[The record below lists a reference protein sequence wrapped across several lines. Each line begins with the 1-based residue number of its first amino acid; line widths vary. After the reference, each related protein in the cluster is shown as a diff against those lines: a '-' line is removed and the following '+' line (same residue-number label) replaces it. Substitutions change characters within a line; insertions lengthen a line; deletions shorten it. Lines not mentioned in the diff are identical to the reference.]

1 MDFKSISLKTTA
13 SKKILAV
20 ILSVL
25 ILLTA
30 IPVGL
35 VTSAKAASADDCMAV
50 ELGGK
55 KVYFYGAD
63 TLEADETKD
72 TVIHYTV
79 SGQSDPSIYVDGK
92 SEVDTTGVDVDTKE
106 KTIDFGEWLGNQDK
120 WVAVQLDDTKTV
132 PSSEP
137 VDVEVDKDA
146 PVITISG
153 NATAWTKDDVTL
165 TVSAVDSKDGKDGVG
180 VAAYN
185 WGDGWSAVTTLKV
198 SENKTYTVSVKDRV
212 GNVAQ
217 ESVVVDK
224 IDKTAPKITNVKV
237 DPDEW
242 SNKVSYEVIA
252 EDSESGVKSYKMD
265 DGAWQDSNKFDV
277 TDNKEH
283 NFFAVDNAGNE
294 SESVAATATKYD
306 NKKPV
311 VNSVDVTYGGTSVS
325 NDSYTTS
332 NKKYE
337 FTVDAKDDESGVKE
351 YSVDSVTWQDSS
363 VFSLNG
369 GTTYYF
375 YVKDNA
381 GNVSEPFEVALK
393 KDDDAPVISKIDS
406 STDQPT
412 NSTITVKVEATDDV
426 AGIKSYKIDDKDW
439 QTSNTFEI
447 NDCQPHKFYVCDNA
461 VPSNVSE
468 AIEFTAKNYCDV
480 TPVVKSVD
488 LSNDK
493 DQKWTNQKITAT
505 VNADSV
511 KNTYGTEFAIVGYK
525 MDNGEWQT
533 SNEFKDA
540 IADKAEHKFY
550 VKDSAGCVSEAYV
563 VKSEK
568 YDAKVPELAENVE
581 FAQTNDNA
589 FAEALNWLTF
599 GRFFNKDLKVTV
611 KVTDLADTS
620 NNASGVDVDK
630 LKFVFENATTSIEF
644 SKDKFESVETENGVT
659 TFVITVDKD
668 ELENFKGSAHI
679 YITDNAGN
687 ETGDIPVTTA
697 NSNLGYVTDT
707 DFNFM
712 IENDAPVI
720 SNLKTQDDKT
730 LYKKEFNITFGVND
744 QVEAKEYS
752 GIAQV
757 KITANGATVYDKKF
771 NDSAVT
777 PNADI
782 SYTFNAPSEVKI
794 DKKECKVVFEIYVCD
809 NSGNVTTES
818 RTVIYDSSAPDI
830 NNVSCVPETIQWTNK
845 TTKVVVDASDN
856 YQLADNAYKMDGA
869 SNDETGWKKENTFE
883 INDGKNHTLYVRDK
897 AGNISSQSVN
907 AKYDITVPVI
917 SSVTLNPDL
926 KQWTNKAVTATVV
939 ADDKVGDSTK
949 EVAASGVKSYKMDNG
964 DWQDSN
970 QFKISD
976 NEEHKFYAIDNAGN
990 ESVAVSA
997 TATNFDDIKPV
1008 ISTVDVKYENTN
1020 INVSSDY
1027 TNSSKKYD
1035 FAVSGSDER
1044 SGIDSYGYSTSN
1056 DGQNITWLDKNSSD
1070 VSLNGGTTYYFYVKD
1085 NAGNVSEPFE
1095 VALKKDDDAP
1105 VISKID
1111 SSTDQPTNST
1121 ITVKVEAT
1129 DDVAGIKSY
1138 KIDDKDWQTSN
1149 TFEINDCQPHKF
1161 YVCDNAVPSNVS
1173 EAIEFTAKNYCDVT
1187 PVVKSVDLSN
1197 DKDQKW
1203 TNQKITATVNADSV
1217 KNTYGTE
1224 FAIVGY
1230 KMDNGEW
1237 QTSNEFKDAIADK
1250 AEHKFYVKDSAGCV
1264 SEAYVV
1270 KSEKYDA
1277 KVPELAE
1284 NVEFAQTNDN
1294 AFAEALNWLTF
1305 GRFFNKDLKVTV
1317 KVTDLADTSNNA
1329 SGVDVDKLKFVFENA
1344 TTSIEF
1350 SKDKFESV
1358 ETENGVTTF
1367 VITANN
1373 DELKNFKGTAHVYIT
1388 DNAGNET
1395 GDIPVTTENSNLA
1408 QNGSN
1413 KDFNFMIEND
1423 APVIDVKTNNASD
1436 SSIKNGYDF
1445 TLNVSDEQKDK
1456 NYSGIAQI
1464 KVTANDVPVYNKK
1477 YNDSAVTPNTG
1488 ITLTVNGNN
1497 QTVNGVT
1504 INNDKWNN
1512 GDIAFK
1518 ISTIDNAGNKSEKTI
1533 ICYYD
1538 HTAPIISK
1546 FKISKNDAEQVT
1558 VDDYGFFFK
1567 SATTI
1572 KVYAKDNN
1580 AKKVS
1585 ENEKKETEI
1594 KDAFA
1599 SGVASITVK
1608 TIESNGTITVNTYEV
1623 ANSDKIKQDNNG
1635 LYATVDIPAGF
1646 KGQIYALATDYTGN
1660 KPKDNTGKDH
1670 YVHPDGTIVENGEQH
1685 GQNSAIEIT
1694 NANKPVSQQSNT
1706 KKYSNSDKNV
1716 ALDKEQSYD
1725 STQNVPLY
1733 DKKAKFKVAVS
1744 DKVSGI
1750 KSVKYTLIE
1759 DGKESSDTLKI
1770 KTTKAADNN
1779 SKNND
1784 IKKAEIEKGD
1794 ELLTVST
1801 GNEDQSNKAKEVW
1814 TVSSKI
1820 TDNDINIATKIESD
1834 IVVDANYNDIV
1845 LKVELTDNAGNKSY
1859 DYVIFGIDRTAP
1871 EITVAYKSSAKPE
1884 TENYYSKTRSAYIT
1898 IKERNITSEDV
1909 QLLIEKCTN
1918 MERNFSASD
1927 KTEFRKGF
1935 NIEKNKIKNGSGNHD
1950 NRAYQIKVN
1959 FDKDG
1964 NYRIKTLKCVDTAKN
1979 ANTAVKHVKY
1989 ESSSNNDVVT
1999 AKNSTSFTIDKVKP
2013 VLKVSLDRNDQVH
2026 NKKYFNKTR
2035 TATITVTEH
2044 NFDTRDKADF
2054 VNNITASLNGKTI
2067 NKPSVS
2073 SFKRQGGSD
2082 KWVATVKFDADGDYT
2097 LAFKV
2102 TDKAGNVFDVKKNTS
2117 GVFSGNAASDFT
2129 IDKTAPTISITN
2141 ALANNRSYTTV
2152 PTIVLTEKDNNCSN
2166 ITSSVEGTYYDDNT
2180 KSLKKLS
2187 LKANSNGVLTAD
2199 HRTQNEV
2206 KYSVV
2211 EKDGIYTITVS
2222 CVDLAGNKSDTKTLR
2237 FTKNA
2242 EGSVFIPSADLSKLN
2257 NGYSNKAKLSKEL
2270 YIDEY
2275 SANEIKNADYYININ
2290 GKRVSEN
2297 IISRKLV
2304 KDSSSANGGWY
2315 HYRYTID
2322 NNAIRSEG
2330 EYSVYIKSSVTIDKN
2345 NTIHNNDSKNS
2356 KSHRIDINFT
2366 IDNTN
2371 PYVKI
2376 TGLDRHTFIKTDKVP
2391 VKFYITDSN
2400 LSYVKVWVYDSNT
2413 KFDENTAPTYY
2424 WKASHK
2430 KDEANIKDWT
2440 EENGMVNVGFELPS
2454 SNNRMNVRFEIKD
2467 KANNICS
2474 DDRDFNKDQIFVT
2487 GVEEGQRAGSFEV
2500 VNGNVVLKDISINE
2514 NLSFSAVASVI
2525 KDNIKLAVVIIVA
2538 IILVLAAIIIL
2549 PIIIKRRKKLDA
2561 EDEKLLD

>member
-92 SEVDTTGVDVDTKE
+92 SEVDTTGVDVDTNE

-146 PVITISG
+146 PVITTSG

-265 DGAWQDSNKFDV
+265 DGAWQDSNKFNV

-294 SESVAATATKYD
+294 SESFAATATKYD

-351 YSVDSVTWQDSS
+351 YSIDSVTWQDSS

-369 GTTYYF
+369 GATYSF

-381 GNVSEPFEVALK
+381 GNVSESFEVALK

-426 AGIKSYKIDDKDW
+426 AGIKSYKIDDGAW

-468 AIEFTAKNYCDV
+468 ATEFTAKNYCDV
-480 TPVVKSVD
+480 TPAVKSVD

-533 SNEFKDA
+533 SNEFNNA
-540 IADKAEHKFY
+540 IADKSEHKFY

-599 GRFFNKDLKVTV
+599 GKFFNKDLKVTV
-611 KVTDLADTS
+611 KVKDLADTT

-630 LKFVFENATTSIEF
+630 LKFVFEN
-644 SKDKFESVETENGVT
+644 G
-659 TFVITVDKD
+659 
-668 ELENFKGSAHI
+668 
-679 YITDNAGN
+679 
-687 ETGDIPVTTA
+687 
-697 NSNLGYVTDT
+697 
-707 DFNFM
+707 
-712 IENDAPVI
+712 
-720 SNLKTQDDKT
+720 
-730 LYKKEFNITFGVND
+730 
-744 QVEAKEYS
+744 
-752 GIAQV
+752 
-757 KITANGATVYDKKF
+757 
-771 NDSAVT
+771 
-777 PNADI
+777 
-782 SYTFNAPSEVKI
+782 
-794 DKKECKVVFEIYVCD
+794 
-809 NSGNVTTES
+809 
-818 RTVIYDSSAPDI
+818 
-830 NNVSCVPETIQWTNK
+830 
-845 TTKVVVDASDN
+845 
-856 YQLADNAYKMDGA
+856 
-869 SNDETGWKKENTFE
+869 
-883 INDGKNHTLYVRDK
+883 
-897 AGNISSQSVN
+897 
-907 AKYDITVPVI
+907 
-917 SSVTLNPDL
+917 
-926 KQWTNKAVTATVV
+926 
-939 ADDKVGDSTK
+939 
-949 EVAASGVKSYKMDNG
+949 
-964 DWQDSN
+964 
-970 QFKISD
+970 
-976 NEEHKFYAIDNAGN
+976 
-990 ESVAVSA
+990 
-997 TATNFDDIKPV
+997 
-1008 ISTVDVKYENTN
+1008 
-1020 INVSSDY
+1020 
-1027 TNSSKKYD
+1027 
-1035 FAVSGSDER
+1035 
-1044 SGIDSYGYSTSN
+1044 
-1056 DGQNITWLDKNSSD
+1056 
-1070 VSLNGGTTYYFYVKD
+1070 
-1085 NAGNVSEPFE
+1085 
-1095 VALKKDDDAP
+1095 
-1105 VISKID
+1105 
-1111 SSTDQPTNST
+1111 
-1121 ITVKVEAT
+1121 
-1129 DDVAGIKSY
+1129 
-1138 KIDDKDWQTSN
+1138 
-1149 TFEINDCQPHKF
+1149 
-1161 YVCDNAVPSNVS
+1161 
-1173 EAIEFTAKNYCDVT
+1173 
-1187 PVVKSVDLSN
+1187 
-1197 DKDQKW
+1197 
-1203 TNQKITATVNADSV
+1203 
-1217 KNTYGTE
+1217 
-1224 FAIVGY
+1224 
-1230 KMDNGEW
+1230 
-1237 QTSNEFKDAIADK
+1237 
-1250 AEHKFYVKDSAGCV
+1250 
-1264 SEAYVV
+1264 
-1270 KSEKYDA
+1270 
-1277 KVPELAE
+1277 
-1284 NVEFAQTNDN
+1284 
-1294 AFAEALNWLTF
+1294 
-1305 GRFFNKDLKVTV
+1305 
-1317 KVTDLADTSNNA
+1317 
-1329 SGVDVDKLKFVFENA
+1329 

-1367 VITANN
+1367 VITANK
-1373 DELKNFKGTAHVYIT
+1373 DEIKNFKGTAYVSVT
-1388 DNAGNET
+1388 DNAGNKS
-1395 GDIPVTTENSNLA
+1395 DIAVTTENSNLA
-1408 QNGSN
+1408 TDEND

-1423 APVIDVKTNNASD
+1423 APVIDGIDTTNNAT
-1436 SSIKNGYDF
+1436 IKNGYDF
-1445 TLNVSDEQKDK
+1445 TFNVKDEQKDK
-1456 NYSGIAQI
+1456 NYSGIEQI
-1464 KVTANDVPVYNKK
+1464 QVTANDVPVYDKK
-1477 YNDSAVTPNTG
+1477 YNDNAVTPNAG

-1504 INNDKWNN
+1504 INEWNN
-1512 GDIAFK
+1512 GDIVFK
-1518 ISTIDNAGNKSEKTI
+1518 ISARDNAGNKSEKTI
-1533 ICYYD
+1533 KYDYD

-1572 KVYAKDNN
+1572 KVYAEDN
-1580 AKKVS
+1580 KKVVKKD
-1585 ENEKKETEI
+1585 EINE
-1594 KDAFA
+1594 AFA
-1599 SGVASITVK
+1599 SGVASITVE
-1608 TIESNGTITVNTYEV
+1608 TLERDGTITVNTYEV

-1660 KPKDNTGKDH
+1660 KPKDKDTGEDL

-1801 GNEDQSNKAKEVW
+1801 GNEDQSNKAKEEW

-1820 TDNDINIATKIESD
+1820 TDNDINLATKIESD

-1845 LKVELTDNAGNKSY
+1845 LKIELTDNAGNKSY

-1979 ANTAVKHVKY
+1979 ANAAVKHVKY

-2222 CVDLAGNKSDTKTLR
+2222 CVDLAGNKSDTKILR

-2257 NGYSNKAKLSKEL
+2257 NDYSNKAKLSKEL

-2440 EENGMVNVGFELPS
+2440 EEDGMVNVGFELPS

-2467 KANNICS
+2467 KADNICS

>member
-351 YSVDSVTWQDSS
+351 YSIDSITWQDSS

-369 GTTYYF
+369 GATYSF

-393 KDDDAPVISKIDS
+393 KDDDAPVISKIDP

-426 AGIKSYKIDDKDW
+426 AGIKSYKIDDGAW

-468 AIEFTAKNYCDV
+468 ATEFTAKNYCDV

-505 VNADSV
+505 ENADSV

-563 VKSEK
+563 VKSQK

-581 FAQTNDNA
+581 FAQTNDNV

-599 GRFFNKDLKVTV
+599 GKFFNKDLKVTV

-659 TFVITVDKD
+659 TFVITVDKE

-720 SNLKTQDDKT
+720 D
-730 LYKKEFNITFGVND
+730 
-744 QVEAKEYS
+744 
-752 GIAQV
+752 
-757 KITANGATVYDKKF
+757 
-771 NDSAVT
+771 
-777 PNADI
+777 
-782 SYTFNAPSEVKI
+782 
-794 DKKECKVVFEIYVCD
+794 
-809 NSGNVTTES
+809 
-818 RTVIYDSSAPDI
+818 
-830 NNVSCVPETIQWTNK
+830 
-845 TTKVVVDASDN
+845 
-856 YQLADNAYKMDGA
+856 
-869 SNDETGWKKENTFE
+869 
-883 INDGKNHTLYVRDK
+883 
-897 AGNISSQSVN
+897 
-907 AKYDITVPVI
+907 
-917 SSVTLNPDL
+917 
-926 KQWTNKAVTATVV
+926 
-939 ADDKVGDSTK
+939 
-949 EVAASGVKSYKMDNG
+949 
-964 DWQDSN
+964 
-970 QFKISD
+970 
-976 NEEHKFYAIDNAGN
+976 
-990 ESVAVSA
+990 
-997 TATNFDDIKPV
+997 
-1008 ISTVDVKYENTN
+1008 
-1020 INVSSDY
+1020 
-1027 TNSSKKYD
+1027 
-1035 FAVSGSDER
+1035 
-1044 SGIDSYGYSTSN
+1044 GIDT
-1056 DGQNITWLDKNSSD
+1056 
-1070 VSLNGGTTYYFYVKD
+1070 
-1085 NAGNVSEPFE
+1085 
-1095 VALKKDDDAP
+1095 
-1105 VISKID
+1105 
-1111 SSTDQPTNST
+1111 
-1121 ITVKVEAT
+1121 
-1129 DDVAGIKSY
+1129 
-1138 KIDDKDWQTSN
+1138 
-1149 TFEINDCQPHKF
+1149 
-1161 YVCDNAVPSNVS
+1161 
-1173 EAIEFTAKNYCDVT
+1173 
-1187 PVVKSVDLSN
+1187 
-1197 DKDQKW
+1197 
-1203 TNQKITATVNADSV
+1203 
-1217 KNTYGTE
+1217 
-1224 FAIVGY
+1224 
-1230 KMDNGEW
+1230 
-1237 QTSNEFKDAIADK
+1237 
-1250 AEHKFYVKDSAGCV
+1250 
-1264 SEAYVV
+1264 
-1270 KSEKYDA
+1270 
-1277 KVPELAE
+1277 
-1284 NVEFAQTNDN
+1284 
-1294 AFAEALNWLTF
+1294 
-1305 GRFFNKDLKVTV
+1305 
-1317 KVTDLADTSNNA
+1317 
-1329 SGVDVDKLKFVFENA
+1329 
-1344 TTSIEF
+1344 
-1350 SKDKFESV
+1350 
-1358 ETENGVTTF
+1358 
-1367 VITANN
+1367 
-1373 DELKNFKGTAHVYIT
+1373 
-1388 DNAGNET
+1388 
-1395 GDIPVTTENSNLA
+1395 
-1408 QNGSN
+1408 
-1413 KDFNFMIEND
+1413 
-1423 APVIDVKTNNASD
+1423 TNNAT
-1436 SSIKNGYDF
+1436 IKKGYDF
-1445 TLNVSDEQKDK
+1445 TFNVKDEQKDK
-1456 NYSGIAQI
+1456 NYSGIEQI
-1464 KVTANDVPVYNKK
+1464 KVTANDVPVYDKK
-1477 YNDSAVTPNTG
+1477 YNDNAVTPNAG

-1504 INNDKWNN
+1504 INEWNN
-1512 GDIAFK
+1512 GDIVFK
-1518 ISTIDNAGNKSEKTI
+1518 ISARDNAGNKSEKTI
-1533 ICYYD
+1533 KYDYD

-1572 KVYAKDNN
+1572 KVYAEDN
-1580 AKKVS
+1580 KKVVKKD
-1585 ENEKKETEI
+1585 EINE
-1594 KDAFA
+1594 AFA
-1599 SGVASITVK
+1599 SGVASITVE
-1608 TIESNGTITVNTYEV
+1608 TLERDGTITVNTYEV

-1660 KPKDNTGKDH
+1660 KSKDKDTGEDL

-1779 SKNND
+1779 NK

-1801 GNEDQSNKAKEVW
+1801 GNEDQSNKAKEEW

-1820 TDNDINIATKIESD
+1820 TDNDINIATKVESD

-1859 DYVIFGIDRTAP
+1859 DYIIFGIDRTAP

-1918 MERNFSASD
+1918 MERNFSSSD
-1927 KTEFRKGF
+1927 KTEFRKGL

-2180 KSLKKLS
+2180 KLLKKLS

-2257 NGYSNKAKLSKEL
+2257 NDYSNKAKLSKEL

-2330 EYSVYIKSSVTIDKN
+2330 EYSVYIKSSVTIDKS

-2413 KFDENTAPTYY
+2413 KFDENTVPTYY

-2467 KANNICS
+2467 KADNICS

>member
-294 SESVAATATKYD
+294 SESFAATATKYD

-337 FTVDAKDDESGVKE
+337 FTVDTKDDESGVKE
-351 YSVDSVTWQDSS
+351 YSIDSVTWQDSS

-369 GTTYYF
+369 GATYSF

-393 KDDDAPVISKIDS
+393 KDDDAPVISKIAP
-406 STDQPT
+406 STEQPT

-426 AGIKSYKIDDKDW
+426 AGIKSYKIDDGAW

-468 AIEFTAKNYCDV
+468 ATEFTAKNYCDV
-480 TPVVKSVD
+480 TPAVKSVD

-533 SNEFKDA
+533 SNEFNNA

-599 GRFFNKDLKVTV
+599 GKFFNKDLKITV
-611 KVTDLADTS
+611 KVTDLADTT

-668 ELENFKGSAHI
+668 ELKNFKGSAHI

-744 QVEAKEYS
+744 QVDAKEYS

-794 DKKECKVVFEIYVCD
+794 NEDCKVVFKIYVCD

-818 RTVIYDSSAPDI
+818 RTVIYDSVPPEI
-830 NNVSCVPETIQWTNK
+830 KNVSCVPGTKQWTNK

-883 INDGKNHTLYVRDK
+883 ISDGKNHTLYVRDK

-907 AKYDITVPVI
+907 AKYDITAPVI

-949 EVAASGVKSYKMDNG
+949 EVAASRVKSYKMDNG
-964 DWQDSN
+964 DWQASN

-1105 VISKID
+1105 VISKIAP
-1111 SSTDQPTNST
+1111 STEQPTNST

-1138 KIDDKDWQTSN
+1138 KIDDGAWQTSN

-1173 EAIEFTAKNYCDVT
+1173 EATEFTAKNYCDVT
-1187 PVVKSVDLSN
+1187 PAVKSVDLSN

-1237 QTSNEFKDAIADK
+1237 QTSNEFNNAIADK

-1305 GRFFNKDLKVTV
+1305 GKFFNKDLKITV
-1317 KVTDLADTSNNA
+1317 KVTDLADTTNNA

-1367 VITANN
+1367 VITVDK
-1373 DELKNFKGTAHVYIT
+1373 DELKNFKGSAHIYIT

-1423 APVIDVKTNNASD
+1423 APVIDGIKTNNASD

-1445 TLNVSDEQKDK
+1445 TFNVSDEQKDK

-1464 KVTANDVPVYNKK
+1464 QVTANDVPVYNKK
-1477 YNDSAVTPNTG
+1477 YNDNAVTPNTG

-1512 GDIAFK
+1512 GNIAFK
-1518 ISTIDNAGNKSEKTI
+1518 ISAIDNAGNKI
-1533 ICYYD
+1533 IKCYYD

-1546 FKISKNDAEQVT
+1546 FKILKNDAKQVT

-1572 KVYAKDNN
+1572 KVYAEDKND
-1580 AKKVS
+1580 KKVS
-1585 ENEKKETEI
+1585 ENEENGEKETEI
-1594 KDAFA
+1594 KEAFA

-1608 TIESNGTITVNTYEV
+1608 TIESNGTIIVNTYEV

-1646 KGQIYALATDYTGN
+1646 KGQIYALATDYIGN
-1660 KPKDNTGKDH
+1660 KPKD

-1801 GNEDQSNKAKEVW
+1801 GNEDQSNKAKEEW

-1820 TDNDINIATKIESD
+1820 TDNDINLATKIESD

-1979 ANTAVKHVKY
+1979 ANTAVEHVKY

-2257 NGYSNKAKLSKEL
+2257 NDYSNKAKLSKEL

-2391 VKFYITDSN
+2391 VNFYITDSN

-2440 EENGMVNVGFELPS
+2440 EEDGMVNVGFELPS

-2467 KANNICS
+2467 KADNICS

>member
-283 NFFAVDNAGNE
+283 
-294 SESVAATATKYD
+294 
-306 NKKPV
+306 
-311 VNSVDVTYGGTSVS
+311 
-325 NDSYTTS
+325 
-332 NKKYE
+332 
-337 FTVDAKDDESGVKE
+337 
-351 YSVDSVTWQDSS
+351 
-363 VFSLNG
+363 
-369 GTTYYF
+369 
-375 YVKDNA
+375 
-381 GNVSEPFEVALK
+381 
-393 KDDDAPVISKIDS
+393 
-406 STDQPT
+406 
-412 NSTITVKVEATDDV
+412 
-426 AGIKSYKIDDKDW
+426 
-439 QTSNTFEI
+439 
-447 NDCQPHKFYVCDNA
+447 
-461 VPSNVSE
+461 
-468 AIEFTAKNYCDV
+468 
-480 TPVVKSVD
+480 
-488 LSNDK
+488 
-493 DQKWTNQKITAT
+493 
-505 VNADSV
+505 
-511 KNTYGTEFAIVGYK
+511 
-525 MDNGEWQT
+525 
-533 SNEFKDA
+533 
-540 IADKAEHKFY
+540 
-550 VKDSAGCVSEAYV
+550 
-563 VKSEK
+563 
-568 YDAKVPELAENVE
+568 
-581 FAQTNDNA
+581 
-589 FAEALNWLTF
+589 
-599 GRFFNKDLKVTV
+599 
-611 KVTDLADTS
+611 
-620 NNASGVDVDK
+620 
-630 LKFVFENATTSIEF
+630 
-644 SKDKFESVETENGVT
+644 
-659 TFVITVDKD
+659 
-668 ELENFKGSAHI
+668 
-679 YITDNAGN
+679 
-687 ETGDIPVTTA
+687 
-697 NSNLGYVTDT
+697 
-707 DFNFM
+707 
-712 IENDAPVI
+712 
-720 SNLKTQDDKT
+720 
-730 LYKKEFNITFGVND
+730 
-744 QVEAKEYS
+744 
-752 GIAQV
+752 
-757 KITANGATVYDKKF
+757 
-771 NDSAVT
+771 
-777 PNADI
+777 
-782 SYTFNAPSEVKI
+782 
-794 DKKECKVVFEIYVCD
+794 
-809 NSGNVTTES
+809 
-818 RTVIYDSSAPDI
+818 
-830 NNVSCVPETIQWTNK
+830 
-845 TTKVVVDASDN
+845 
-856 YQLADNAYKMDGA
+856 
-869 SNDETGWKKENTFE
+869 
-883 INDGKNHTLYVRDK
+883 
-897 AGNISSQSVN
+897 
-907 AKYDITVPVI
+907 
-917 SSVTLNPDL
+917 
-926 KQWTNKAVTATVV
+926 
-939 ADDKVGDSTK
+939 
-949 EVAASGVKSYKMDNG
+949 
-964 DWQDSN
+964 
-970 QFKISD
+970 
-976 NEEHKFYAIDNAGN
+976 KFYAIDNAGN

-1085 NAGNVSEPFE
+1085 NAGNVSVPFE

-1111 SSTDQPTNST
+1111 PSTDQPTNST

-1138 KIDDKDWQTSN
+1138 KIDDGDWQTSN

-1173 EAIEFTAKNYCDVT
+1173 EATEFTAKNYCDVT
-1187 PVVKSVDLSN
+1187 PAVKSVDLSN

-1294 AFAEALNWLTF
+1294 VFAEALNWLTF
-1305 GRFFNKDLKVTV
+1305 GKFFNKDLKVTV

-1344 TTSIEF
+1344 TSIEF

-1367 VITANN
+1367 VITANK
-1373 DELKNFKGTAHVYIT
+1373 DEIKNFKGTAYVSVT
-1388 DNAGNET
+1388 DNAGNKS
-1395 GDIPVTTENSNLA
+1395 DIAVTTENSNLA
-1408 QNGSN
+1408 TDEND

-1423 APVIDVKTNNASD
+1423 APVIDGIDTTNNAT
-1436 SSIKNGYDF
+1436 IKKGYDF
-1445 TLNVSDEQKDK
+1445 TFNVKDEQKDK
-1456 NYSGIAQI
+1456 NYSGIEQI
-1464 KVTANDVPVYNKK
+1464 KVTANDVPVYDKK
-1477 YNDSAVTPNTG
+1477 YNDNAVTPNAG

-1504 INNDKWNN
+1504 INEWNN
-1512 GDIAFK
+1512 GDIVFK
-1518 ISTIDNAGNKSEKTI
+1518 ISARDNAGNKSEKTI
-1533 ICYYD
+1533 KYDYD

-1572 KVYAKDNN
+1572 KVYAEDN
-1580 AKKVS
+1580 KKVVKKD
-1585 ENEKKETEI
+1585 EINE
-1594 KDAFA
+1594 AFA
-1599 SGVASITVK
+1599 SGVASITVE
-1608 TIESNGTITVNTYEV
+1608 TLERDGTITVNTYEV

-1660 KPKDNTGKDH
+1660 KSKDKDTGEDL

-1779 SKNND
+1779 NK

-1801 GNEDQSNKAKEVW
+1801 GNEDQSNKAKEEW

-1820 TDNDINIATKIESD
+1820 TDNDINIATKVESD

-1859 DYVIFGIDRTAP
+1859 DYIIFGIDRTAP

-1918 MERNFSASD
+1918 MERNFSSSD
-1927 KTEFRKGF
+1927 KTEFRKGL

-2257 NGYSNKAKLSKEL
+2257 NDYSNKAKLSKEL

-2330 EYSVYIKSSVTIDKN
+2330 EYSVYIKSSVTIDKS

-2376 TGLDRHTFIKTDKVP
+2376 TGLDRHIFIKTDKVP

-2413 KFDENTAPTYY
+2413 KFDENTVPTYY

-2467 KANNICS
+2467 KADNICS

>member
-106 KTIDFGEWLGNQDK
+106 KAIDFGEWLGNQDK

-185 WGDGWSAVTTLKV
+185 WGDGWSTVTTLKV

-265 DGAWQDSNKFDV
+265 DGSWQDSNKFDV

-351 YSVDSVTWQDSS
+351 YSIDSVTWQDSS

-381 GNVSEPFEVALK
+381 GNVSEPFEVVLK
-393 KDDDAPVISKIDS
+393 KDDDAPVISKIDP

-426 AGIKSYKIDDKDW
+426 AGIKSYKIDDGAW

-468 AIEFTAKNYCDV
+468 ATEFTAKNYCDV
-480 TPVVKSVD
+480 TPSVKSVD

-540 IADKAEHKFY
+540 VADKAEHKFY

-599 GRFFNKDLKVTV
+599 GKFFNKDLKVTV

-687 ETGDIPVTTA
+687 ETCDIAVTTA

-730 LYKKEFNITFGVND
+730 LYKEDFNITFGVND
-744 QVEAKEYS
+744 QVDAKEYS

-782 SYTFNAPSEVKI
+782 SYTFNAPSEVEI
-794 DKKECKVVFEIYVCD
+794 DKKECKVVLEIYVCD

-830 NNVSCVPETIQWTNK
+830 NNVSCVPGTEQWTNK

-856 YQLADNAYKMDGA
+856 YQLADNAYKIDGA

-964 DWQDSN
+964 DWQASN

-976 NEEHKFYAIDNAGN
+976 NEEHKFYAIDNAEN

-1056 DGQNITWLDKNSSD
+1056 DGQNITWLDNNSSD

-1111 SSTDQPTNST
+1111 PSTDQPTNST

-1138 KIDDKDWQTSN
+1138 KIDDGAWQTSN

-1173 EAIEFTAKNYCDVT
+1173 EATEFTAKNYCDVT
-1187 PVVKSVDLSN
+1187 PSVKSVDLSN

-1237 QTSNEFKDAIADK
+1237 QTSNEFKDAVADK

-1284 NVEFAQTNDN
+1284 NVEFAQTNGN
-1294 AFAEALNWLTF
+1294 AFAKALNWLTF
-1305 GRFFNKDLKVTV
+1305 GKFFNEKLEITV
-1317 KVTDLADTSNNA
+1317 KVTDLADTTNNV
-1329 SGVDVDKLKFVFENA
+1329 SGVDVDKLKFVFENGK
-1344 TTSIEF
+1344 TSIEF
-1350 SKDKFESV
+1350 SKDKFKSV

-1367 VITANN
+1367 VITANR
-1373 DELKNFKGTAHVYIT
+1373 DEIKNFKGTAHVSVT
-1388 DNAGNET
+1388 DNAGNKS
-1395 GDIPVTTENSNLA
+1395 DIAVTTENSNLA
-1408 QNGSN
+1408 TDEND

-1436 SSIKNGYDF
+1436 PNIKNGYDF

-1456 NYSGIAQI
+1456 NYSGIEQI
-1464 KVTANDVPVYNKK
+1464 QVTVNDVPVYDKK
-1477 YNDSAVTPNTG
+1477 YNDNAVTPNTG

-1504 INNDKWNN
+1504 INDKWNN

-1518 ISTIDNAGNKSEKTI
+1518 ISARDNAGNKSEKTI

-1801 GNEDQSNKAKEVW
+1801 GNEDQSNKAKEKW

-1820 TDNDINIATKIESD
+1820 TDNDINLATKIESD

-2026 NKKYFNKTR
+2026 NKKYFNKAR

-2330 EYSVYIKSSVTIDKN
+2330 EYSVYIKSSVKIDKN

>member
-35 VTSAKAASADDCMAV
+35 VTSAKAASADDCMSV

-146 PVITISG
+146 PVITTSG

-294 SESVAATATKYD
+294 SESFAATATKYD

-325 NDSYTTS
+325 NDSYTAS

-351 YSVDSVTWQDSS
+351 YSIDSVTWQDSS

-468 AIEFTAKNYCDV
+468 ATEFTAKNYCDV

-581 FAQTNDNA
+581 FAQTNGNA
-589 FAEALNWLTF
+589 FAKALNWLTF
-599 GRFFNKDLKVTV
+599 GKFFNKDLKVTV

-668 ELENFKGSAHI
+668 ELENFKG
-679 YITDNAGN
+679 
-687 ETGDIPVTTA
+687 
-697 NSNLGYVTDT
+697 
-707 DFNFM
+707 
-712 IENDAPVI
+712 
-720 SNLKTQDDKT
+720 
-730 LYKKEFNITFGVND
+730 
-744 QVEAKEYS
+744 
-752 GIAQV
+752 
-757 KITANGATVYDKKF
+757 
-771 NDSAVT
+771 
-777 PNADI
+777 
-782 SYTFNAPSEVKI
+782 
-794 DKKECKVVFEIYVCD
+794 
-809 NSGNVTTES
+809 
-818 RTVIYDSSAPDI
+818 
-830 NNVSCVPETIQWTNK
+830 
-845 TTKVVVDASDN
+845 
-856 YQLADNAYKMDGA
+856 
-869 SNDETGWKKENTFE
+869 
-883 INDGKNHTLYVRDK
+883 
-897 AGNISSQSVN
+897 
-907 AKYDITVPVI
+907 
-917 SSVTLNPDL
+917 
-926 KQWTNKAVTATVV
+926 
-939 ADDKVGDSTK
+939 
-949 EVAASGVKSYKMDNG
+949 
-964 DWQDSN
+964 
-970 QFKISD
+970 
-976 NEEHKFYAIDNAGN
+976 
-990 ESVAVSA
+990 
-997 TATNFDDIKPV
+997 
-1008 ISTVDVKYENTN
+1008 
-1020 INVSSDY
+1020 
-1027 TNSSKKYD
+1027 
-1035 FAVSGSDER
+1035 
-1044 SGIDSYGYSTSN
+1044 
-1056 DGQNITWLDKNSSD
+1056 
-1070 VSLNGGTTYYFYVKD
+1070 
-1085 NAGNVSEPFE
+1085 
-1095 VALKKDDDAP
+1095 
-1105 VISKID
+1105 
-1111 SSTDQPTNST
+1111 
-1121 ITVKVEAT
+1121 
-1129 DDVAGIKSY
+1129 
-1138 KIDDKDWQTSN
+1138 
-1149 TFEINDCQPHKF
+1149 
-1161 YVCDNAVPSNVS
+1161 
-1173 EAIEFTAKNYCDVT
+1173 
-1187 PVVKSVDLSN
+1187 
-1197 DKDQKW
+1197 
-1203 TNQKITATVNADSV
+1203 
-1217 KNTYGTE
+1217 
-1224 FAIVGY
+1224 
-1230 KMDNGEW
+1230 
-1237 QTSNEFKDAIADK
+1237 
-1250 AEHKFYVKDSAGCV
+1250 
-1264 SEAYVV
+1264 
-1270 KSEKYDA
+1270 
-1277 KVPELAE
+1277 
-1284 NVEFAQTNDN
+1284 
-1294 AFAEALNWLTF
+1294 
-1305 GRFFNKDLKVTV
+1305 
-1317 KVTDLADTSNNA
+1317 
-1329 SGVDVDKLKFVFENA
+1329 
-1344 TTSIEF
+1344 
-1350 SKDKFESV
+1350 
-1358 ETENGVTTF
+1358 
-1367 VITANN
+1367 
-1373 DELKNFKGTAHVYIT
+1373 TAHVYIT

-1423 APVIDVKTNNASD
+1423 APVIDGIKTNNASD

-1445 TLNVSDEQKDK
+1445 TFNVSDEQKDK

-1464 KVTANDVPVYNKK
+1464 QVTANDVPVYNKK
-1477 YNDSAVTPNTG
+1477 YNDNAVTPNTG

-1512 GDIAFK
+1512 GNIAFK
-1518 ISTIDNAGNKSEKTI
+1518 ISAIDNAGNKI
-1533 ICYYD
+1533 IKCYYD

-1546 FKISKNDAEQVT
+1546 FKILKNDAKQVT

-1572 KVYAKDNN
+1572 KVYAEDKND
-1580 AKKVS
+1580 KKVS
-1585 ENEKKETEI
+1585 ENEENGEKETEI
-1594 KDAFA
+1594 KEAFA

-1608 TIESNGTITVNTYEV
+1608 TIESNGTIIVNTYEV

-1646 KGQIYALATDYTGN
+1646 KGQIYALATDYIGN
-1660 KPKDNTGKDH
+1660 KPKD

-1801 GNEDQSNKAKEVW
+1801 GNEDQSNKAKEEW

-1820 TDNDINIATKIESD
+1820 TDNDINLATKIESD

-1979 ANTAVKHVKY
+1979 ANTAVEHVKY

-2044 NFDTRDKADF
+2044 NFDTRDKANF

-2257 NGYSNKAKLSKEL
+2257 NDYSNKAKLSKEL

-2322 NNAIRSEG
+2322 SNAIRSEG

-2440 EENGMVNVGFELPS
+2440 EEDGMVNVGFELPS

-2467 KANNICS
+2467 KADNICS

>member
-351 YSVDSVTWQDSS
+351 YSIDSITWQDSS

-369 GTTYYF
+369 GATYSF

-393 KDDDAPVISKIDS
+393 KDDDAPVISKIDP

-426 AGIKSYKIDDKDW
+426 AGIKSYKIDDGAW

-468 AIEFTAKNYCDV
+468 ATEFTAKNYCDV

-505 VNADSV
+505 ENADSV

-563 VKSEK
+563 VKSQK

-581 FAQTNDNA
+581 FAQTNDNV

-599 GRFFNKDLKVTV
+599 GKFFNKDLKVTV

-659 TFVITVDKD
+659 TFVITVDKE

-720 SNLKTQDDKT
+720 D
-730 LYKKEFNITFGVND
+730 
-744 QVEAKEYS
+744 
-752 GIAQV
+752 
-757 KITANGATVYDKKF
+757 
-771 NDSAVT
+771 
-777 PNADI
+777 
-782 SYTFNAPSEVKI
+782 
-794 DKKECKVVFEIYVCD
+794 
-809 NSGNVTTES
+809 
-818 RTVIYDSSAPDI
+818 
-830 NNVSCVPETIQWTNK
+830 
-845 TTKVVVDASDN
+845 
-856 YQLADNAYKMDGA
+856 
-869 SNDETGWKKENTFE
+869 
-883 INDGKNHTLYVRDK
+883 
-897 AGNISSQSVN
+897 
-907 AKYDITVPVI
+907 
-917 SSVTLNPDL
+917 
-926 KQWTNKAVTATVV
+926 
-939 ADDKVGDSTK
+939 
-949 EVAASGVKSYKMDNG
+949 
-964 DWQDSN
+964 
-970 QFKISD
+970 
-976 NEEHKFYAIDNAGN
+976 
-990 ESVAVSA
+990 
-997 TATNFDDIKPV
+997 
-1008 ISTVDVKYENTN
+1008 
-1020 INVSSDY
+1020 
-1027 TNSSKKYD
+1027 
-1035 FAVSGSDER
+1035 
-1044 SGIDSYGYSTSN
+1044 GIDT
-1056 DGQNITWLDKNSSD
+1056 
-1070 VSLNGGTTYYFYVKD
+1070 
-1085 NAGNVSEPFE
+1085 
-1095 VALKKDDDAP
+1095 
-1105 VISKID
+1105 
-1111 SSTDQPTNST
+1111 
-1121 ITVKVEAT
+1121 
-1129 DDVAGIKSY
+1129 
-1138 KIDDKDWQTSN
+1138 
-1149 TFEINDCQPHKF
+1149 
-1161 YVCDNAVPSNVS
+1161 
-1173 EAIEFTAKNYCDVT
+1173 
-1187 PVVKSVDLSN
+1187 
-1197 DKDQKW
+1197 
-1203 TNQKITATVNADSV
+1203 
-1217 KNTYGTE
+1217 
-1224 FAIVGY
+1224 
-1230 KMDNGEW
+1230 
-1237 QTSNEFKDAIADK
+1237 
-1250 AEHKFYVKDSAGCV
+1250 
-1264 SEAYVV
+1264 
-1270 KSEKYDA
+1270 
-1277 KVPELAE
+1277 
-1284 NVEFAQTNDN
+1284 
-1294 AFAEALNWLTF
+1294 
-1305 GRFFNKDLKVTV
+1305 
-1317 KVTDLADTSNNA
+1317 
-1329 SGVDVDKLKFVFENA
+1329 
-1344 TTSIEF
+1344 
-1350 SKDKFESV
+1350 
-1358 ETENGVTTF
+1358 
-1367 VITANN
+1367 
-1373 DELKNFKGTAHVYIT
+1373 
-1388 DNAGNET
+1388 
-1395 GDIPVTTENSNLA
+1395 
-1408 QNGSN
+1408 
-1413 KDFNFMIEND
+1413 
-1423 APVIDVKTNNASD
+1423 TNNAT
-1436 SSIKNGYDF
+1436 IKKGYDF
-1445 TLNVSDEQKDK
+1445 TFNVKDEQKDK
-1456 NYSGIAQI
+1456 NYSGIEQI
-1464 KVTANDVPVYNKK
+1464 KVTANDVPVYDKK
-1477 YNDSAVTPNTG
+1477 YNDNAVTPNAG

-1504 INNDKWNN
+1504 INEWNN
-1512 GDIAFK
+1512 GDIVFK
-1518 ISTIDNAGNKSEKTI
+1518 ISARDNAGNKSEKTI
-1533 ICYYD
+1533 KYDYD

-1572 KVYAKDNN
+1572 KVYAEDN
-1580 AKKVS
+1580 KKVVKKD
-1585 ENEKKETEI
+1585 EINE
-1594 KDAFA
+1594 AFA
-1599 SGVASITVK
+1599 SGVASITVE
-1608 TIESNGTITVNTYEV
+1608 TLERDGTITVNTYEV

-1660 KPKDNTGKDH
+1660 KSKDKDTGEDL

-1706 KKYSNSDKNV
+1706 KKYGNSDKNV

-1779 SKNND
+1779 NK

-1801 GNEDQSNKAKEVW
+1801 GNEDQSNKAKEEW

-1820 TDNDINIATKIESD
+1820 TDNDINIATKVESD

-1859 DYVIFGIDRTAP
+1859 DYIIFGIDRTAP

-1918 MERNFSASD
+1918 MERNFSSSD
-1927 KTEFRKGF
+1927 KTEFRKGL

-2180 KSLKKLS
+2180 KLLKKLS

-2257 NGYSNKAKLSKEL
+2257 NDYSNKAKLSKEL

-2330 EYSVYIKSSVTIDKN
+2330 EYSVYIKSSVTIDKS

-2413 KFDENTAPTYY
+2413 KFDENTVPTYY

-2467 KANNICS
+2467 KADNICS

>member
-137 VDVEVDKDA
+137 VDVEVDKVA

-165 TVSAVDSKDGKDGVG
+165 TVSAVDSKDGKEGVG

-265 DGAWQDSNKFDV
+265 DGAWQDLNKFDV

-325 NDSYTTS
+325 NDSYTAS

-351 YSVDSVTWQDSS
+351 YSIDSITWQDSS

-369 GTTYYF
+369 GATYSF

-393 KDDDAPVISKIDS
+393 KDDDAPVISKIDP

-468 AIEFTAKNYCDV
+468 ATEFTAKNYCDV

-540 IADKAEHKFY
+540 IADKSEHKFY

-589 FAEALNWLTF
+589 FAKALNWLTF
-599 GRFFNKDLKVTV
+599 GKFFNKDLKVTV

-630 LKFVFENATTSIEF
+630 LKFVFENATTSTEF

-687 ETGDIPVTTA
+687 ETGDIPVTT
-697 NSNLGYVTDT
+697 
-707 DFNFM
+707 
-712 IENDAPVI
+712 
-720 SNLKTQDDKT
+720 
-730 LYKKEFNITFGVND
+730 
-744 QVEAKEYS
+744 
-752 GIAQV
+752 
-757 KITANGATVYDKKF
+757 
-771 NDSAVT
+771 
-777 PNADI
+777 
-782 SYTFNAPSEVKI
+782 
-794 DKKECKVVFEIYVCD
+794 
-809 NSGNVTTES
+809 
-818 RTVIYDSSAPDI
+818 
-830 NNVSCVPETIQWTNK
+830 
-845 TTKVVVDASDN
+845 
-856 YQLADNAYKMDGA
+856 
-869 SNDETGWKKENTFE
+869 
-883 INDGKNHTLYVRDK
+883 
-897 AGNISSQSVN
+897 
-907 AKYDITVPVI
+907 
-917 SSVTLNPDL
+917 
-926 KQWTNKAVTATVV
+926 
-939 ADDKVGDSTK
+939 
-949 EVAASGVKSYKMDNG
+949 
-964 DWQDSN
+964 
-970 QFKISD
+970 
-976 NEEHKFYAIDNAGN
+976 
-990 ESVAVSA
+990 
-997 TATNFDDIKPV
+997 
-1008 ISTVDVKYENTN
+1008 
-1020 INVSSDY
+1020 
-1027 TNSSKKYD
+1027 
-1035 FAVSGSDER
+1035 
-1044 SGIDSYGYSTSN
+1044 
-1056 DGQNITWLDKNSSD
+1056 
-1070 VSLNGGTTYYFYVKD
+1070 
-1085 NAGNVSEPFE
+1085 
-1095 VALKKDDDAP
+1095 
-1105 VISKID
+1105 
-1111 SSTDQPTNST
+1111 
-1121 ITVKVEAT
+1121 
-1129 DDVAGIKSY
+1129 
-1138 KIDDKDWQTSN
+1138 
-1149 TFEINDCQPHKF
+1149 
-1161 YVCDNAVPSNVS
+1161 
-1173 EAIEFTAKNYCDVT
+1173 
-1187 PVVKSVDLSN
+1187 
-1197 DKDQKW
+1197 
-1203 TNQKITATVNADSV
+1203 
-1217 KNTYGTE
+1217 
-1224 FAIVGY
+1224 
-1230 KMDNGEW
+1230 
-1237 QTSNEFKDAIADK
+1237 
-1250 AEHKFYVKDSAGCV
+1250 
-1264 SEAYVV
+1264 
-1270 KSEKYDA
+1270 
-1277 KVPELAE
+1277 
-1284 NVEFAQTNDN
+1284 
-1294 AFAEALNWLTF
+1294 
-1305 GRFFNKDLKVTV
+1305 
-1317 KVTDLADTSNNA
+1317 
-1329 SGVDVDKLKFVFENA
+1329 
-1344 TTSIEF
+1344 
-1350 SKDKFESV
+1350 
-1358 ETENGVTTF
+1358 
-1367 VITANN
+1367 
-1373 DELKNFKGTAHVYIT
+1373 
-1388 DNAGNET
+1388 
-1395 GDIPVTTENSNLA
+1395 ENSNLA
-1408 QNGSN
+1408 TDEND

-1423 APVIDVKTNNASD
+1423 APVIDGIDTTNNAT
-1436 SSIKNGYDF
+1436 IKNGYDF
-1445 TLNVSDEQKDK
+1445 TFNVKDEQKDK
-1456 NYSGIAQI
+1456 NYSGIEQI
-1464 KVTANDVPVYNKK
+1464 QVTANDVPVYDKK
-1477 YNDSAVTPNTG
+1477 YNDNAVTPNAG

-1504 INNDKWNN
+1504 INEWNN
-1512 GDIAFK
+1512 GDIVFK
-1518 ISTIDNAGNKSEKTI
+1518 ISARDNAGNKSEKTI
-1533 ICYYD
+1533 KYDYD

-1572 KVYAKDNN
+1572 KVYAEDN
-1580 AKKVS
+1580 KKVVKKD
-1585 ENEKKETEI
+1585 EINE
-1594 KDAFA
+1594 AFA
-1599 SGVASITVK
+1599 SGVASITVE
-1608 TIESNGTITVNTYEV
+1608 TLERDGTITVNTYEV

-1660 KPKDNTGKDH
+1660 KPKDKDTGEDL

-1801 GNEDQSNKAKEVW
+1801 GNEDQSNKAKEEW

-1820 TDNDINIATKIESD
+1820 TDNDINLATKVESD

-1918 MERNFSASD
+1918 MERNFSSSD

-2257 NGYSNKAKLSKEL
+2257 NDYSNKAKLSKEL

-2440 EENGMVNVGFELPS
+2440 EEDGMVNVGFELPS

-2467 KANNICS
+2467 KADNICS

>member
-212 GNVAQ
+212 SNVVQ

-265 DGAWQDSNKFDV
+265 DGDWQDSNKFDV

-351 YSVDSVTWQDSS
+351 YSIDSVTWQDSS

-393 KDDDAPVISKIDS
+393 KDDDAPVISKIAP

-426 AGIKSYKIDDKDW
+426 AGIKSYKIDDGAW

-468 AIEFTAKNYCDV
+468 ATEFTAKNYCDV

-581 FAQTNDNA
+581 FAQTNDNV

-599 GRFFNKDLKVTV
+599 GKFFNKELKITV
-611 KVTDLADTS
+611 KVTDLSDGS
-620 NNASGVDVDK
+620 NNVSGVDVDK

-659 TFVITVDKD
+659 TFVITANKD

-730 LYKKEFNITFGVND
+730 LYKEDFNITFGVND

-782 SYTFNAPSEVKI
+782 SYTFNAPSEVEI

-830 NNVSCVPETIQWTNK
+830 NNVSCVPGTEQWTNK

-883 INDGKNHTLYVRDK
+883 ISDGKNHTLYVRDK

-907 AKYDITVPVI
+907 AKYDITAPVI

-964 DWQDSN
+964 DWQASN

-976 NEEHKFYAIDNAGN
+976 NEEHKFYAIDNAEN

-1105 VISKID
+1105 VISKIAP
-1111 SSTDQPTNST
+1111 STDQPTNST

-1138 KIDDKDWQTSN
+1138 KIDDGAWQTSN

-1173 EAIEFTAKNYCDVT
+1173 EATEFTAKNYCDVT

-1250 AEHKFYVKDSAGCV
+1250 AEHKFYVKDSAGCI

-1284 NVEFAQTNDN
+1284 NVEFAQTNGN
-1294 AFAEALNWLTF
+1294 AFAKALNLLTF
-1305 GRFFNKDLKVTV
+1305 GKFFNEKLEITV
-1317 KVTDLADTSNNA
+1317 KVTDLADTTNNV
-1329 SGVDVDKLKFVFENA
+1329 SGVDVDKLKFVFENGK
-1344 TTSIEF
+1344 TSIEF
-1350 SKDKFESV
+1350 SKDKFKSV

-1367 VITANN
+1367 VITANR
-1373 DELKNFKGTAHVYIT
+1373 DEIKNFKGTAHVSVT
-1388 DNAGNET
+1388 DNAGNKS
-1395 GDIPVTTENSNLA
+1395 DIAVTTENSNLA
-1408 QNGSN
+1408 TDEND

-1436 SSIKNGYDF
+1436 PNIKNGYDF

-1456 NYSGIAQI
+1456 NYSGIEQI
-1464 KVTANDVPVYNKK
+1464 QVTVNDVPVYDKK
-1477 YNDSAVTPNTG
+1477 YNDNAVTPNTG

-1504 INNDKWNN
+1504 INDKWNN

-1518 ISTIDNAGNKSEKTI
+1518 ISARDNAGNKSEKTI

-1801 GNEDQSNKAKEVW
+1801 GNVDQSNKAKEEW

-1918 MERNFSASD
+1918 MERNFSSSD

-2257 NGYSNKAKLSKEL
+2257 NDYSNKAKLSKEL

-2304 KDSSSANGGWY
+2304 KDSNSANGGWY

-2413 KFDENTAPTYY
+2413 EFDENTAPTYY

-2440 EENGMVNVGFELPS
+2440 EEDGMVNVGFELPS

>member
-351 YSVDSVTWQDSS
+351 YSIDSITWQDSS

-369 GTTYYF
+369 GATYSF

-393 KDDDAPVISKIDS
+393 KDDDAPVISKIAP
-406 STDQPT
+406 STEQPT

-426 AGIKSYKIDDKDW
+426 AGIKSYKIDDGAW

-468 AIEFTAKNYCDV
+468 ATEFTAKNYCDV
-480 TPVVKSVD
+480 TPAVKSVD

-533 SNEFKDA
+533 SNEFNNA

-599 GRFFNKDLKVTV
+599 GKFFNKDLKITV
-611 KVTDLADTS
+611 KVTDLADTT

-644 SKDKFESVETENGVT
+644 LKDKFESVETENGVT

-668 ELENFKGSAHI
+668 ELKNFKGSAHI

-744 QVEAKEYS
+744 QVDAKEYS

-794 DKKECKVVFEIYVCD
+794 NEDCKVVFKIYVCD

-818 RTVIYDSSAPDI
+818 RTVIYDSVPPEI
-830 NNVSCVPETIQWTNK
+830 KNVSCVPGTKQWTNK

-883 INDGKNHTLYVRDK
+883 ISDGKNHTLYVRDK

-907 AKYDITVPVI
+907 AKYDITAPVI

-949 EVAASGVKSYKMDNG
+949 EVAASRVKSYKMDNG
-964 DWQDSN
+964 DWQASN

-1105 VISKID
+1105 VISKIAP
-1111 SSTDQPTNST
+1111 STEQPTNST

-1138 KIDDKDWQTSN
+1138 KIDDGAWQTSN

-1173 EAIEFTAKNYCDVT
+1173 EATEFTAKNYCDVT
-1187 PVVKSVDLSN
+1187 PAVKSVDLSN

-1237 QTSNEFKDAIADK
+1237 QTSNEFKDAIDNK

-1270 KSEKYDA
+1270 KSQKYDA

-1284 NVEFAQTNDN
+1284 NVEFAQTNGN
-1294 AFAEALNWLTF
+1294 AFAKALNWLTF
-1305 GRFFNKDLKVTV
+1305 GKFFNEKLEITV

-1329 SGVDVDKLKFVFENA
+1329 SGVDVDKLKFVFENG

-1367 VITANN
+1367 VITV
-1373 DELKNFKGTAHVYIT
+1373 DKEELENFKGTAHVYIT

-1423 APVIDVKTNNASD
+1423 APVIDGIKTNNASD

-1445 TLNVSDEQKDK
+1445 TFNVSDEQKDK

-1464 KVTANDVPVYNKK
+1464 QVTANDVPVYNKK
-1477 YNDSAVTPNTG
+1477 YNDNAVTPNTG

-1512 GDIAFK
+1512 GNIAFK
-1518 ISTIDNAGNKSEKTI
+1518 ISAIDNAGNKI
-1533 ICYYD
+1533 IKCYYD

-1546 FKISKNDAEQVT
+1546 FKILKNDAKQVT

-1572 KVYAKDNN
+1572 KVYAEDKND
-1580 AKKVS
+1580 KKVS
-1585 ENEKKETEI
+1585 ENEENGEKETEI
-1594 KDAFA
+1594 KEAFA

-1608 TIESNGTITVNTYEV
+1608 TIESNGTIIVNTYEV

-1646 KGQIYALATDYTGN
+1646 KGQIYALATDYIGN
-1660 KPKDNTGKDH
+1660 KPKD

-1759 DGKESSDTLKI
+1759 DGKESSDTLKT

-1801 GNEDQSNKAKEVW
+1801 GNEDQSNKAKEEW

-1820 TDNDINIATKIESD
+1820 TDNDINLATKIESD

-1979 ANTAVKHVKY
+1979 ANTAVEHVKY

-2257 NGYSNKAKLSKEL
+2257 NDYSNKAKLSKEL

-2440 EENGMVNVGFELPS
+2440 EEDGMVNVGFELPS

-2467 KANNICS
+2467 KADNICS

>member
-137 VDVEVDKDA
+137 VDVEVDKVA

-165 TVSAVDSKDGKDGVG
+165 TVSAVDSKDGKEGVG

-351 YSVDSVTWQDSS
+351 YSIDSITWQDSS

-369 GTTYYF
+369 GATYSF

-393 KDDDAPVISKIDS
+393 KDDDAPVISKIDP

-468 AIEFTAKNYCDV
+468 ATEFTAKNYCDV

-568 YDAKVPELAENVE
+568 YDAKAPELIKGNNAVN
-581 FAQTNDNA
+581 FAQTNNNV

-599 GRFFNKDLKVTV
+599 GKFFNKELKITV
-611 KVTDLADTS
+611 KVTDLSDGS
-620 NNASGVDVDK
+620 NNVSGVDVDK
-630 LKFVFENATTSIEF
+630 LKFVFENTTSIEF
-644 SKDKFESVETENGVT
+644 SKDKFDSIETEDGVT

-668 ELENFKGSAHI
+668 EI
-679 YITDNAGN
+679 
-687 ETGDIPVTTA
+687 
-697 NSNLGYVTDT
+697 
-707 DFNFM
+707 
-712 IENDAPVI
+712 
-720 SNLKTQDDKT
+720 
-730 LYKKEFNITFGVND
+730 
-744 QVEAKEYS
+744 
-752 GIAQV
+752 
-757 KITANGATVYDKKF
+757 
-771 NDSAVT
+771 
-777 PNADI
+777 
-782 SYTFNAPSEVKI
+782 
-794 DKKECKVVFEIYVCD
+794 
-809 NSGNVTTES
+809 
-818 RTVIYDSSAPDI
+818 
-830 NNVSCVPETIQWTNK
+830 
-845 TTKVVVDASDN
+845 
-856 YQLADNAYKMDGA
+856 
-869 SNDETGWKKENTFE
+869 
-883 INDGKNHTLYVRDK
+883 
-897 AGNISSQSVN
+897 
-907 AKYDITVPVI
+907 
-917 SSVTLNPDL
+917 
-926 KQWTNKAVTATVV
+926 
-939 ADDKVGDSTK
+939 
-949 EVAASGVKSYKMDNG
+949 
-964 DWQDSN
+964 
-970 QFKISD
+970 
-976 NEEHKFYAIDNAGN
+976 
-990 ESVAVSA
+990 
-997 TATNFDDIKPV
+997 
-1008 ISTVDVKYENTN
+1008 
-1020 INVSSDY
+1020 
-1027 TNSSKKYD
+1027 
-1035 FAVSGSDER
+1035 
-1044 SGIDSYGYSTSN
+1044 
-1056 DGQNITWLDKNSSD
+1056 
-1070 VSLNGGTTYYFYVKD
+1070 
-1085 NAGNVSEPFE
+1085 
-1095 VALKKDDDAP
+1095 
-1105 VISKID
+1105 
-1111 SSTDQPTNST
+1111 
-1121 ITVKVEAT
+1121 
-1129 DDVAGIKSY
+1129 
-1138 KIDDKDWQTSN
+1138 
-1149 TFEINDCQPHKF
+1149 
-1161 YVCDNAVPSNVS
+1161 
-1173 EAIEFTAKNYCDVT
+1173 
-1187 PVVKSVDLSN
+1187 
-1197 DKDQKW
+1197 
-1203 TNQKITATVNADSV
+1203 
-1217 KNTYGTE
+1217 
-1224 FAIVGY
+1224 
-1230 KMDNGEW
+1230 
-1237 QTSNEFKDAIADK
+1237 
-1250 AEHKFYVKDSAGCV
+1250 
-1264 SEAYVV
+1264 
-1270 KSEKYDA
+1270 
-1277 KVPELAE
+1277 
-1284 NVEFAQTNDN
+1284 
-1294 AFAEALNWLTF
+1294 
-1305 GRFFNKDLKVTV
+1305 
-1317 KVTDLADTSNNA
+1317 
-1329 SGVDVDKLKFVFENA
+1329 
-1344 TTSIEF
+1344 
-1350 SKDKFESV
+1350 
-1358 ETENGVTTF
+1358 
-1367 VITANN
+1367 
-1373 DELKNFKGTAHVYIT
+1373 KNFKGTAHVYIT

-1445 TLNVSDEQKDK
+1445 TFNVSDEQKDK

-1464 KVTANDVPVYNKK
+1464 QVTANNVLVYNKK
-1477 YNDSAVTPNTG
+1477 YNDNAVTPNTG

-1497 QTVNGVT
+1497 QTINGVT
-1504 INNDKWNN
+1504 INEWNN

-1518 ISTIDNAGNKSEKTI
+1518 ISTVDNAGNKSEKTI

-1580 AKKVS
+1580 DKKVS
-1585 ENEKKETEI
+1585 ENEKDGKKETEI

-1623 ANSDKIKQDNNG
+1623 ANSDKIKRDNNG

-1660 KPKDNTGKDH
+1660 KPKDEATGEDH

-1716 ALDKEQSYD
+1716 ALDKVQSYD

-1733 DKKAKFKVAVS
+1733 DKKAKFKIAVS

-1801 GNEDQSNKAKEVW
+1801 GNEDQSNKAKEEW

-1820 TDNDINIATKIESD
+1820 TDNDINIATKVESD

-2257 NGYSNKAKLSKEL
+2257 NDYSNKAKLSKEL

-2322 NNAIRSEG
+2322 SNAIRSEG

-2440 EENGMVNVGFELPS
+2440 EEDGMVNVGFELPS

-2467 KANNICS
+2467 KADNICS

>member
-79 SGQSDPSIYVDGK
+79 SGQSDPSIYIDGK

-185 WGDGWSAVTTLKV
+185 WGEGWSAVTTLKV

-212 GNVAQ
+212 GNIAQ

-224 IDKTAPKITNVKV
+224 IDKTAPEITNVQV

-252 EDSESGVKSYKMD
+252 KDGESGVKSYKMD

-277 TDNKEH
+277 NDNKEH

-306 NKKPV
+306 NKKPL

-325 NDSYTTS
+325 NDSYTAS

-351 YSVDSVTWQDSS
+351 YSIDSVTWQDSS

-369 GTTYYF
+369 GATYSF

-381 GNVSEPFEVALK
+381 GNVSEPFEVTLK
-393 KDDDAPVISKIDS
+393 KDDDAPVISKIAP

-426 AGIKSYKIDDKDW
+426 AGIKSYKIDDGAW

-447 NDCQPHKFYVCDNA
+447 NDCKPHKFYVCDNA

-468 AIEFTAKNYCDV
+468 ATEFVATNYCDV

-488 LSNDK
+488 LSDK
-493 DQKWTNQKITAT
+493 EQAWTNQKITAT

-533 SNEFKDA
+533 SNEFKNA

-568 YDAKVPELAENVE
+568 YDAKVPELAGNVE

-599 GRFFNKDLKVTV
+599 GRFFNKDLKITV
-611 KVTDLADTS
+611 KVTDPSSDS
-620 NNASGVDVDK
+620 DNVSGVDADK

-644 SKDKFESVETENGVT
+644 SKDKFDSIETENGVT

-668 ELENFKGSAHI
+668 ELENIKGSAHI

-687 ETGDIPVTTA
+687 ETGDIAVTTA

-720 SNLKTQDDKT
+720 D
-730 LYKKEFNITFGVND
+730 
-744 QVEAKEYS
+744 
-752 GIAQV
+752 
-757 KITANGATVYDKKF
+757 
-771 NDSAVT
+771 
-777 PNADI
+777 
-782 SYTFNAPSEVKI
+782 
-794 DKKECKVVFEIYVCD
+794 
-809 NSGNVTTES
+809 
-818 RTVIYDSSAPDI
+818 
-830 NNVSCVPETIQWTNK
+830 
-845 TTKVVVDASDN
+845 
-856 YQLADNAYKMDGA
+856 
-869 SNDETGWKKENTFE
+869 
-883 INDGKNHTLYVRDK
+883 
-897 AGNISSQSVN
+897 
-907 AKYDITVPVI
+907 
-917 SSVTLNPDL
+917 
-926 KQWTNKAVTATVV
+926 
-939 ADDKVGDSTK
+939 
-949 EVAASGVKSYKMDNG
+949 
-964 DWQDSN
+964 
-970 QFKISD
+970 
-976 NEEHKFYAIDNAGN
+976 
-990 ESVAVSA
+990 
-997 TATNFDDIKPV
+997 
-1008 ISTVDVKYENTN
+1008 
-1020 INVSSDY
+1020 
-1027 TNSSKKYD
+1027 
-1035 FAVSGSDER
+1035 
-1044 SGIDSYGYSTSN
+1044 GIDT
-1056 DGQNITWLDKNSSD
+1056 
-1070 VSLNGGTTYYFYVKD
+1070 
-1085 NAGNVSEPFE
+1085 
-1095 VALKKDDDAP
+1095 
-1105 VISKID
+1105 
-1111 SSTDQPTNST
+1111 
-1121 ITVKVEAT
+1121 
-1129 DDVAGIKSY
+1129 
-1138 KIDDKDWQTSN
+1138 
-1149 TFEINDCQPHKF
+1149 
-1161 YVCDNAVPSNVS
+1161 
-1173 EAIEFTAKNYCDVT
+1173 
-1187 PVVKSVDLSN
+1187 
-1197 DKDQKW
+1197 
-1203 TNQKITATVNADSV
+1203 
-1217 KNTYGTE
+1217 
-1224 FAIVGY
+1224 
-1230 KMDNGEW
+1230 
-1237 QTSNEFKDAIADK
+1237 
-1250 AEHKFYVKDSAGCV
+1250 
-1264 SEAYVV
+1264 
-1270 KSEKYDA
+1270 
-1277 KVPELAE
+1277 
-1284 NVEFAQTNDN
+1284 
-1294 AFAEALNWLTF
+1294 
-1305 GRFFNKDLKVTV
+1305 
-1317 KVTDLADTSNNA
+1317 
-1329 SGVDVDKLKFVFENA
+1329 
-1344 TTSIEF
+1344 
-1350 SKDKFESV
+1350 
-1358 ETENGVTTF
+1358 
-1367 VITANN
+1367 
-1373 DELKNFKGTAHVYIT
+1373 
-1388 DNAGNET
+1388 
-1395 GDIPVTTENSNLA
+1395 
-1408 QNGSN
+1408 
-1413 KDFNFMIEND
+1413 
-1423 APVIDVKTNNASD
+1423 TNNAT
-1436 SSIKNGYDF
+1436 IKNGYDF
-1445 TLNVSDEQKDK
+1445 TFNVKDEQKDK

-1464 KVTANDVPVYNKK
+1464 QVTANNVLVYNKK
-1477 YNDSAVTPNTG
+1477 CNDNAVTPNAEG
-1488 ITLTVNGNN
+1488 IKLTVNGNN
-1497 QTVNGVT
+1497 KTVNGVT
-1504 INNDKWNN
+1504 INEWNN
-1512 GDIAFK
+1512 GDIKFK
-1518 ISTIDNAGNKSEKTI
+1518 ISAQDNAGNKSEKTI
-1533 ICYYD
+1533 KYDYD

-1546 FKISKNDAEQVT
+1546 FEISKKEAEQVAF
-1558 VDDYGFFFK
+1558 DDYGFFFK

-1572 KVYAKDNN
+1572 KVYAEDN
-1580 AKKVS
+1580 KKVVKKD
-1585 ENEKKETEI
+1585 EINE
-1594 KDAFA
+1594 AFA

-1608 TIESNGTITVNTYEV
+1608 TMESNGTITVNTYEV
-1623 ANSDKIKQDNNG
+1623 ANSDKIKQDKNG
-1635 LYATVDIPAGF
+1635 LYALVDIPAGF

-1660 KPKDNTGKDH
+1660 KPKDKDKDL

-1685 GQNSAIEIT
+1685 GDNSAIEIT

-1706 KKYSNSDKNV
+1706 KKYSNSDTNV

-1779 SKNND
+1779 NK
-1784 IKKAEIEKGD
+1784 IKRAEIEKGD

-1801 GNEDQSNKAKEVW
+1801 GNEDQSNKAKEEW

-1871 EITVAYKSSAKPE
+1871 EITVAYESSAKPE

-1898 IKERNITSEDV
+1898 IKERNITTEDV

-1979 ANTAVKHVKY
+1979 ANTAVEYVKY

-2013 VLKVSLDRNDQVH
+2013 VLKVSLDLNNQVH

-2044 NFDTRDKADF
+2044 NFDTSDKADF

-2141 ALANNRSYTTV
+2141 ALANNHSYKTV

-2257 NGYSNKAKLSKEL
+2257 NGYSNSANLSKEL

-2290 GKRVSEN
+2290 GKRVSTKS

-2304 KDSSSANGGWY
+2304 KDNGSANGGWY

-2322 NNAIRSEG
+2322 NKEISAEG

-2356 KSHRIDINFT
+2356 KSHRIDISFT

-2376 TGLDRHTFIKTDKVP
+2376 TGLDRHTFIKTNKVP

-2413 KFDENTAPTYY
+2413 EFDENTAPTYY

-2430 KDEANIKDWT
+2430 KDEASVKDWT
-2440 EENGMVNVGFELPS
+2440 EEDGMVNVGFELPS
-2454 SNNRMNVRFEIKD
+2454 SNNRMNIRFEIKD

-2474 DDRDFNKDQIFVT
+2474 DDSDFNKDQIFVT
-2487 GVEEGQRAGSFEV
+2487 GVEEGQRAESFEV

-2561 EDEKLLD
+2561 EDEELLD

>member
-351 YSVDSVTWQDSS
+351 YSIDSITWQDSS

-369 GTTYYF
+369 GATYYF

-393 KDDDAPVISKIDS
+393 KDDDAPVISKIDP

-468 AIEFTAKNYCDV
+468 ATEFTAKNYCDV

-540 IADKAEHKFY
+540 IDNKAEHKFY

-563 VKSEK
+563 VKSQK

-581 FAQTNDNA
+581 FAQTNDNV
-589 FAEALNWLTF
+589 FAETLNWLSF
-599 GRFFNKDLKVTV
+599 GKFFNKELKITV
-611 KVTDLADTS
+611 KVKDLADTT
-620 NNASGVDVDK
+620 NNVSGVDADK
-630 LKFVFENATTSIEF
+630 LKFVFEN
-644 SKDKFESVETENGVT
+644 
-659 TFVITVDKD
+659 
-668 ELENFKGSAHI
+668 
-679 YITDNAGN
+679 
-687 ETGDIPVTTA
+687 
-697 NSNLGYVTDT
+697 
-707 DFNFM
+707 
-712 IENDAPVI
+712 
-720 SNLKTQDDKT
+720 
-730 LYKKEFNITFGVND
+730 
-744 QVEAKEYS
+744 
-752 GIAQV
+752 
-757 KITANGATVYDKKF
+757 
-771 NDSAVT
+771 
-777 PNADI
+777 
-782 SYTFNAPSEVKI
+782 
-794 DKKECKVVFEIYVCD
+794 
-809 NSGNVTTES
+809 
-818 RTVIYDSSAPDI
+818 
-830 NNVSCVPETIQWTNK
+830 
-845 TTKVVVDASDN
+845 
-856 YQLADNAYKMDGA
+856 
-869 SNDETGWKKENTFE
+869 
-883 INDGKNHTLYVRDK
+883 GK
-897 AGNISSQSVN
+897 
-907 AKYDITVPVI
+907 
-917 SSVTLNPDL
+917 
-926 KQWTNKAVTATVV
+926 
-939 ADDKVGDSTK
+939 
-949 EVAASGVKSYKMDNG
+949 
-964 DWQDSN
+964 
-970 QFKISD
+970 
-976 NEEHKFYAIDNAGN
+976 
-990 ESVAVSA
+990 
-997 TATNFDDIKPV
+997 
-1008 ISTVDVKYENTN
+1008 
-1020 INVSSDY
+1020 
-1027 TNSSKKYD
+1027 
-1035 FAVSGSDER
+1035 
-1044 SGIDSYGYSTSN
+1044 
-1056 DGQNITWLDKNSSD
+1056 
-1070 VSLNGGTTYYFYVKD
+1070 
-1085 NAGNVSEPFE
+1085 
-1095 VALKKDDDAP
+1095 
-1105 VISKID
+1105 
-1111 SSTDQPTNST
+1111 
-1121 ITVKVEAT
+1121 
-1129 DDVAGIKSY
+1129 
-1138 KIDDKDWQTSN
+1138 
-1149 TFEINDCQPHKF
+1149 
-1161 YVCDNAVPSNVS
+1161 
-1173 EAIEFTAKNYCDVT
+1173 
-1187 PVVKSVDLSN
+1187 
-1197 DKDQKW
+1197 
-1203 TNQKITATVNADSV
+1203 
-1217 KNTYGTE
+1217 
-1224 FAIVGY
+1224 
-1230 KMDNGEW
+1230 
-1237 QTSNEFKDAIADK
+1237 
-1250 AEHKFYVKDSAGCV
+1250 
-1264 SEAYVV
+1264 
-1270 KSEKYDA
+1270 
-1277 KVPELAE
+1277 
-1284 NVEFAQTNDN
+1284 
-1294 AFAEALNWLTF
+1294 
-1305 GRFFNKDLKVTV
+1305 
-1317 KVTDLADTSNNA
+1317 
-1329 SGVDVDKLKFVFENA
+1329 
-1344 TTSIEF
+1344 TSIEF

-1367 VITANN
+1367 VITANK
-1373 DELKNFKGTAHVYIT
+1373 DEIKNFKGTAYVSVT
-1388 DNAGNET
+1388 DNAGNKS
-1395 GDIPVTTENSNLA
+1395 DIAVTTENSNLA
-1408 QNGSN
+1408 TDEND

-1423 APVIDVKTNNASD
+1423 APVIDGIKTNNASD

-1445 TLNVSDEQKDK
+1445 TFNVSDEQKDK

-1464 KVTANDVPVYNKK
+1464 QVTANDVPVYNKK
-1477 YNDSAVTPNTG
+1477 YNDNAVTPNTG

-1512 GDIAFK
+1512 GNIAFK
-1518 ISTIDNAGNKSEKTI
+1518 ISAIDNAGNKI
-1533 ICYYD
+1533 IKCYYD

-1546 FKISKNDAEQVT
+1546 FKILKNDAKQVT

-1572 KVYAKDNN
+1572 KVYAEDKND
-1580 AKKVS
+1580 KKVF
-1585 ENEKKETEI
+1585 ENEENGEKETEI
-1594 KDAFA
+1594 KEAFA

-1608 TIESNGTITVNTYEV
+1608 TIESNGTIIVNTYEV

-1646 KGQIYALATDYTGN
+1646 KGQIYALATDYIGN
-1660 KPKDNTGKDH
+1660 KPKD

-1779 SKNND
+1779 NK

-1801 GNEDQSNKAKEVW
+1801 GNEDQSNKAKEEW

-1820 TDNDINIATKIESD
+1820 TDNDINIATKVESD

-1859 DYVIFGIDRTAP
+1859 DYIIFGIDRTAP

-1918 MERNFSASD
+1918 MERNFSSSD
-1927 KTEFRKGF
+1927 KTEFRKGL

-2257 NGYSNKAKLSKEL
+2257 NDYSNKAKLSKEL

-2322 NNAIRSEG
+2322 NNAIRSDG
-2330 EYSVYIKSSVTIDKN
+2330 EYSVYIKSSVTIDKS

-2413 KFDENTAPTYY
+2413 KFDENTVPTYY

-2440 EENGMVNVGFELPS
+2440 EENGMVNVDFELPS

-2467 KANNICS
+2467 KADNICS

>member
-132 PSSEP
+132 PSSEA

-351 YSVDSVTWQDSS
+351 YSIDSITWQDSS

-369 GTTYYF
+369 GATYSF

-393 KDDDAPVISKIDS
+393 KDDDAPVISKIDP

-426 AGIKSYKIDDKDW
+426 AGIKSYKIDDGAW

-468 AIEFTAKNYCDV
+468 ATEFTAKNYCDV

-505 VNADSV
+505 ENADSV

-563 VKSEK
+563 VKSQK

-581 FAQTNDNA
+581 FAQTNDNV

-599 GRFFNKDLKVTV
+599 GKFFNKDLKVTV

-659 TFVITVDKD
+659 TFVITVDKE

-679 YITDNAGN
+679 YITYNAGN

-720 SNLKTQDDKT
+720 D
-730 LYKKEFNITFGVND
+730 
-744 QVEAKEYS
+744 
-752 GIAQV
+752 
-757 KITANGATVYDKKF
+757 
-771 NDSAVT
+771 
-777 PNADI
+777 
-782 SYTFNAPSEVKI
+782 
-794 DKKECKVVFEIYVCD
+794 
-809 NSGNVTTES
+809 
-818 RTVIYDSSAPDI
+818 
-830 NNVSCVPETIQWTNK
+830 
-845 TTKVVVDASDN
+845 
-856 YQLADNAYKMDGA
+856 
-869 SNDETGWKKENTFE
+869 
-883 INDGKNHTLYVRDK
+883 
-897 AGNISSQSVN
+897 
-907 AKYDITVPVI
+907 
-917 SSVTLNPDL
+917 
-926 KQWTNKAVTATVV
+926 
-939 ADDKVGDSTK
+939 
-949 EVAASGVKSYKMDNG
+949 
-964 DWQDSN
+964 
-970 QFKISD
+970 
-976 NEEHKFYAIDNAGN
+976 
-990 ESVAVSA
+990 
-997 TATNFDDIKPV
+997 
-1008 ISTVDVKYENTN
+1008 
-1020 INVSSDY
+1020 
-1027 TNSSKKYD
+1027 
-1035 FAVSGSDER
+1035 
-1044 SGIDSYGYSTSN
+1044 GIDT
-1056 DGQNITWLDKNSSD
+1056 
-1070 VSLNGGTTYYFYVKD
+1070 
-1085 NAGNVSEPFE
+1085 
-1095 VALKKDDDAP
+1095 
-1105 VISKID
+1105 
-1111 SSTDQPTNST
+1111 
-1121 ITVKVEAT
+1121 
-1129 DDVAGIKSY
+1129 
-1138 KIDDKDWQTSN
+1138 
-1149 TFEINDCQPHKF
+1149 
-1161 YVCDNAVPSNVS
+1161 
-1173 EAIEFTAKNYCDVT
+1173 
-1187 PVVKSVDLSN
+1187 
-1197 DKDQKW
+1197 
-1203 TNQKITATVNADSV
+1203 
-1217 KNTYGTE
+1217 
-1224 FAIVGY
+1224 
-1230 KMDNGEW
+1230 
-1237 QTSNEFKDAIADK
+1237 
-1250 AEHKFYVKDSAGCV
+1250 
-1264 SEAYVV
+1264 
-1270 KSEKYDA
+1270 
-1277 KVPELAE
+1277 
-1284 NVEFAQTNDN
+1284 
-1294 AFAEALNWLTF
+1294 
-1305 GRFFNKDLKVTV
+1305 
-1317 KVTDLADTSNNA
+1317 
-1329 SGVDVDKLKFVFENA
+1329 
-1344 TTSIEF
+1344 
-1350 SKDKFESV
+1350 
-1358 ETENGVTTF
+1358 
-1367 VITANN
+1367 
-1373 DELKNFKGTAHVYIT
+1373 
-1388 DNAGNET
+1388 
-1395 GDIPVTTENSNLA
+1395 
-1408 QNGSN
+1408 
-1413 KDFNFMIEND
+1413 
-1423 APVIDVKTNNASD
+1423 TNNAT
-1436 SSIKNGYDF
+1436 IKKGYDF
-1445 TLNVSDEQKDK
+1445 TFNVKDEQKDK
-1456 NYSGIAQI
+1456 NYSGIEQI
-1464 KVTANDVPVYNKK
+1464 KVTANDVPVYDKK
-1477 YNDSAVTPNTG
+1477 YNDNAVTPNAG

-1504 INNDKWNN
+1504 INEWNN
-1512 GDIAFK
+1512 GDIVFK
-1518 ISTIDNAGNKSEKTI
+1518 ISARDNAGNKSEKTI
-1533 ICYYD
+1533 KYDYD

-1572 KVYAKDNN
+1572 KVYAEDN
-1580 AKKVS
+1580 KKVVKKD
-1585 ENEKKETEI
+1585 EINE
-1594 KDAFA
+1594 AFA
-1599 SGVASITVK
+1599 SGVASITVE
-1608 TIESNGTITVNTYEV
+1608 TLERDGTITVNTYEV

-1660 KPKDNTGKDH
+1660 KSKDKDTGEDL

-1779 SKNND
+1779 NK

-1801 GNEDQSNKAKEVW
+1801 GNEDQSNKAKEEW

-1820 TDNDINIATKIESD
+1820 TDNDINIATKVESD

-1859 DYVIFGIDRTAP
+1859 DYIIFGIDRTAP

-1918 MERNFSASD
+1918 MERNFSSSD
-1927 KTEFRKGF
+1927 KTEFRKGL

-2180 KSLKKLS
+2180 KLLKKLS

-2257 NGYSNKAKLSKEL
+2257 NDYSNKAKLSKEL

-2330 EYSVYIKSSVTIDKN
+2330 EYSVYIKSSVTIDKS

-2413 KFDENTAPTYY
+2413 KFDENTVPTYY

-2467 KANNICS
+2467 KADNICS

>member
-146 PVITISG
+146 PVITTSG

-294 SESVAATATKYD
+294 SESFAATATKYD

-351 YSVDSVTWQDSS
+351 YSIDSVTWQDSS

-393 KDDDAPVISKIDS
+393 KDDDAPVISKIDP

-468 AIEFTAKNYCDV
+468 ATEFTAKNYCDV

-550 VKDSAGCVSEAYV
+550 VKDSARCVSEAYV

-568 YDAKVPELAENVE
+568 YDAKAPELAENVE
-581 FAQTNDNA
+581 FAQTNGNA
-589 FAEALNWLTF
+589 FAKALNWLTF
-599 GRFFNKDLKVTV
+599 GKFFNEKLEITV
-611 KVTDLADTS
+611 KVKDLADTT

-630 LKFVFENATTSIEF
+630 LKFVFENGTTSIEF

-668 ELENFKGSAHI
+668 ELKNFKGSAHI

-687 ETGDIPVTTA
+687 ETGDIAVTTA

-707 DFNFM
+707 GFNFM

-730 LYKKEFNITFGVND
+730 LYKEKFNITFGVND
-744 QVEAKEYS
+744 QVAAKEYS

-782 SYTFNAPSEVKI
+782 SYTFNAPSEVEI

-818 RTVIYDSSAPDI
+818 RTVIYDSVPPEI
-830 NNVSCVPETIQWTNK
+830 KNVSCVPGTEQWTNK

-907 AKYDITVPVI
+907 AKYDITAPVI

-949 EVAASGVKSYKMDNG
+949 EVAASAVKSYKMDNG
-964 DWQDSN
+964 DWQASN

-976 NEEHKFYAIDNAGN
+976 NKEHKFYAIDNADN

-1008 ISTVDVKYENTN
+1008 ISAVDVKYENTN

-1111 SSTDQPTNST
+1111 PSTDQPTNST

-1173 EAIEFTAKNYCDVT
+1173 EATEFTAKNYCDVT

-1250 AEHKFYVKDSAGCV
+1250 AEHKFYVKDSARCV

-1277 KVPELAE
+1277 KAPELAE
-1284 NVEFAQTNDN
+1284 NVEFAQTNGN
-1294 AFAEALNWLTF
+1294 AFAKALNWLTF
-1305 GRFFNKDLKVTV
+1305 GKFFNEKLEITV
-1317 KVTDLADTSNNA
+1317 KVKDLADTTNNA
-1329 SGVDVDKLKFVFENA
+1329 SGVDVDKLKFVFENG

-1367 VITANN
+1367 VITANK
-1373 DELKNFKGTAHVYIT
+1373 DEIKNFKGTAYVSVT
-1388 DNAGNET
+1388 DNAGNKS
-1395 GDIPVTTENSNLA
+1395 DIAVTTENSNLA
-1408 QNGSN
+1408 TDEND

-1423 APVIDVKTNNASD
+1423 APVIDGIDTTNNAT
-1436 SSIKNGYDF
+1436 IKNGYDF
-1445 TLNVSDEQKDK
+1445 TFNVKDEQKDK
-1456 NYSGIAQI
+1456 NYSGIEQI
-1464 KVTANDVPVYNKK
+1464 QVTANDVPVYDKK
-1477 YNDSAVTPNTG
+1477 YNDNAVTPNTG

-1504 INNDKWNN
+1504 INEWNN
-1512 GDIAFK
+1512 GDIVFK
-1518 ISTIDNAGNKSEKTI
+1518 ISARDNAGNKSEKTI
-1533 ICYYD
+1533 KYDYD

-1572 KVYAKDNN
+1572 KVYAEDN
-1580 AKKVS
+1580 KKVVKKD
-1585 ENEKKETEI
+1585 EINE
-1594 KDAFA
+1594 AFA

-1660 KPKDNTGKDH
+1660 KPKDKDTGEDL

-1685 GQNSAIEIT
+1685 GQNSAIEIA

-1779 SKNND
+1779 NK

-1801 GNEDQSNKAKEVW
+1801 GNEDQSNKAKEEW

-1820 TDNDINIATKIESD
+1820 TDNDINLATKVESD

-1918 MERNFSASD
+1918 MERNFSSSD

-2141 ALANNRSYTTV
+2141 ALANNCSYTTV

-2199 HRTQNEV
+2199 HRTQNEA

-2257 NGYSNKAKLSKEL
+2257 NDYSNKAKLSKEL

-2275 SANEIKNADYYININ
+2275 SVNEIKNADYYININ

-2440 EENGMVNVGFELPS
+2440 EEDGMVNVGFELPS

-2467 KANNICS
+2467 KADNICS

>member
-1 MDFKSISLKTTA
+1 MNFKSISLKTTV

-106 KTIDFGEWLGNQDK
+106 KTIDFGEWLNNQDK

-180 VAAYN
+180 VATYN
-185 WGDGWSAVTTLKV
+185 WGDGWSSVTTLKV

-224 IDKTAPKITNVKV
+224 IDKTAPEITNVQV

-252 EDSESGVKSYKMD
+252 KDSESGVKSYKMD

-294 SESVAATATKYD
+294 SKSVAATATKYD

-311 VNSVDVTYGGTSVS
+311 VNSVDVTYGGTPVS

-337 FTVDAKDDESGVKE
+337 FAVNAEDDESGVKE
-351 YSVDSVTWQDSS
+351 YSIDSVTWQDSS

-369 GTTYYF
+369 GATYSF
-375 YVKDNA
+375 YAKDNA
-381 GNVSEPFEVALK
+381 GNISEPFEVTLK
-393 KDDDAPVISKIDS
+393 KDDDAPVISS
-406 STDQPT
+406 VVPSTDQPT

-426 AGIKSYKIDDKDW
+426 SGIKSYKMDDGAW

-447 NDCQPHKFYVCDNA
+447 NDCLPHKFYVCDNA

-468 AIEFTAKNYCDV
+468 AAEFTAKNYCDV

-488 LSNDK
+488 LSDK
-493 DQKWTNQKITAT
+493 EQAWTNQKITAT

-511 KNTYGTEFAIVGYK
+511 KSTYGTEFAIVGYK

-568 YDAKVPELAENVE
+568 YDAQVPELAENVE

-589 FAEALNWLTF
+589 FAKALNWLTF
-599 GRFFNKDLKVTV
+599 GKFFNKDLKITV
-611 KVTDLADTS
+611 KVTDPSSDS
-620 NNASGVDVDK
+620 DNVSGVDADK

-644 SKDKFESVETENGVT
+644 SKDKFDSIETEDGVT

-687 ETGDIPVTTA
+687 ETGDIAVTTA

-730 LYKKEFNITFGVND
+730 LYKEEFDITFGVND
-744 QVEAKEYS
+744 QVDAKEYS

-757 KITANGATVYDKKF
+757 KITANNVLVYNKKF

-782 SYTFNAPSEVKI
+782 AYTFNAPSEVKI
-794 DKKECKVVFEIYVCD
+794 NEEECKVVFEIYVSD

-818 RTVIYDSSAPDI
+818 RTVIYDSIAPKI
-830 NNVSCVPETIQWTNK
+830 KNVFCVPGTDQWTNK

-856 YQLADNAYKMDGA
+856 YQLADNAYKIDGA
-869 SNDETGWKKENTFE
+869 SDDETGWQKKNTFE

-907 AKYDITVPVI
+907 AKYDITAPVI

-949 EVAASGVKSYKMDNG
+949 EIEASGVKSYKMDNG
-964 DWQDSN
+964 DWQASN

-976 NEEHKFYAIDNAGN
+976 NKEHKFYAIDNAEN
-990 ESVAVSA
+990 ESIAVSA

-1008 ISTVDVKYENTN
+1008 ISAVDVKYENTN
-1020 INVSSDY
+1020 INVSLDY

-1070 VSLNGGTTYYFYVKD
+1070 VSLNGGTTYYFYAKD

-1095 VALKKDDDAP
+1095 VALNKDDDAP

-1111 SSTDQPTNST
+1111 PSTDQPTNST

-1129 DDVAGIKSY
+1129 DDVSGIKSY
-1138 KIDDKDWQTSN
+1138 KMDDGAWQTSN
-1149 TFEINDCQPHKF
+1149 TFEINDCLPHKF

-1173 EAIEFTAKNYCDVT
+1173 EAAEFTAKNYCDVT
-1187 PVVKSVDLSN
+1187 PVVKSVDLS
-1197 DKDQKW
+1197 DKEQAW

-1217 KNTYGTE
+1217 KSTYGTE

-1277 KVPELAE
+1277 QVPELAE

-1305 GRFFNKDLKVTV
+1305 GKFFNKELKITV
-1317 KVTDLADTSNNA
+1317 KVTDPSSEIHNV
-1329 SGVDVDKLKFVFENA
+1329 SGVDADKLKFVFEN

-1367 VITANN
+1367 VITANK
-1373 DELKNFKGTAHVYIT
+1373 DEIKNFIGTAYVSVT
-1388 DNAGNET
+1388 DNAGNKS
-1395 GDIPVTTENSNLA
+1395 DIAVTNENSNLA
-1408 QNGSN
+1408 QNEN
-1413 KDFNFMIEND
+1413 NDFNFMIEND
-1423 APVIDVKTNNASD
+1423 APVIDGIDTTNNAT
-1436 SSIKNGYDF
+1436 IKNGYDF
-1445 TLNVSDEQKDK
+1445 TFNVKDEQKDK

-1464 KVTANDVPVYNKK
+1464 QVTANKVLIYNKK
-1477 YNDSAVTPNTG
+1477 FNDSAVTPNAEG
-1488 ITLTVNGNN
+1488 IKLTVNGNN
-1497 QTVNGVT
+1497 KTVNEKT
-1504 INNDKWNN
+1504 INEWNN
-1512 GDIAFK
+1512 GDIEFK
-1518 ISTIDNAGNKSEKTI
+1518 IYAQDNAGNKSEKTI
-1533 ICYYD
+1533 KCYYD
-1538 HTAPIISK
+1538 NTAPIISK
-1546 FKISKNDAEQVT
+1546 FEISKNDAEQVT

-1572 KVYAKDNN
+1572 KVYTEDNN
-1580 AKKVS
+1580 DKKVS
-1585 ENEKKETEI
+1585 EADGKKEI
-1594 KDAFA
+1594 KEAFA
-1599 SGVASITVK
+1599 SGVESITVK
-1608 TIESNGTITVNTYEV
+1608 TIESDGTITVNTYEV
-1623 ANSDKIKQDNNG
+1623 ANSDKIKQDKNG
-1635 LYATVDIPAGF
+1635 LYALVDIPAGF
-1646 KGQIYALATDYTGN
+1646 KGQIYALATDYAGN
-1660 KPKDNTGKDH
+1660 KPTVKVNDKDEDH

-1685 GQNSAIEIT
+1685 GQSSAIEIT

-1779 SKNND
+1779 SKNNE

-1801 GNEDQSNKAKEVW
+1801 GNEDQSNKAKEEW

-1871 EITVAYKSSAKPE
+1871 EITVAYESSAKPE

-1898 IKERNITSEDV
+1898 IKERNITTEDV

-1927 KTEFRKGF
+1927 KTEFCKGF
-1935 NIEKNKIKNGSGNHD
+1935 NIKKNKIKNGSGNHD
-1950 NRAYQIKVN
+1950 NRTYQIKVN

-1979 ANTAVKHVKY
+1979 ANIAVEYVKY

-2013 VLKVSLDRNDQVH
+2013 VFKVSLDLNDQVH

-2044 NFDTRDKADF
+2044 NFDTSDKADF

-2141 ALANNRSYTTV
+2141 ALANNHSYKTV

-2257 NGYSNKAKLSKEL
+2257 NGYSNSAKLSKKL

-2290 GKRVSEN
+2290 GKRVSKN

-2304 KDSSSANGGWY
+2304 KDNSSANGGWY

-2322 NNAIRSEG
+2322 NNAISAEG

-2356 KSHRIDINFT
+2356 KSHRIDISFT

-2376 TGLDRHTFIKTDKVP
+2376 TGLDRHTFIRTDKVP

-2413 KFDENTAPTYY
+2413 DFDENVAPTYY

-2430 KDEANIKDWT
+2430 KDEANVKDWT
-2440 EENGMVNVGFELPS
+2440 EEDGMVNVGFELPS
-2454 SNNRMNVRFEIKD
+2454 SNNRMNIRFEIED
-2467 KANNICS
+2467 KAGNRCS
-2474 DDRDFNKDQIFVT
+2474 DDSDFNKDQIFVT
-2487 GVEEGQRAGSFEV
+2487 GVEEGQRAESFEISDSSV
-2500 VNGNVVLKDISINE
+2500 VVLKDISINK

-2561 EDEKLLD
+2561 EDEELLD

>member
-283 NFFAVDNAGNE
+283 KFYAIDNAGNE
-294 SESVAATATKYD
+294 SVAVSATATNFDDIKPVISTVDVKYENTNINVSSDYTNSSKKYD
-306 NKKPV
+306 FAV
-311 VNSVDVTYGGTSVS
+311 SGSDERSGIDSYGYSTS
-325 NDSYTTS
+325 NDGQ
-332 NKKYE
+332 NI
-337 FTVDAKDDESGVKE
+337 
-351 YSVDSVTWQDSS
+351 TWLDKNSS
-363 VFSLNG
+363 DVSLNG

-381 GNVSEPFEVALK
+381 GNVSVPFEVALK
-393 KDDDAPVISKIDS
+393 KDDDAPVISKIDP

-468 AIEFTAKNYCDV
+468 ATEFTAKNYCDV
-480 TPVVKSVD
+480 TPAVKSVD

-599 GRFFNKDLKVTV
+599 GK
-611 KVTDLADTS
+611 
-620 NNASGVDVDK
+620 
-630 LKFVFENATTSIEF
+630 
-644 SKDKFESVETENGVT
+644 
-659 TFVITVDKD
+659 
-668 ELENFKGSAHI
+668 
-679 YITDNAGN
+679 
-687 ETGDIPVTTA
+687 
-697 NSNLGYVTDT
+697 
-707 DFNFM
+707 
-712 IENDAPVI
+712 
-720 SNLKTQDDKT
+720 
-730 LYKKEFNITFGVND
+730 
-744 QVEAKEYS
+744 
-752 GIAQV
+752 
-757 KITANGATVYDKKF
+757 
-771 NDSAVT
+771 
-777 PNADI
+777 
-782 SYTFNAPSEVKI
+782 
-794 DKKECKVVFEIYVCD
+794 
-809 NSGNVTTES
+809 
-818 RTVIYDSSAPDI
+818 
-830 NNVSCVPETIQWTNK
+830 
-845 TTKVVVDASDN
+845 
-856 YQLADNAYKMDGA
+856 
-869 SNDETGWKKENTFE
+869 
-883 INDGKNHTLYVRDK
+883 
-897 AGNISSQSVN
+897 
-907 AKYDITVPVI
+907 
-917 SSVTLNPDL
+917 
-926 KQWTNKAVTATVV
+926 
-939 ADDKVGDSTK
+939 
-949 EVAASGVKSYKMDNG
+949 
-964 DWQDSN
+964 
-970 QFKISD
+970 
-976 NEEHKFYAIDNAGN
+976 
-990 ESVAVSA
+990 
-997 TATNFDDIKPV
+997 
-1008 ISTVDVKYENTN
+1008 
-1020 INVSSDY
+1020 
-1027 TNSSKKYD
+1027 
-1035 FAVSGSDER
+1035 
-1044 SGIDSYGYSTSN
+1044 
-1056 DGQNITWLDKNSSD
+1056 
-1070 VSLNGGTTYYFYVKD
+1070 
-1085 NAGNVSEPFE
+1085 
-1095 VALKKDDDAP
+1095 
-1105 VISKID
+1105 
-1111 SSTDQPTNST
+1111 
-1121 ITVKVEAT
+1121 
-1129 DDVAGIKSY
+1129 
-1138 KIDDKDWQTSN
+1138 
-1149 TFEINDCQPHKF
+1149 
-1161 YVCDNAVPSNVS
+1161 
-1173 EAIEFTAKNYCDVT
+1173 
-1187 PVVKSVDLSN
+1187 
-1197 DKDQKW
+1197 
-1203 TNQKITATVNADSV
+1203 
-1217 KNTYGTE
+1217 
-1224 FAIVGY
+1224 
-1230 KMDNGEW
+1230 
-1237 QTSNEFKDAIADK
+1237 
-1250 AEHKFYVKDSAGCV
+1250 
-1264 SEAYVV
+1264 
-1270 KSEKYDA
+1270 
-1277 KVPELAE
+1277 
-1284 NVEFAQTNDN
+1284 
-1294 AFAEALNWLTF
+1294 
-1305 GRFFNKDLKVTV
+1305 FFNKDLKVTV

-1367 VITANN
+1367 VITANK
-1373 DELKNFKGTAHVYIT
+1373 DEIKNFKGTAYVSVT
-1388 DNAGNET
+1388 DNAGNKS
-1395 GDIPVTTENSNLA
+1395 DIAVTTENSNLA
-1408 QNGSN
+1408 TDEND

-1423 APVIDVKTNNASD
+1423 APVIDGIDTTNNAT
-1436 SSIKNGYDF
+1436 IKKGYDF
-1445 TLNVSDEQKDK
+1445 TFNVKDEQKDK
-1456 NYSGIAQI
+1456 NYSGIEQI
-1464 KVTANDVPVYNKK
+1464 KVTANDVPVYDKK
-1477 YNDSAVTPNTG
+1477 YNDNAVTPNAG

-1504 INNDKWNN
+1504 INEWNN
-1512 GDIAFK
+1512 GDIVFK
-1518 ISTIDNAGNKSEKTI
+1518 ISARDNAGNKSEKTI
-1533 ICYYD
+1533 KYDYD

-1572 KVYAKDNN
+1572 KVYAEDN
-1580 AKKVS
+1580 KKVVKKD
-1585 ENEKKETEI
+1585 EINE
-1594 KDAFA
+1594 AFA
-1599 SGVASITVK
+1599 SGVASITVE
-1608 TIESNGTITVNTYEV
+1608 TLERDGTITVNTYEV

-1660 KPKDNTGKDH
+1660 KSKDKDTGEDL

-1801 GNEDQSNKAKEVW
+1801 GNEDQSNKAKEEW

-1820 TDNDINIATKIESD
+1820 TDNDINIATKVESD

-1859 DYVIFGIDRTAP
+1859 DYIIFGIDRTAP

-1918 MERNFSASD
+1918 MERNFSSSD
-1927 KTEFRKGF
+1927 KTEFRKGL

-2257 NGYSNKAKLSKEL
+2257 NDYSNKAKLSKEL

-2330 EYSVYIKSSVTIDKN
+2330 EYSVYIKSSVTIDKS

-2413 KFDENTAPTYY
+2413 KFDENTVPTYY

-2467 KANNICS
+2467 KADNICS

>member
-294 SESVAATATKYD
+294 SESFAATATKYD

-337 FTVDAKDDESGVKE
+337 FTVDTKDDESGVKE
-351 YSVDSVTWQDSS
+351 YSIDSVTWQDSS

-369 GTTYYF
+369 GATYSF

-393 KDDDAPVISKIDS
+393 KDDDAPVISKIAP

-426 AGIKSYKIDDKDW
+426 AGIKSYKIDDGAW

-468 AIEFTAKNYCDV
+468 ATEFTAKNYCDV
-480 TPVVKSVD
+480 TPAVKSVD

-540 IADKAEHKFY
+540 IDNKAEHKFY

-599 GRFFNKDLKVTV
+599 GKFFNKDLKITV
-611 KVTDLADTS
+611 KVTDLADTT

-668 ELENFKGSAHI
+668 ELKNFKGSAHI
-679 YITDNAGN
+679 
-687 ETGDIPVTTA
+687 
-697 NSNLGYVTDT
+697 
-707 DFNFM
+707 
-712 IENDAPVI
+712 
-720 SNLKTQDDKT
+720 
-730 LYKKEFNITFGVND
+730 
-744 QVEAKEYS
+744 
-752 GIAQV
+752 
-757 KITANGATVYDKKF
+757 
-771 NDSAVT
+771 
-777 PNADI
+777 
-782 SYTFNAPSEVKI
+782 
-794 DKKECKVVFEIYVCD
+794 
-809 NSGNVTTES
+809 
-818 RTVIYDSSAPDI
+818 
-830 NNVSCVPETIQWTNK
+830 
-845 TTKVVVDASDN
+845 
-856 YQLADNAYKMDGA
+856 
-869 SNDETGWKKENTFE
+869 
-883 INDGKNHTLYVRDK
+883 
-897 AGNISSQSVN
+897 
-907 AKYDITVPVI
+907 
-917 SSVTLNPDL
+917 
-926 KQWTNKAVTATVV
+926 
-939 ADDKVGDSTK
+939 
-949 EVAASGVKSYKMDNG
+949 
-964 DWQDSN
+964 
-970 QFKISD
+970 
-976 NEEHKFYAIDNAGN
+976 
-990 ESVAVSA
+990 
-997 TATNFDDIKPV
+997 
-1008 ISTVDVKYENTN
+1008 
-1020 INVSSDY
+1020 
-1027 TNSSKKYD
+1027 
-1035 FAVSGSDER
+1035 
-1044 SGIDSYGYSTSN
+1044 
-1056 DGQNITWLDKNSSD
+1056 
-1070 VSLNGGTTYYFYVKD
+1070 
-1085 NAGNVSEPFE
+1085 
-1095 VALKKDDDAP
+1095 
-1105 VISKID
+1105 
-1111 SSTDQPTNST
+1111 
-1121 ITVKVEAT
+1121 
-1129 DDVAGIKSY
+1129 
-1138 KIDDKDWQTSN
+1138 
-1149 TFEINDCQPHKF
+1149 
-1161 YVCDNAVPSNVS
+1161 
-1173 EAIEFTAKNYCDVT
+1173 
-1187 PVVKSVDLSN
+1187 
-1197 DKDQKW
+1197 
-1203 TNQKITATVNADSV
+1203 
-1217 KNTYGTE
+1217 
-1224 FAIVGY
+1224 
-1230 KMDNGEW
+1230 
-1237 QTSNEFKDAIADK
+1237 
-1250 AEHKFYVKDSAGCV
+1250 
-1264 SEAYVV
+1264 
-1270 KSEKYDA
+1270 
-1277 KVPELAE
+1277 
-1284 NVEFAQTNDN
+1284 
-1294 AFAEALNWLTF
+1294 
-1305 GRFFNKDLKVTV
+1305 
-1317 KVTDLADTSNNA
+1317 
-1329 SGVDVDKLKFVFENA
+1329 
-1344 TTSIEF
+1344 
-1350 SKDKFESV
+1350 
-1358 ETENGVTTF
+1358 
-1367 VITANN
+1367 
-1373 DELKNFKGTAHVYIT
+1373 YIT

-1423 APVIDVKTNNASD
+1423 APVIDGIKTNNASD

-1445 TLNVSDEQKDK
+1445 TFNVSDEQKDK

-1464 KVTANDVPVYNKK
+1464 QVTANDVPVYNKK
-1477 YNDSAVTPNTG
+1477 YNDNAVTPNTG

-1512 GDIAFK
+1512 GNIAFK
-1518 ISTIDNAGNKSEKTI
+1518 ISAIDNAGNKI
-1533 ICYYD
+1533 IKCYYD

-1546 FKISKNDAEQVT
+1546 FKILKNDAKQVT

-1572 KVYAKDNN
+1572 KVYAEDKND
-1580 AKKVS
+1580 KKVS
-1585 ENEKKETEI
+1585 ENEENGEKETEI
-1594 KDAFA
+1594 KEAFA

-1608 TIESNGTITVNTYEV
+1608 TIESNGTIIVNTYEV

-1646 KGQIYALATDYTGN
+1646 KGQIYALATDYIGN
-1660 KPKDNTGKDH
+1660 KPKD

-1801 GNEDQSNKAKEVW
+1801 GNEDQSNKAKEEW

-1820 TDNDINIATKIESD
+1820 TDNDINLATKIESD

-1979 ANTAVKHVKY
+1979 ANTAVEHVKY

-2257 NGYSNKAKLSKEL
+2257 NDYSNKAKLSKEL

-2391 VKFYITDSN
+2391 VNFYITDSN

-2440 EENGMVNVGFELPS
+2440 EEDGMVNVGFELPS

-2467 KANNICS
+2467 KADNICS

>member
-351 YSVDSVTWQDSS
+351 YSIDSITWQDSS

-369 GTTYYF
+369 GATYYF

-468 AIEFTAKNYCDV
+468 ATEFTAKNYCDV

-540 IADKAEHKFY
+540 IDDKAEHKFY

-581 FAQTNDNA
+581 FAQTNGNA
-589 FAEALNWLTF
+589 FAKALNWLTF
-599 GRFFNKDLKVTV
+599 GKFFNEKLEITV

-644 SKDKFESVETENGVT
+644 SKDKFKSVETENGVT
-659 TFVITVDKD
+659 TFVITANKE
-668 ELENFKGSAHI
+668 ELENFKGTAHV

-687 ETGDIPVTTA
+687 ETGDIAVTTA

-794 DKKECKVVFEIYVCD
+794 NEDCKVVFKIYVCD

-818 RTVIYDSSAPDI
+818 RTVIYDSVPPEI
-830 NNVSCVPETIQWTNK
+830 KNVSCVPGTKQWTNK

-883 INDGKNHTLYVRDK
+883 ISDGKNHTLYVRDK

-907 AKYDITVPVI
+907 AKYDITAPVI

-949 EVAASGVKSYKMDNG
+949 EVAASAVKSYKMDNG
-964 DWQDSN
+964 DWQASN

-976 NEEHKFYAIDNAGN
+976 NKEHKFYAIDNAEN

-1008 ISTVDVKYENTN
+1008 ISAVDVKYENTN

-1173 EAIEFTAKNYCDVT
+1173 EATEFTAKNYCDVT

-1237 QTSNEFKDAIADK
+1237 QTSNEFKDAIDDK

-1270 KSEKYDA
+1270 KSQKYDA

-1294 AFAEALNWLTF
+1294 VFAETLNWLSF
-1305 GRFFNKDLKVTV
+1305 GKFFNKELKITV
-1317 KVTDLADTSNNA
+1317 KVTDLADTSNNV
-1329 SGVDVDKLKFVFENA
+1329 SGVDADKLKFVFENGK
-1344 TTSIEF
+1344 TSIEF

-1367 VITANN
+1367 VITVDK
-1373 DELKNFKGTAHVYIT
+1373 DELENFKGTAHVYIT

-1423 APVIDVKTNNASD
+1423 APVIDGIKTNNASD

-1445 TLNVSDEQKDK
+1445 TFNVSDEQKDK

-1464 KVTANDVPVYNKK
+1464 QVTANDVPVYNKK
-1477 YNDSAVTPNTG
+1477 YNDNAVTPNTG

-1512 GDIAFK
+1512 GNIAFK
-1518 ISTIDNAGNKSEKTI
+1518 ISAIDNAGNKI
-1533 ICYYD
+1533 IKCYYD

-1546 FKISKNDAEQVT
+1546 FKILKNDAKQVT

-1572 KVYAKDNN
+1572 KVYAEDKND
-1580 AKKVS
+1580 KKVF
-1585 ENEKKETEI
+1585 ENEENGEKETEI
-1594 KDAFA
+1594 KEAFA

-1608 TIESNGTITVNTYEV
+1608 TIESNGTIIVNTYEV

-1646 KGQIYALATDYTGN
+1646 KGQIYALATDYIGN
-1660 KPKDNTGKDH
+1660 KPKD

-1801 GNEDQSNKAKEVW
+1801 GNEDQSNKAKEEW

-1820 TDNDINIATKIESD
+1820 TDNDINLATKVESD

-1918 MERNFSASD
+1918 MERNFSSSD

-2257 NGYSNKAKLSKEL
+2257 NDYSNKAKLSKEL

-2440 EENGMVNVGFELPS
+2440 EEDGMVNVGFELPS

-2467 KANNICS
+2467 KADNICS

>member
-283 NFFAVDNAGNE
+283 
-294 SESVAATATKYD
+294 
-306 NKKPV
+306 
-311 VNSVDVTYGGTSVS
+311 
-325 NDSYTTS
+325 
-332 NKKYE
+332 
-337 FTVDAKDDESGVKE
+337 
-351 YSVDSVTWQDSS
+351 
-363 VFSLNG
+363 
-369 GTTYYF
+369 
-375 YVKDNA
+375 
-381 GNVSEPFEVALK
+381 
-393 KDDDAPVISKIDS
+393 
-406 STDQPT
+406 
-412 NSTITVKVEATDDV
+412 
-426 AGIKSYKIDDKDW
+426 
-439 QTSNTFEI
+439 
-447 NDCQPHKFYVCDNA
+447 
-461 VPSNVSE
+461 
-468 AIEFTAKNYCDV
+468 
-480 TPVVKSVD
+480 
-488 LSNDK
+488 
-493 DQKWTNQKITAT
+493 
-505 VNADSV
+505 
-511 KNTYGTEFAIVGYK
+511 
-525 MDNGEWQT
+525 
-533 SNEFKDA
+533 
-540 IADKAEHKFY
+540 
-550 VKDSAGCVSEAYV
+550 
-563 VKSEK
+563 
-568 YDAKVPELAENVE
+568 
-581 FAQTNDNA
+581 
-589 FAEALNWLTF
+589 
-599 GRFFNKDLKVTV
+599 
-611 KVTDLADTS
+611 
-620 NNASGVDVDK
+620 
-630 LKFVFENATTSIEF
+630 
-644 SKDKFESVETENGVT
+644 
-659 TFVITVDKD
+659 
-668 ELENFKGSAHI
+668 
-679 YITDNAGN
+679 
-687 ETGDIPVTTA
+687 
-697 NSNLGYVTDT
+697 
-707 DFNFM
+707 
-712 IENDAPVI
+712 
-720 SNLKTQDDKT
+720 
-730 LYKKEFNITFGVND
+730 
-744 QVEAKEYS
+744 
-752 GIAQV
+752 
-757 KITANGATVYDKKF
+757 
-771 NDSAVT
+771 
-777 PNADI
+777 
-782 SYTFNAPSEVKI
+782 
-794 DKKECKVVFEIYVCD
+794 
-809 NSGNVTTES
+809 
-818 RTVIYDSSAPDI
+818 
-830 NNVSCVPETIQWTNK
+830 
-845 TTKVVVDASDN
+845 
-856 YQLADNAYKMDGA
+856 
-869 SNDETGWKKENTFE
+869 
-883 INDGKNHTLYVRDK
+883 
-897 AGNISSQSVN
+897 
-907 AKYDITVPVI
+907 
-917 SSVTLNPDL
+917 
-926 KQWTNKAVTATVV
+926 
-939 ADDKVGDSTK
+939 
-949 EVAASGVKSYKMDNG
+949 
-964 DWQDSN
+964 
-970 QFKISD
+970 
-976 NEEHKFYAIDNAGN
+976 KFYAIDNAGN

-1085 NAGNVSEPFE
+1085 NAGNVSVPFE

-1111 SSTDQPTNST
+1111 PSTDQPTNST

-1138 KIDDKDWQTSN
+1138 KIDDGDWQTSN

-1173 EAIEFTAKNYCDVT
+1173 EATEFTAKNYCDVT
-1187 PVVKSVDLSN
+1187 PAVKSVDLSN

-1294 AFAEALNWLTF
+1294 VFAEALNWLTF
-1305 GRFFNKDLKVTV
+1305 GKFFNKDLKVTV

-1367 VITANN
+1367 VITANK
-1373 DELKNFKGTAHVYIT
+1373 DEIKNFKGTAYVSVT
-1388 DNAGNET
+1388 DNAGNKS
-1395 GDIPVTTENSNLA
+1395 DIAVTTENSNLA
-1408 QNGSN
+1408 TDEND

-1423 APVIDVKTNNASD
+1423 APVIDGIDTTNNAT
-1436 SSIKNGYDF
+1436 IKKGYDF
-1445 TLNVSDEQKDK
+1445 TFNVKDEQKDK
-1456 NYSGIAQI
+1456 NYSGIEQI
-1464 KVTANDVPVYNKK
+1464 KVTANDVPVYDKK
-1477 YNDSAVTPNTG
+1477 YNDNAVTPNAG

-1504 INNDKWNN
+1504 INEWNN
-1512 GDIAFK
+1512 GDIVFK
-1518 ISTIDNAGNKSEKTI
+1518 ISARDNAGNKSEKTI
-1533 ICYYD
+1533 KYDYD

-1572 KVYAKDNN
+1572 KVYAEDN
-1580 AKKVS
+1580 KKVVKKD
-1585 ENEKKETEI
+1585 EINE
-1594 KDAFA
+1594 AFA
-1599 SGVASITVK
+1599 SGVASITVE
-1608 TIESNGTITVNTYEV
+1608 TLERDGTITVNTYEV

-1660 KPKDNTGKDH
+1660 KSKDKDTGEDL

-1744 DKVSGI
+1744 DKVS
-1750 KSVKYTLIE
+1750 
-1759 DGKESSDTLKI
+1759 DRDT
-1770 KTTKAADNN
+1770 D
-1779 SKNND
+1779 
-1784 IKKAEIEKGD
+1784 
-1794 ELLTVST
+1794 
-1801 GNEDQSNKAKEVW
+1801 
-1814 TVSSKI
+1814 
-1820 TDNDINIATKIESD
+1820 
-1834 IVVDANYNDIV
+1834 
-1845 LKVELTDNAGNKSY
+1845 
-1859 DYVIFGIDRTAP
+1859 
-1871 EITVAYKSSAKPE
+1871 
-1884 TENYYSKTRSAYIT
+1884 
-1898 IKERNITSEDV
+1898 
-1909 QLLIEKCTN
+1909 
-1918 MERNFSASD
+1918 
-1927 KTEFRKGF
+1927 
-1935 NIEKNKIKNGSGNHD
+1935 
-1950 NRAYQIKVN
+1950 
-1959 FDKDG
+1959 
-1964 NYRIKTLKCVDTAKN
+1964 YRICC
-1979 ANTAVKHVKY
+1979 
-1989 ESSSNNDVVT
+1989 
-1999 AKNSTSFTIDKVKP
+1999 I
-2013 VLKVSLDRNDQVH
+2013 
-2026 NKKYFNKTR
+2026 
-2035 TATITVTEH
+2035 
-2044 NFDTRDKADF
+2044 
-2054 VNNITASLNGKTI
+2054 
-2067 NKPSVS
+2067 
-2073 SFKRQGGSD
+2073 
-2082 KWVATVKFDADGDYT
+2082 
-2097 LAFKV
+2097 
-2102 TDKAGNVFDVKKNTS
+2102 
-2117 GVFSGNAASDFT
+2117 
-2129 IDKTAPTISITN
+2129 
-2141 ALANNRSYTTV
+2141 
-2152 PTIVLTEKDNNCSN
+2152 
-2166 ITSSVEGTYYDDNT
+2166 
-2180 KSLKKLS
+2180 
-2187 LKANSNGVLTAD
+2187 
-2199 HRTQNEV
+2199 
-2206 KYSVV
+2206 
-2211 EKDGIYTITVS
+2211 
-2222 CVDLAGNKSDTKTLR
+2222 
-2237 FTKNA
+2237 
-2242 EGSVFIPSADLSKLN
+2242 
-2257 NGYSNKAKLSKEL
+2257 
-2270 YIDEY
+2270 
-2275 SANEIKNADYYININ
+2275 
-2290 GKRVSEN
+2290 
-2297 IISRKLV
+2297 
-2304 KDSSSANGGWY
+2304 
-2315 HYRYTID
+2315 
-2322 NNAIRSEG
+2322 
-2330 EYSVYIKSSVTIDKN
+2330 
-2345 NTIHNNDSKNS
+2345 
-2356 KSHRIDINFT
+2356 
-2366 IDNTN
+2366 
-2371 PYVKI
+2371 
-2376 TGLDRHTFIKTDKVP
+2376 
-2391 VKFYITDSN
+2391 
-2400 LSYVKVWVYDSNT
+2400 
-2413 KFDENTAPTYY
+2413 
-2424 WKASHK
+2424 
-2430 KDEANIKDWT
+2430 
-2440 EENGMVNVGFELPS
+2440 
-2454 SNNRMNVRFEIKD
+2454 
-2467 KANNICS
+2467 
-2474 DDRDFNKDQIFVT
+2474 
-2487 GVEEGQRAGSFEV
+2487 
-2500 VNGNVVLKDISINE
+2500 
-2514 NLSFSAVASVI
+2514 
-2525 KDNIKLAVVIIVA
+2525 
-2538 IILVLAAIIIL
+2538 
-2549 PIIIKRRKKLDA
+2549 
-2561 EDEKLLD
+2561 

>member
-351 YSVDSVTWQDSS
+351 YSIDSITWQDSS

-369 GTTYYF
+369 GATYSF

-393 KDDDAPVISKIDS
+393 KDDDAPVISKIDP

-426 AGIKSYKIDDKDW
+426 AGIKSYKIDDGAW

-468 AIEFTAKNYCDV
+468 ATEFTAKNYCDV

-505 VNADSV
+505 ENADSV

-563 VKSEK
+563 VKSQK

-581 FAQTNDNA
+581 FAQTNDNV

-599 GRFFNKDLKVTV
+599 GKFFNKDLKVTV

-659 TFVITVDKD
+659 TFVITVDKE

-720 SNLKTQDDKT
+720 D
-730 LYKKEFNITFGVND
+730 
-744 QVEAKEYS
+744 
-752 GIAQV
+752 
-757 KITANGATVYDKKF
+757 
-771 NDSAVT
+771 
-777 PNADI
+777 
-782 SYTFNAPSEVKI
+782 
-794 DKKECKVVFEIYVCD
+794 
-809 NSGNVTTES
+809 
-818 RTVIYDSSAPDI
+818 
-830 NNVSCVPETIQWTNK
+830 
-845 TTKVVVDASDN
+845 
-856 YQLADNAYKMDGA
+856 
-869 SNDETGWKKENTFE
+869 
-883 INDGKNHTLYVRDK
+883 
-897 AGNISSQSVN
+897 
-907 AKYDITVPVI
+907 
-917 SSVTLNPDL
+917 
-926 KQWTNKAVTATVV
+926 
-939 ADDKVGDSTK
+939 
-949 EVAASGVKSYKMDNG
+949 
-964 DWQDSN
+964 
-970 QFKISD
+970 
-976 NEEHKFYAIDNAGN
+976 
-990 ESVAVSA
+990 
-997 TATNFDDIKPV
+997 
-1008 ISTVDVKYENTN
+1008 
-1020 INVSSDY
+1020 
-1027 TNSSKKYD
+1027 
-1035 FAVSGSDER
+1035 
-1044 SGIDSYGYSTSN
+1044 GIDT
-1056 DGQNITWLDKNSSD
+1056 
-1070 VSLNGGTTYYFYVKD
+1070 
-1085 NAGNVSEPFE
+1085 
-1095 VALKKDDDAP
+1095 
-1105 VISKID
+1105 
-1111 SSTDQPTNST
+1111 
-1121 ITVKVEAT
+1121 
-1129 DDVAGIKSY
+1129 
-1138 KIDDKDWQTSN
+1138 
-1149 TFEINDCQPHKF
+1149 
-1161 YVCDNAVPSNVS
+1161 
-1173 EAIEFTAKNYCDVT
+1173 
-1187 PVVKSVDLSN
+1187 
-1197 DKDQKW
+1197 
-1203 TNQKITATVNADSV
+1203 
-1217 KNTYGTE
+1217 
-1224 FAIVGY
+1224 
-1230 KMDNGEW
+1230 
-1237 QTSNEFKDAIADK
+1237 
-1250 AEHKFYVKDSAGCV
+1250 
-1264 SEAYVV
+1264 
-1270 KSEKYDA
+1270 
-1277 KVPELAE
+1277 
-1284 NVEFAQTNDN
+1284 
-1294 AFAEALNWLTF
+1294 
-1305 GRFFNKDLKVTV
+1305 
-1317 KVTDLADTSNNA
+1317 
-1329 SGVDVDKLKFVFENA
+1329 
-1344 TTSIEF
+1344 
-1350 SKDKFESV
+1350 
-1358 ETENGVTTF
+1358 
-1367 VITANN
+1367 
-1373 DELKNFKGTAHVYIT
+1373 
-1388 DNAGNET
+1388 
-1395 GDIPVTTENSNLA
+1395 
-1408 QNGSN
+1408 
-1413 KDFNFMIEND
+1413 
-1423 APVIDVKTNNASD
+1423 TNNAT
-1436 SSIKNGYDF
+1436 IKKGYDF
-1445 TLNVSDEQKDK
+1445 TFNVKDEQKDK
-1456 NYSGIAQI
+1456 NYSGIEQI
-1464 KVTANDVPVYNKK
+1464 KVTANDVPVYDKK
-1477 YNDSAVTPNTG
+1477 YNDNAVTPNAG

-1504 INNDKWNN
+1504 INEWNN
-1512 GDIAFK
+1512 GDIVFK
-1518 ISTIDNAGNKSEKTI
+1518 ISARDNAGNKSEKTI
-1533 ICYYD
+1533 KYDYD

-1572 KVYAKDNN
+1572 KVYAEDN
-1580 AKKVS
+1580 KKVVKKD
-1585 ENEKKETEI
+1585 EINE
-1594 KDAFA
+1594 AFA
-1599 SGVASITVK
+1599 SGVASITVE
-1608 TIESNGTITVNTYEV
+1608 TLERDGTITVNTYEV

-1660 KPKDNTGKDH
+1660 KSKDKDTGEDL

-1779 SKNND
+1779 NK

-1801 GNEDQSNKAKEVW
+1801 GNEDQSNKAKEEW

-1820 TDNDINIATKIESD
+1820 TDNDINIATKVESD

-1859 DYVIFGIDRTAP
+1859 DYIIFGIDRTAP

-1918 MERNFSASD
+1918 MERNFSSSD
-1927 KTEFRKGF
+1927 KTEFRKGL

-2257 NGYSNKAKLSKEL
+2257 NDYSNKAKLSKEL

-2330 EYSVYIKSSVTIDKN
+2330 EYSVYIKSSVTIDKS

-2413 KFDENTAPTYY
+2413 KFDENTVPTYY

-2467 KANNICS
+2467 KADNICS

>member
-351 YSVDSVTWQDSS
+351 YSIDSITWQDSS

-369 GTTYYF
+369 GATYSF

-393 KDDDAPVISKIDS
+393 KDDDAPVISKIDP

-426 AGIKSYKIDDKDW
+426 AGIKSYKIDDGAW

-468 AIEFTAKNYCDV
+468 ATEFTAKNYCDV
-480 TPVVKSVD
+480 TPVVKSID

-505 VNADSV
+505 ENADSV

-563 VKSEK
+563 VKSQK

-581 FAQTNDNA
+581 FAQTNDNV

-599 GRFFNKDLKVTV
+599 GKFFNKDLKVTV

-659 TFVITVDKD
+659 TFVITVDKE

-720 SNLKTQDDKT
+720 D
-730 LYKKEFNITFGVND
+730 
-744 QVEAKEYS
+744 
-752 GIAQV
+752 
-757 KITANGATVYDKKF
+757 
-771 NDSAVT
+771 
-777 PNADI
+777 
-782 SYTFNAPSEVKI
+782 
-794 DKKECKVVFEIYVCD
+794 
-809 NSGNVTTES
+809 
-818 RTVIYDSSAPDI
+818 
-830 NNVSCVPETIQWTNK
+830 
-845 TTKVVVDASDN
+845 
-856 YQLADNAYKMDGA
+856 
-869 SNDETGWKKENTFE
+869 
-883 INDGKNHTLYVRDK
+883 
-897 AGNISSQSVN
+897 
-907 AKYDITVPVI
+907 
-917 SSVTLNPDL
+917 
-926 KQWTNKAVTATVV
+926 
-939 ADDKVGDSTK
+939 
-949 EVAASGVKSYKMDNG
+949 
-964 DWQDSN
+964 
-970 QFKISD
+970 
-976 NEEHKFYAIDNAGN
+976 
-990 ESVAVSA
+990 
-997 TATNFDDIKPV
+997 
-1008 ISTVDVKYENTN
+1008 
-1020 INVSSDY
+1020 
-1027 TNSSKKYD
+1027 
-1035 FAVSGSDER
+1035 
-1044 SGIDSYGYSTSN
+1044 GIDT
-1056 DGQNITWLDKNSSD
+1056 
-1070 VSLNGGTTYYFYVKD
+1070 
-1085 NAGNVSEPFE
+1085 
-1095 VALKKDDDAP
+1095 
-1105 VISKID
+1105 
-1111 SSTDQPTNST
+1111 
-1121 ITVKVEAT
+1121 
-1129 DDVAGIKSY
+1129 
-1138 KIDDKDWQTSN
+1138 
-1149 TFEINDCQPHKF
+1149 
-1161 YVCDNAVPSNVS
+1161 
-1173 EAIEFTAKNYCDVT
+1173 
-1187 PVVKSVDLSN
+1187 
-1197 DKDQKW
+1197 
-1203 TNQKITATVNADSV
+1203 
-1217 KNTYGTE
+1217 
-1224 FAIVGY
+1224 
-1230 KMDNGEW
+1230 
-1237 QTSNEFKDAIADK
+1237 
-1250 AEHKFYVKDSAGCV
+1250 
-1264 SEAYVV
+1264 
-1270 KSEKYDA
+1270 
-1277 KVPELAE
+1277 
-1284 NVEFAQTNDN
+1284 
-1294 AFAEALNWLTF
+1294 
-1305 GRFFNKDLKVTV
+1305 
-1317 KVTDLADTSNNA
+1317 
-1329 SGVDVDKLKFVFENA
+1329 
-1344 TTSIEF
+1344 
-1350 SKDKFESV
+1350 
-1358 ETENGVTTF
+1358 
-1367 VITANN
+1367 
-1373 DELKNFKGTAHVYIT
+1373 
-1388 DNAGNET
+1388 
-1395 GDIPVTTENSNLA
+1395 
-1408 QNGSN
+1408 
-1413 KDFNFMIEND
+1413 
-1423 APVIDVKTNNASD
+1423 TNNAT
-1436 SSIKNGYDF
+1436 IKKGYDF
-1445 TLNVSDEQKDK
+1445 TFNVKDEQKDK
-1456 NYSGIAQI
+1456 NYSGIEQI
-1464 KVTANDVPVYNKK
+1464 KVTANDVPVYDKK
-1477 YNDSAVTPNTG
+1477 YNDNAVTPNAG

-1504 INNDKWNN
+1504 INEWNN
-1512 GDIAFK
+1512 GDIVFK
-1518 ISTIDNAGNKSEKTI
+1518 ISARDNAGNKSEKTI
-1533 ICYYD
+1533 KYDYD

-1572 KVYAKDNN
+1572 KVYAEDN
-1580 AKKVS
+1580 KKVVKKD
-1585 ENEKKETEI
+1585 EINE
-1594 KDAFA
+1594 AFA
-1599 SGVASITVK
+1599 SGVASITVE
-1608 TIESNGTITVNTYEV
+1608 TLERDGTITVNTYEV

-1660 KPKDNTGKDH
+1660 KSKDKDTGEDL

-1779 SKNND
+1779 NK

-1801 GNEDQSNKAKEVW
+1801 GNEDQSNKAKEEW

-1820 TDNDINIATKIESD
+1820 TDNDINIATKVESD

-1859 DYVIFGIDRTAP
+1859 DYIIFGIDRTAP

-1918 MERNFSASD
+1918 MERNFSSSD
-1927 KTEFRKGF
+1927 KTEFRKGL

-2180 KSLKKLS
+2180 KLLKKLS

-2257 NGYSNKAKLSKEL
+2257 NDYSNKAKLSKEL

-2330 EYSVYIKSSVTIDKN
+2330 EYSVYIKSSVTIDKS

-2413 KFDENTAPTYY
+2413 KFDENTVPTYY

-2467 KANNICS
+2467 KADNICS

>member
-146 PVITISG
+146 PVITISS

-325 NDSYTTS
+325 NDSYTAS

-351 YSVDSVTWQDSS
+351 YSIDSITWQDSS

-369 GTTYYF
+369 GATYSF

-393 KDDDAPVISKIDS
+393 KDDDAPVISKIAP

-426 AGIKSYKIDDKDW
+426 AGIKSYKIDDGAW

-468 AIEFTAKNYCDV
+468 ATEFTAKNYCDV

-540 IADKAEHKFY
+540 IADKEEHKFY

-581 FAQTNDNA
+581 FAQTNGNA

-599 GRFFNKDLKVTV
+599 GK
-611 KVTDLADTS
+611 
-620 NNASGVDVDK
+620 
-630 LKFVFENATTSIEF
+630 
-644 SKDKFESVETENGVT
+644 
-659 TFVITVDKD
+659 
-668 ELENFKGSAHI
+668 
-679 YITDNAGN
+679 
-687 ETGDIPVTTA
+687 
-697 NSNLGYVTDT
+697 
-707 DFNFM
+707 
-712 IENDAPVI
+712 
-720 SNLKTQDDKT
+720 
-730 LYKKEFNITFGVND
+730 
-744 QVEAKEYS
+744 
-752 GIAQV
+752 
-757 KITANGATVYDKKF
+757 
-771 NDSAVT
+771 
-777 PNADI
+777 
-782 SYTFNAPSEVKI
+782 
-794 DKKECKVVFEIYVCD
+794 
-809 NSGNVTTES
+809 
-818 RTVIYDSSAPDI
+818 
-830 NNVSCVPETIQWTNK
+830 
-845 TTKVVVDASDN
+845 
-856 YQLADNAYKMDGA
+856 
-869 SNDETGWKKENTFE
+869 
-883 INDGKNHTLYVRDK
+883 
-897 AGNISSQSVN
+897 
-907 AKYDITVPVI
+907 
-917 SSVTLNPDL
+917 
-926 KQWTNKAVTATVV
+926 
-939 ADDKVGDSTK
+939 
-949 EVAASGVKSYKMDNG
+949 
-964 DWQDSN
+964 
-970 QFKISD
+970 
-976 NEEHKFYAIDNAGN
+976 
-990 ESVAVSA
+990 
-997 TATNFDDIKPV
+997 
-1008 ISTVDVKYENTN
+1008 
-1020 INVSSDY
+1020 
-1027 TNSSKKYD
+1027 
-1035 FAVSGSDER
+1035 
-1044 SGIDSYGYSTSN
+1044 
-1056 DGQNITWLDKNSSD
+1056 
-1070 VSLNGGTTYYFYVKD
+1070 
-1085 NAGNVSEPFE
+1085 
-1095 VALKKDDDAP
+1095 
-1105 VISKID
+1105 
-1111 SSTDQPTNST
+1111 
-1121 ITVKVEAT
+1121 
-1129 DDVAGIKSY
+1129 
-1138 KIDDKDWQTSN
+1138 
-1149 TFEINDCQPHKF
+1149 
-1161 YVCDNAVPSNVS
+1161 
-1173 EAIEFTAKNYCDVT
+1173 
-1187 PVVKSVDLSN
+1187 
-1197 DKDQKW
+1197 
-1203 TNQKITATVNADSV
+1203 
-1217 KNTYGTE
+1217 
-1224 FAIVGY
+1224 
-1230 KMDNGEW
+1230 
-1237 QTSNEFKDAIADK
+1237 
-1250 AEHKFYVKDSAGCV
+1250 
-1264 SEAYVV
+1264 
-1270 KSEKYDA
+1270 
-1277 KVPELAE
+1277 
-1284 NVEFAQTNDN
+1284 
-1294 AFAEALNWLTF
+1294 
-1305 GRFFNKDLKVTV
+1305 FFNKDLKVTV

-1367 VITANN
+1367 VITANK
-1373 DELKNFKGTAHVYIT
+1373 DELENFKGSAHVYIT

-1395 GDIPVTTENSNLA
+1395 GDIPVTTANSNL
-1408 QNGSN
+1408 GYVTDT
-1413 KDFNFMIEND
+1413 DFNFMIEND
-1423 APVIDVKTNNASD
+1423 APVINGIDTTNNAT
-1436 SSIKNGYDF
+1436 IKNGYDF
-1445 TLNVSDEQKDK
+1445 TFNVKDEQKDK
-1456 NYSGIAQI
+1456 NYSGIEQI
-1464 KVTANDVPVYNKK
+1464 QVTANEISVYNEKF
-1477 YNDSAVTPNTG
+1477 NGSAITPNAG

-1504 INNDKWNN
+1504 INEWNN
-1512 GDIAFK
+1512 GDIKFK
-1518 ISTIDNAGNKSEKTI
+1518 ISARDNAGNKSEKTI

-1546 FKISKNDAEQVT
+1546 FKILKNDAKQVT

-1572 KVYAKDNN
+1572 KVYAEDKND
-1580 AKKVS
+1580 KKVF
-1585 ENEKKETEI
+1585 ENEENGEKETEI
-1594 KDAFA
+1594 KEAFA

-1608 TIESNGTITVNTYEV
+1608 TIESNGTIIVNTYEV

-1646 KGQIYALATDYTGN
+1646 KGQIYALATDYIGN
-1660 KPKDNTGKDH
+1660 KPKD

-1801 GNEDQSNKAKEVW
+1801 GNEDQSNKAKEEW

-1820 TDNDINIATKIESD
+1820 TDNDINIATKVESD

-2257 NGYSNKAKLSKEL
+2257 NGYSNKAKLSKKL

-2413 KFDENTAPTYY
+2413 EFDENTAPTYY

-2440 EENGMVNVGFELPS
+2440 EEDGMVNVGFELPS

-2467 KANNICS
+2467 KADNICS

>member
-185 WGDGWSAVTTLKV
+185 LGDGWSAVTTLKV

-224 IDKTAPKITNVKV
+224 IDKTVPKITNVKV

-265 DGAWQDSNKFDV
+265 DGAWQDSNKFNV

-351 YSVDSVTWQDSS
+351 YSIDSITWHDSS

-369 GTTYYF
+369 GATYSF

-393 KDDDAPVISKIDS
+393 KDDDAPVISKIAP

-468 AIEFTAKNYCDV
+468 ATEFTAKNYCDV

-563 VKSEK
+563 VKSQK

-581 FAQTNDNA
+581 FAQTNDNV
-589 FAEALNWLTF
+589 FAETLNWLSF
-599 GRFFNKDLKVTV
+599 GKFFNKELKITV
-611 KVTDLADTS
+611 KVKDLADTS

-668 ELENFKGSAHI
+668 ELENFKG
-679 YITDNAGN
+679 
-687 ETGDIPVTTA
+687 
-697 NSNLGYVTDT
+697 
-707 DFNFM
+707 
-712 IENDAPVI
+712 
-720 SNLKTQDDKT
+720 
-730 LYKKEFNITFGVND
+730 
-744 QVEAKEYS
+744 
-752 GIAQV
+752 
-757 KITANGATVYDKKF
+757 
-771 NDSAVT
+771 
-777 PNADI
+777 
-782 SYTFNAPSEVKI
+782 
-794 DKKECKVVFEIYVCD
+794 
-809 NSGNVTTES
+809 
-818 RTVIYDSSAPDI
+818 
-830 NNVSCVPETIQWTNK
+830 
-845 TTKVVVDASDN
+845 
-856 YQLADNAYKMDGA
+856 
-869 SNDETGWKKENTFE
+869 
-883 INDGKNHTLYVRDK
+883 
-897 AGNISSQSVN
+897 
-907 AKYDITVPVI
+907 
-917 SSVTLNPDL
+917 
-926 KQWTNKAVTATVV
+926 
-939 ADDKVGDSTK
+939 
-949 EVAASGVKSYKMDNG
+949 
-964 DWQDSN
+964 
-970 QFKISD
+970 
-976 NEEHKFYAIDNAGN
+976 
-990 ESVAVSA
+990 
-997 TATNFDDIKPV
+997 
-1008 ISTVDVKYENTN
+1008 
-1020 INVSSDY
+1020 
-1027 TNSSKKYD
+1027 
-1035 FAVSGSDER
+1035 
-1044 SGIDSYGYSTSN
+1044 
-1056 DGQNITWLDKNSSD
+1056 
-1070 VSLNGGTTYYFYVKD
+1070 
-1085 NAGNVSEPFE
+1085 
-1095 VALKKDDDAP
+1095 
-1105 VISKID
+1105 
-1111 SSTDQPTNST
+1111 
-1121 ITVKVEAT
+1121 
-1129 DDVAGIKSY
+1129 
-1138 KIDDKDWQTSN
+1138 
-1149 TFEINDCQPHKF
+1149 
-1161 YVCDNAVPSNVS
+1161 
-1173 EAIEFTAKNYCDVT
+1173 
-1187 PVVKSVDLSN
+1187 
-1197 DKDQKW
+1197 
-1203 TNQKITATVNADSV
+1203 
-1217 KNTYGTE
+1217 
-1224 FAIVGY
+1224 
-1230 KMDNGEW
+1230 
-1237 QTSNEFKDAIADK
+1237 
-1250 AEHKFYVKDSAGCV
+1250 
-1264 SEAYVV
+1264 
-1270 KSEKYDA
+1270 
-1277 KVPELAE
+1277 
-1284 NVEFAQTNDN
+1284 
-1294 AFAEALNWLTF
+1294 
-1305 GRFFNKDLKVTV
+1305 
-1317 KVTDLADTSNNA
+1317 
-1329 SGVDVDKLKFVFENA
+1329 
-1344 TTSIEF
+1344 
-1350 SKDKFESV
+1350 
-1358 ETENGVTTF
+1358 
-1367 VITANN
+1367 
-1373 DELKNFKGTAHVYIT
+1373 TAHVYIT

-1423 APVIDVKTNNASD
+1423 APVIDGIKTNNASD

-1445 TLNVSDEQKDK
+1445 TFNVSDEQKDK

-1464 KVTANDVPVYNKK
+1464 QVTANDVPVYNKK
-1477 YNDSAVTPNTG
+1477 YNDNAVTPNTG

-1512 GDIAFK
+1512 GNIAFK
-1518 ISTIDNAGNKSEKTI
+1518 ISAIDNAGNKI
-1533 ICYYD
+1533 IKCYYD

-1546 FKISKNDAEQVT
+1546 FKILKNDAKQVT

-1572 KVYAKDNN
+1572 KVYAEDKND
-1580 AKKVS
+1580 KKVF
-1585 ENEKKETEI
+1585 ENEENGEKETEI
-1594 KDAFA
+1594 KEAFA

-1608 TIESNGTITVNTYEV
+1608 TIESNGTIIVNTYEV

-1646 KGQIYALATDYTGN
+1646 KGQIYALATDYIGN
-1660 KPKDNTGKDH
+1660 KPKD

-1801 GNEDQSNKAKEVW
+1801 GNEDQSNKAKEEW

-1820 TDNDINIATKIESD
+1820 TDNDINIATKVESD

-1918 MERNFSASD
+1918 MERNFSSSD

-2097 LAFKV
+2097 LAFRV

-2257 NGYSNKAKLSKEL
+2257 NDYSNKAKLSKEL

-2440 EENGMVNVGFELPS
+2440 EEDGMVNVGFELPS

-2467 KANNICS
+2467 KADNICS

>member
-50 ELGGK
+50 EFGGK

-92 SEVDTTGVDVDTKE
+92 SEVDTTGVDVDTKG

-137 VDVEVDKDA
+137 VGVEVDKDA

-212 GNVAQ
+212 GNIAQ

-224 IDKTAPKITNVKV
+224 IDKTAPEITNVQV

-252 EDSESGVKSYKMD
+252 KDGESGVKSYKMD

-337 FTVDAKDDESGVKE
+337 FTVKAKDDESGVKE
-351 YSVDSVTWQDSS
+351 YSIDSVTWQDSS

-369 GTTYYF
+369 GATYSF

-393 KDDDAPVISKIDS
+393 KDDDAPVISS
-406 STDQPT
+406 VVPSTDQPT

-426 AGIKSYKIDDKDW
+426 AGIKSYKIDDGAW

-447 NDCQPHKFYVCDNA
+447 NDCKSHKFYVCDNA

-468 AIEFTAKNYCDV
+468 ATEFTATNYCDV
-480 TPVVKSVD
+480 TPAVKSVD
-488 LSNDK
+488 LSNNN
-493 DQKWTNQKITAT
+493 DQAWTNQKITAT

-511 KNTYGTEFAIVGYK
+511 TNTYGTEFAIVGYK

-533 SNEFKDA
+533 SNEFKNA

-568 YDAKVPELAENVE
+568 YDAQAPGLIEGNNAVN
-581 FAQTNDNA
+581 FAQTNNTLLTK
-589 FAEALNWLTF
+589 ALNWLTF
-599 GRFFNKDLKVTV
+599 GKFFNEKLEITV
-611 KVTDLADTS
+611 KVTDLSDGS
-620 NNASGVDVDK
+620 NNVSGVDADK
-630 LKFVFENATTSIEF
+630 LKFVFENATTSKRFEF
-644 SKDKFESVETENGVT
+644 SKDKFESVETE
-659 TFVITVDKD
+659 D
-668 ELENFKGSAHI
+668 
-679 YITDNAGN
+679 
-687 ETGDIPVTTA
+687 
-697 NSNLGYVTDT
+697 
-707 DFNFM
+707 
-712 IENDAPVI
+712 
-720 SNLKTQDDKT
+720 
-730 LYKKEFNITFGVND
+730 
-744 QVEAKEYS
+744 
-752 GIAQV
+752 
-757 KITANGATVYDKKF
+757 
-771 NDSAVT
+771 
-777 PNADI
+777 
-782 SYTFNAPSEVKI
+782 
-794 DKKECKVVFEIYVCD
+794 
-809 NSGNVTTES
+809 
-818 RTVIYDSSAPDI
+818 
-830 NNVSCVPETIQWTNK
+830 
-845 TTKVVVDASDN
+845 
-856 YQLADNAYKMDGA
+856 
-869 SNDETGWKKENTFE
+869 
-883 INDGKNHTLYVRDK
+883 
-897 AGNISSQSVN
+897 
-907 AKYDITVPVI
+907 
-917 SSVTLNPDL
+917 
-926 KQWTNKAVTATVV
+926 
-939 ADDKVGDSTK
+939 
-949 EVAASGVKSYKMDNG
+949 
-964 DWQDSN
+964 
-970 QFKISD
+970 
-976 NEEHKFYAIDNAGN
+976 
-990 ESVAVSA
+990 
-997 TATNFDDIKPV
+997 
-1008 ISTVDVKYENTN
+1008 
-1020 INVSSDY
+1020 
-1027 TNSSKKYD
+1027 
-1035 FAVSGSDER
+1035 
-1044 SGIDSYGYSTSN
+1044 
-1056 DGQNITWLDKNSSD
+1056 
-1070 VSLNGGTTYYFYVKD
+1070 
-1085 NAGNVSEPFE
+1085 
-1095 VALKKDDDAP
+1095 
-1105 VISKID
+1105 
-1111 SSTDQPTNST
+1111 
-1121 ITVKVEAT
+1121 
-1129 DDVAGIKSY
+1129 
-1138 KIDDKDWQTSN
+1138 
-1149 TFEINDCQPHKF
+1149 
-1161 YVCDNAVPSNVS
+1161 
-1173 EAIEFTAKNYCDVT
+1173 
-1187 PVVKSVDLSN
+1187 
-1197 DKDQKW
+1197 
-1203 TNQKITATVNADSV
+1203 
-1217 KNTYGTE
+1217 
-1224 FAIVGY
+1224 
-1230 KMDNGEW
+1230 
-1237 QTSNEFKDAIADK
+1237 
-1250 AEHKFYVKDSAGCV
+1250 
-1264 SEAYVV
+1264 
-1270 KSEKYDA
+1270 
-1277 KVPELAE
+1277 
-1284 NVEFAQTNDN
+1284 
-1294 AFAEALNWLTF
+1294 
-1305 GRFFNKDLKVTV
+1305 
-1317 KVTDLADTSNNA
+1317 
-1329 SGVDVDKLKFVFENA
+1329 
-1344 TTSIEF
+1344 
-1350 SKDKFESV
+1350 
-1358 ETENGVTTF
+1358 GVTTF
-1367 VITANN
+1367 VITANK
-1373 DELKNFKGTAHVYIT
+1373 DEIKNFKGTAYVSVT
-1388 DNAGNET
+1388 DNAGNKS
-1395 GDIPVTTENSNLA
+1395 DIAVTTENSNLA
-1408 QNGSN
+1408 TDEND

-1423 APVIDVKTNNASD
+1423 APVIDGIKTNNASD

-1445 TLNVSDEQKDK
+1445 TFNVKDEQKDK
-1456 NYSGIAQI
+1456 NYSGIEQI
-1464 KVTANDVPVYNKK
+1464 QVTANKVPVYNKK
-1477 YNDSAVTPNTG
+1477 FNDSAVTPNAG

-1497 QTVNGVT
+1497 KTVNGVT
-1504 INNDKWNN
+1504 IDNDKWNN
-1512 GDIAFK
+1512 GDIEFK
-1518 ISTIDNAGNKSEKTI
+1518 ISARDNAGNKSEKTI
-1533 ICYYD
+1533 KYDYD

-1546 FKISKNDAEQVT
+1546 FEISKNDAEQVT

-1572 KVYAKDNN
+1572 KVYAKDN
-1580 AKKVS
+1580 KKVVKKD
-1585 ENEKKETEI
+1585 EINE
-1594 KDAFA
+1594 AFA
-1599 SGVASITVK
+1599 SGVASITVE
-1608 TIESNGTITVNTYEV
+1608 TRESNGTITVNTYEV
-1623 ANSDKIKQDNNG
+1623 ANSDKIKQDKNG
-1635 LYATVDIPAGF
+1635 LYALVDIPAGF
-1646 KGQIYALATDYTGN
+1646 KGQIYALATDYAGN
-1660 KPKDNTGKDH
+1660 NKDKKEDY

-1685 GQNSAIEIT
+1685 GDNSAIEIT

-1706 KKYSNSDKNV
+1706 KKYSNSDTNV

-1779 SKNND
+1779 NK

-1801 GNEDQSNKAKEVW
+1801 GNEDQSNKAKEEW

-1871 EITVAYKSSAKPE
+1871 EITVAYESSAKPE

-1898 IKERNITSEDV
+1898 IKERNITTEDV

-1964 NYRIKTLKCVDTAKN
+1964 NYRIKTLKCIDTAKN
-1979 ANTAVKHVKY
+1979 ANTAVEYVKY

-2013 VLKVSLDRNDQVH
+2013 VLKVSLDLNDQVH

-2044 NFDTRDKADF
+2044 NFDTSDKADF

-2141 ALANNRSYTTV
+2141 ALANNHSYKTV

-2199 HRTQNEV
+2199 HRTKNEV

-2257 NGYSNKAKLSKEL
+2257 NGYSNSAKLSSKKL

-2290 GKRVSEN
+2290 GKRVSKN

-2304 KDSSSANGGWY
+2304 KDNGSANGGWY

-2322 NNAIRSEG
+2322 NKEISAEG

-2356 KSHRIDINFT
+2356 NSHRIDISFT

-2376 TGLDRHTFIKTDKVP
+2376 TGLDRHTFIRTDKVP

-2413 KFDENTAPTYY
+2413 EFDENTAPTYY

-2430 KDEANIKDWT
+2430 KDEANVKDWT
-2440 EENGMVNVGFELPS
+2440 EEDGMVNVGFELPS
-2454 SNNRMNVRFEIKD
+2454 SNNRMNIRFEIKD

-2474 DDRDFNKDQIFVT
+2474 DDSDFNKDQIFVT
-2487 GVEEGQRAGSFEV
+2487 GVEEGQRAESFEV

-2549 PIIIKRRKKLDA
+2549 PITIKRRKKLDA
-2561 EDEKLLD
+2561 EDEELLD

>member
-137 VDVEVDKDA
+137 VDVEVDKVA

-165 TVSAVDSKDGKDGVG
+165 TVSAVDSKDGKEGVG

-351 YSVDSVTWQDSS
+351 YSIDSITWQDSS

-369 GTTYYF
+369 GATYSF

-393 KDDDAPVISKIDS
+393 KDDDAPVISKIAP

-468 AIEFTAKNYCDV
+468 ATEFTAKNYCDV

-540 IADKAEHKFY
+540 IADKSEHKFY
-550 VKDSAGCVSEAYV
+550 VKDSARCVSEAYV

-568 YDAKVPELAENVE
+568 YDAKAPELAENVE
-581 FAQTNDNA
+581 FAQTNGNA
-589 FAEALNWLTF
+589 FAKALNWLTF
-599 GRFFNKDLKVTV
+599 GKFFNEKLEITV
-611 KVTDLADTS
+611 KVKDLADTT

-630 LKFVFENATTSIEF
+630 LKFVFEN
-644 SKDKFESVETENGVT
+644 G
-659 TFVITVDKD
+659 
-668 ELENFKGSAHI
+668 
-679 YITDNAGN
+679 
-687 ETGDIPVTTA
+687 
-697 NSNLGYVTDT
+697 
-707 DFNFM
+707 
-712 IENDAPVI
+712 
-720 SNLKTQDDKT
+720 
-730 LYKKEFNITFGVND
+730 
-744 QVEAKEYS
+744 
-752 GIAQV
+752 
-757 KITANGATVYDKKF
+757 
-771 NDSAVT
+771 
-777 PNADI
+777 
-782 SYTFNAPSEVKI
+782 
-794 DKKECKVVFEIYVCD
+794 
-809 NSGNVTTES
+809 
-818 RTVIYDSSAPDI
+818 
-830 NNVSCVPETIQWTNK
+830 
-845 TTKVVVDASDN
+845 
-856 YQLADNAYKMDGA
+856 
-869 SNDETGWKKENTFE
+869 
-883 INDGKNHTLYVRDK
+883 
-897 AGNISSQSVN
+897 
-907 AKYDITVPVI
+907 
-917 SSVTLNPDL
+917 
-926 KQWTNKAVTATVV
+926 
-939 ADDKVGDSTK
+939 
-949 EVAASGVKSYKMDNG
+949 
-964 DWQDSN
+964 
-970 QFKISD
+970 
-976 NEEHKFYAIDNAGN
+976 
-990 ESVAVSA
+990 
-997 TATNFDDIKPV
+997 
-1008 ISTVDVKYENTN
+1008 
-1020 INVSSDY
+1020 
-1027 TNSSKKYD
+1027 
-1035 FAVSGSDER
+1035 
-1044 SGIDSYGYSTSN
+1044 
-1056 DGQNITWLDKNSSD
+1056 
-1070 VSLNGGTTYYFYVKD
+1070 
-1085 NAGNVSEPFE
+1085 
-1095 VALKKDDDAP
+1095 
-1105 VISKID
+1105 
-1111 SSTDQPTNST
+1111 
-1121 ITVKVEAT
+1121 
-1129 DDVAGIKSY
+1129 
-1138 KIDDKDWQTSN
+1138 
-1149 TFEINDCQPHKF
+1149 
-1161 YVCDNAVPSNVS
+1161 
-1173 EAIEFTAKNYCDVT
+1173 
-1187 PVVKSVDLSN
+1187 
-1197 DKDQKW
+1197 
-1203 TNQKITATVNADSV
+1203 
-1217 KNTYGTE
+1217 
-1224 FAIVGY
+1224 
-1230 KMDNGEW
+1230 
-1237 QTSNEFKDAIADK
+1237 
-1250 AEHKFYVKDSAGCV
+1250 
-1264 SEAYVV
+1264 
-1270 KSEKYDA
+1270 
-1277 KVPELAE
+1277 
-1284 NVEFAQTNDN
+1284 
-1294 AFAEALNWLTF
+1294 
-1305 GRFFNKDLKVTV
+1305 
-1317 KVTDLADTSNNA
+1317 
-1329 SGVDVDKLKFVFENA
+1329 

-1367 VITANN
+1367 VITANK
-1373 DELKNFKGTAHVYIT
+1373 DEIKNFKGTAYVSVT
-1388 DNAGNET
+1388 DNAGNKS
-1395 GDIPVTTENSNLA
+1395 DIAVTTENSNLA
-1408 QNGSN
+1408 TDEND

-1423 APVIDVKTNNASD
+1423 APVIDGIDTTNNAT
-1436 SSIKNGYDF
+1436 IKKGYDF
-1445 TLNVSDEQKDK
+1445 TFNVKDEQKDK

-1464 KVTANDVPVYNKK
+1464 QVTANDVSVYNKK
-1477 YNDSAVTPNTG
+1477 YNDNAVTPNAG

-1512 GDIAFK
+1512 GNIAFK
-1518 ISTIDNAGNKSEKTI
+1518 ISAIDNAGNKI
-1533 ICYYD
+1533 IKCYYD

-1546 FKISKNDAEQVT
+1546 FKILKNDAKQVT

-1572 KVYAKDNN
+1572 KVYAEDKND
-1580 AKKVS
+1580 KKVS
-1585 ENEKKETEI
+1585 ENEENGEKETEI
-1594 KDAFA
+1594 KEAFA

-1608 TIESNGTITVNTYEV
+1608 TIESNGTIIVNTYEV

-1646 KGQIYALATDYTGN
+1646 KGQIYALATDYIGN
-1660 KPKDNTGKDH
+1660 KPKD

-1801 GNEDQSNKAKEVW
+1801 GNEDQSNKAKEEW

-1820 TDNDINIATKIESD
+1820 TDNDINLATKIESD

-2257 NGYSNKAKLSKEL
+2257 NDYSNKAKLSKEL

-2330 EYSVYIKSSVTIDKN
+2330 EYSVYIKSSVTIDKS

-2413 KFDENTAPTYY
+2413 KFDENTVPTYY

-2467 KANNICS
+2467 KADNICS

>member
-351 YSVDSVTWQDSS
+351 YSIDSITWQDSS

-369 GTTYYF
+369 GATYSF

-393 KDDDAPVISKIDS
+393 KDDDAPVISKIAP

-426 AGIKSYKIDDKDW
+426 EGIKSYKIDDKDW

-468 AIEFTAKNYCDV
+468 ATEFTAKNYCDV

-540 IADKAEHKFY
+540 IDNKAEHKFY

-581 FAQTNDNA
+581 FAQTNGNA
-589 FAEALNWLTF
+589 FAKALNWLTF
-599 GRFFNKDLKVTV
+599 GKFFNEKLEITV
-611 KVTDLADTS
+611 KVKDLADTT

-630 LKFVFENATTSIEF
+630 LKFVFEN
-644 SKDKFESVETENGVT
+644 G
-659 TFVITVDKD
+659 
-668 ELENFKGSAHI
+668 
-679 YITDNAGN
+679 
-687 ETGDIPVTTA
+687 
-697 NSNLGYVTDT
+697 
-707 DFNFM
+707 
-712 IENDAPVI
+712 
-720 SNLKTQDDKT
+720 
-730 LYKKEFNITFGVND
+730 
-744 QVEAKEYS
+744 
-752 GIAQV
+752 
-757 KITANGATVYDKKF
+757 
-771 NDSAVT
+771 
-777 PNADI
+777 
-782 SYTFNAPSEVKI
+782 
-794 DKKECKVVFEIYVCD
+794 
-809 NSGNVTTES
+809 
-818 RTVIYDSSAPDI
+818 
-830 NNVSCVPETIQWTNK
+830 
-845 TTKVVVDASDN
+845 
-856 YQLADNAYKMDGA
+856 
-869 SNDETGWKKENTFE
+869 
-883 INDGKNHTLYVRDK
+883 
-897 AGNISSQSVN
+897 
-907 AKYDITVPVI
+907 
-917 SSVTLNPDL
+917 
-926 KQWTNKAVTATVV
+926 
-939 ADDKVGDSTK
+939 
-949 EVAASGVKSYKMDNG
+949 
-964 DWQDSN
+964 
-970 QFKISD
+970 
-976 NEEHKFYAIDNAGN
+976 
-990 ESVAVSA
+990 
-997 TATNFDDIKPV
+997 
-1008 ISTVDVKYENTN
+1008 
-1020 INVSSDY
+1020 
-1027 TNSSKKYD
+1027 
-1035 FAVSGSDER
+1035 
-1044 SGIDSYGYSTSN
+1044 
-1056 DGQNITWLDKNSSD
+1056 
-1070 VSLNGGTTYYFYVKD
+1070 
-1085 NAGNVSEPFE
+1085 
-1095 VALKKDDDAP
+1095 
-1105 VISKID
+1105 
-1111 SSTDQPTNST
+1111 
-1121 ITVKVEAT
+1121 
-1129 DDVAGIKSY
+1129 
-1138 KIDDKDWQTSN
+1138 
-1149 TFEINDCQPHKF
+1149 
-1161 YVCDNAVPSNVS
+1161 
-1173 EAIEFTAKNYCDVT
+1173 
-1187 PVVKSVDLSN
+1187 
-1197 DKDQKW
+1197 
-1203 TNQKITATVNADSV
+1203 
-1217 KNTYGTE
+1217 
-1224 FAIVGY
+1224 
-1230 KMDNGEW
+1230 
-1237 QTSNEFKDAIADK
+1237 
-1250 AEHKFYVKDSAGCV
+1250 
-1264 SEAYVV
+1264 
-1270 KSEKYDA
+1270 
-1277 KVPELAE
+1277 
-1284 NVEFAQTNDN
+1284 
-1294 AFAEALNWLTF
+1294 
-1305 GRFFNKDLKVTV
+1305 
-1317 KVTDLADTSNNA
+1317 
-1329 SGVDVDKLKFVFENA
+1329 

-1367 VITANN
+1367 VITANK
-1373 DELKNFKGTAHVYIT
+1373 DEIKNFKGTAYVSVT
-1388 DNAGNET
+1388 DNAGNKS
-1395 GDIPVTTENSNLA
+1395 DIAVTTENSNLA
-1408 QNGSN
+1408 TDEND

-1423 APVIDVKTNNASD
+1423 APVIDGIDTTNNAT
-1436 SSIKNGYDF
+1436 IKNGYDF
-1445 TLNVSDEQKDK
+1445 TFNVKDEQKDK
-1456 NYSGIAQI
+1456 NYSGIEQI
-1464 KVTANDVPVYNKK
+1464 QVTANDVPVYDKK
-1477 YNDSAVTPNTG
+1477 YNDNAVTPNAG

-1504 INNDKWNN
+1504 INEWNN
-1512 GDIAFK
+1512 GDIVFK
-1518 ISTIDNAGNKSEKTI
+1518 ISARDNAGNKSEKTI
-1533 ICYYD
+1533 KYDYD

-1572 KVYAKDNN
+1572 KVYAEDN
-1580 AKKVS
+1580 KKVVKKD
-1585 ENEKKETEI
+1585 EINE
-1594 KDAFA
+1594 AFA
-1599 SGVASITVK
+1599 SGVASITVE
-1608 TIESNGTITVNTYEV
+1608 TLERDGTITVNTYEV

-1660 KPKDNTGKDH
+1660 KPKDKDTGEDL

-1801 GNEDQSNKAKEVW
+1801 GNEDQSNKAKEEW

-1820 TDNDINIATKIESD
+1820 TDNDINLATKIESD

-1845 LKVELTDNAGNKSY
+1845 LKIELTDNAGNKSY

-1918 MERNFSASD
+1918 MERNFSSSD

-2257 NGYSNKAKLSKEL
+2257 NDYSNKAKLSKEL

-2376 TGLDRHTFIKTDKVP
+2376 TGLDRHTFIKTDNVP

-2440 EENGMVNVGFELPS
+2440 EEDGMVNVGFELPS

>member
-153 NATAWTKDDVTL
+153 NATAWTKNDVTL

-224 IDKTAPKITNVKV
+224 IDKTAPEITNVQV

-252 EDSESGVKSYKMD
+252 KDGESGVKSYKMD
-265 DGAWQDSNKFDV
+265 DGTWQDSNKFDV

-283 NFFAVDNAGNE
+283 NFYAIDNAGNE

-351 YSVDSVTWQDSS
+351 YSIDSVTWQDSS

-369 GTTYYF
+369 GATYSF

-381 GNVSEPFEVALK
+381 GNVSEPFEVTLK
-393 KDDDAPVISKIDS
+393 KDDDAPVISKIAP

-426 AGIKSYKIDDKDW
+426 AGIKSYKIDDGAW

-468 AIEFTAKNYCDV
+468 ATEFTAKNYCDV
-480 TPVVKSVD
+480 TPAVKSID
-488 LSNDK
+488 LSDK
-493 DQKWTNQKITAT
+493 EQAWTNQKITAT

-568 YDAKVPELAENVE
+568 YDAKVPELAGNVE

-599 GRFFNKDLKVTV
+599 GRFFNKDLKITV
-611 KVTDLADTS
+611 KVTDLADIT
-620 NNASGVDVDK
+620 NNVSGVDADK

-644 SKDKFESVETENGVT
+644 SKDKFDSIETENGVT

-687 ETGDIPVTTA
+687 ETGDIAVTTA

-730 LYKKEFNITFGVND
+730 LYKEKFNITFGVND
-744 QVEAKEYS
+744 QVDAKEYS

-757 KITANGATVYDKKF
+757 KITANGATVYNKKF

-794 DKKECKVVFEIYVCD
+794 NKDCKVVFEMYACD

-818 RTVIYDSSAPDI
+818 RTVIYDSIAPEI
-830 NNVSCVPETIQWTNK
+830 KNVSCVPGTNQWTNK

-869 SNDETGWKKENTFE
+869 SVDETGWQKENTFE
-883 INDGKNHTLYVRDK
+883 ISDGKNHTLYVRDK

-907 AKYDITVPVI
+907 AKYDITAPVI

-949 EVAASGVKSYKMDNG
+949 EVAASGINSYKMDNG
-964 DWQDSN
+964 DWQASN
-970 QFKISD
+970 QFKITD
-976 NEEHKFYAIDNAGN
+976 NEEHKFYAIDNAEN

-1008 ISTVDVKYENTN
+1008 INAVDVKYENTN
-1020 INVSSDY
+1020 INVSLDY

-1095 VALKKDDDAP
+1095 VTLKKDDDAP
-1105 VISKID
+1105 VISKIAP
-1111 SSTDQPTNST
+1111 STDQPTNST

-1138 KIDDKDWQTSN
+1138 KMDDGAWQTSN
-1149 TFEINDCQPHKF
+1149 TYEINDCKSHKF

-1173 EAIEFTAKNYCDVT
+1173 EATEFTATNYCDVT
-1187 PVVKSVDLSN
+1187 PNIDSVDLSN
-1197 DKDQKW
+1197 KKDEIETW
-1203 TNQKITATVNADSV
+1203 TNQKITATVNANSV

-1237 QTSNEFKDAIADK
+1237 QSSNEFKNAIADK

-1277 KVPELAE
+1277 KAPELAE
-1284 NVEFAQTNDN
+1284 NVEFVQTNDN

-1305 GRFFNKDLKVTV
+1305 GKFFNKDLKITV
-1317 KVTDLADTSNNA
+1317 KVTDPSSASDNV
-1329 SGVDVDKLKFVFENA
+1329 SGVDADKLKFVFENA
-1344 TTSIEF
+1344 TTSKRFEF

-1358 ETENGVTTF
+1358 ETKNGVTTF
-1367 VITANN
+1367 VITANK
-1373 DELKNFKGTAHVYIT
+1373 DEIKNFKGTAYVSVT
-1388 DNAGNET
+1388 DNAGNKS
-1395 GDIPVTTENSNLA
+1395 DIAVTTENSNLA
-1408 QNGSN
+1408 QKENN
-1413 KDFNFMIEND
+1413 DFNFMIEND
-1423 APVIDVKTNNASD
+1423 APVIDGIDTTNNAT
-1436 SSIKNGYDF
+1436 IKNGYDF
-1445 TLNVSDEQKDK
+1445 TFNVKDEQKDK

-1464 KVTANDVPVYNKK
+1464 QVTANNVLVYNKK
-1477 YNDSAVTPNTG
+1477 FNDSAVTPNTG
-1488 ITLTVNGNN
+1488 KITLTVNGNEN
-1497 QTVNGVT
+1497 NKTVNGVT
-1504 INNDKWNN
+1504 INEWNN
-1512 GDIAFK
+1512 GDIKFK
-1518 ISTIDNAGNKSEKTI
+1518 ISAQDTAGNKSEKTI
-1533 ICYYD
+1533 KCYYD

-1546 FKISKNDAEQVT
+1546 FEISKKEAEQVS

-1572 KVYAKDNN
+1572 KVYAEDN
-1580 AKKVS
+1580 KKVVKKDG
-1585 ENEKKETEI
+1585 EINE
-1594 KDAFA
+1594 AFA
-1599 SGVASITVK
+1599 SGVESITVK
-1608 TIESNGTITVNTYEV
+1608 TIESDGTITVNTYEV
-1623 ANSDKIKQDNNG
+1623 ANSDKIKQDKNG
-1635 LYATVDIPAGF
+1635 LYALVDIPAGF
-1646 KGQIYALATDYTGN
+1646 KGQIYALATDYVGN
-1660 KPKDNTGKDH
+1660 KPKDKDTDH

-1685 GQNSAIEIT
+1685 GDNSAIQIT

-1706 KKYSNSDKNV
+1706 KKYSNSDTNV

-1779 SKNND
+1779 NK

-1801 GNEDQSNKAKEVW
+1801 GNKDQSNKAKEEW

-1871 EITVAYKSSAKPE
+1871 EITVAYESSAKPE
-1884 TENYYSKTRSAYIT
+1884 TENYYSKTRFAYIT
-1898 IKERNITSEDV
+1898 IKERNITTEDV

-1927 KTEFRKGF
+1927 KTEIRKGF

-1950 NRAYQIKVN
+1950 NRAYQIKVK

-1979 ANTAVKHVKY
+1979 ANTAVEYVKY

-2013 VLKVSLDRNDQVH
+2013 VLKVSLDLNDQVH

-2044 NFDTRDKADF
+2044 NFDTSDKADF

-2102 TDKAGNVFDVKKNTS
+2102 TDKAGNVLDVKKNTS

-2141 ALANNRSYTTV
+2141 ALANNHSYKTV

-2257 NGYSNKAKLSKEL
+2257 NGYSNSANLSKEL

-2290 GKRVSEN
+2290 GKRVSTKS

-2304 KDSSSANGGWY
+2304 KDNGSANGGWY

-2322 NNAIRSEG
+2322 NKEISAEG

-2356 KSHRIDINFT
+2356 KSHRIDISFT

-2413 KFDENTAPTYY
+2413 EFDENTAPTYY

-2440 EENGMVNVGFELPS
+2440 EEDGMVNVGFELPS
-2454 SNNRMNVRFEIKD
+2454 SNNRMNIRFEIKD
-2467 KANNICS
+2467 KAGNRCS
-2474 DDRDFNKDQIFVT
+2474 DDSDFNKDQIFVT
-2487 GVEEGQRAGSFEV
+2487 GVEEGQRAESFEV

-2561 EDEKLLD
+2561 EDEELLD

>member
-146 PVITISG
+146 PVITTSG

-337 FTVDAKDDESGVKE
+337 FTVDAKDNESGVKE
-351 YSVDSVTWQDSS
+351 YSIDSITWQDSS

-369 GTTYYF
+369 GATYSF

-393 KDDDAPVISKIDS
+393 KDDDAPVISKIAP

-426 AGIKSYKIDDKDW
+426 AGIKSYKIDDGAW

-468 AIEFTAKNYCDV
+468 ATEFTAKNYCDV
-480 TPVVKSVD
+480 TPAVKSVD

-533 SNEFKDA
+533 SNEFNNA

-599 GRFFNKDLKVTV
+599 GKFFNKDLKITV
-611 KVTDLADTS
+611 KVTDLADT
-620 NNASGVDVDK
+620 
-630 LKFVFENATTSIEF
+630 T
-644 SKDKFESVETENGVT
+644 
-659 TFVITVDKD
+659 
-668 ELENFKGSAHI
+668 
-679 YITDNAGN
+679 
-687 ETGDIPVTTA
+687 
-697 NSNLGYVTDT
+697 
-707 DFNFM
+707 
-712 IENDAPVI
+712 
-720 SNLKTQDDKT
+720 
-730 LYKKEFNITFGVND
+730 
-744 QVEAKEYS
+744 
-752 GIAQV
+752 
-757 KITANGATVYDKKF
+757 
-771 NDSAVT
+771 
-777 PNADI
+777 
-782 SYTFNAPSEVKI
+782 
-794 DKKECKVVFEIYVCD
+794 
-809 NSGNVTTES
+809 
-818 RTVIYDSSAPDI
+818 
-830 NNVSCVPETIQWTNK
+830 
-845 TTKVVVDASDN
+845 
-856 YQLADNAYKMDGA
+856 
-869 SNDETGWKKENTFE
+869 
-883 INDGKNHTLYVRDK
+883 
-897 AGNISSQSVN
+897 
-907 AKYDITVPVI
+907 
-917 SSVTLNPDL
+917 
-926 KQWTNKAVTATVV
+926 
-939 ADDKVGDSTK
+939 
-949 EVAASGVKSYKMDNG
+949 
-964 DWQDSN
+964 
-970 QFKISD
+970 
-976 NEEHKFYAIDNAGN
+976 
-990 ESVAVSA
+990 
-997 TATNFDDIKPV
+997 
-1008 ISTVDVKYENTN
+1008 
-1020 INVSSDY
+1020 
-1027 TNSSKKYD
+1027 
-1035 FAVSGSDER
+1035 
-1044 SGIDSYGYSTSN
+1044 
-1056 DGQNITWLDKNSSD
+1056 
-1070 VSLNGGTTYYFYVKD
+1070 
-1085 NAGNVSEPFE
+1085 
-1095 VALKKDDDAP
+1095 
-1105 VISKID
+1105 
-1111 SSTDQPTNST
+1111 
-1121 ITVKVEAT
+1121 
-1129 DDVAGIKSY
+1129 
-1138 KIDDKDWQTSN
+1138 
-1149 TFEINDCQPHKF
+1149 
-1161 YVCDNAVPSNVS
+1161 
-1173 EAIEFTAKNYCDVT
+1173 
-1187 PVVKSVDLSN
+1187 
-1197 DKDQKW
+1197 
-1203 TNQKITATVNADSV
+1203 
-1217 KNTYGTE
+1217 
-1224 FAIVGY
+1224 
-1230 KMDNGEW
+1230 
-1237 QTSNEFKDAIADK
+1237 
-1250 AEHKFYVKDSAGCV
+1250 
-1264 SEAYVV
+1264 
-1270 KSEKYDA
+1270 
-1277 KVPELAE
+1277 
-1284 NVEFAQTNDN
+1284 
-1294 AFAEALNWLTF
+1294 
-1305 GRFFNKDLKVTV
+1305 
-1317 KVTDLADTSNNA
+1317 NNA

-1367 VITANN
+1367 VITANK
-1373 DELKNFKGTAHVYIT
+1373 DEIKNFKGTAYVSVT
-1388 DNAGNET
+1388 DNAGNKS
-1395 GDIPVTTENSNLA
+1395 DIAVTTENSNLA
-1408 QNGSN
+1408 TDEND

-1423 APVIDVKTNNASD
+1423 APVIDGIDTTNNAT
-1436 SSIKNGYDF
+1436 IKNGYDF
-1445 TLNVSDEQKDK
+1445 TFNVKDEQKDK
-1456 NYSGIAQI
+1456 NYSGIEQI
-1464 KVTANDVPVYNKK
+1464 QVTANDVPVYDKK
-1477 YNDSAVTPNTG
+1477 YNDNAVTPNAG

-1512 GDIAFK
+1512 GNIAFK
-1518 ISTIDNAGNKSEKTI
+1518 ISAIDNAGNKI
-1533 ICYYD
+1533 IKCYYD

-1546 FKISKNDAEQVT
+1546 FKILKNDAKQVT

-1572 KVYAKDNN
+1572 KVYAEDKND
-1580 AKKVS
+1580 KKVF
-1585 ENEKKETEI
+1585 ENEENGEKETEI
-1594 KDAFA
+1594 KEAFA

-1608 TIESNGTITVNTYEV
+1608 TIESNGTIIVNTYEV

-1646 KGQIYALATDYTGN
+1646 KGQIYALATDYIGN
-1660 KPKDNTGKDH
+1660 KPKD

-1801 GNEDQSNKAKEVW
+1801 GNEDQSNKAKEEW

-1820 TDNDINIATKIESD
+1820 TDNDINLATKIESD

-1918 MERNFSASD
+1918 MERNFSSSD

-2257 NGYSNKAKLSKEL
+2257 NDYSNKAKLSKEL

-2322 NNAIRSEG
+2322 SNAIRSEG

-2440 EENGMVNVGFELPS
+2440 EEDGMVNVGFELPS

-2467 KANNICS
+2467 KADNICS

>member
-283 NFFAVDNAGNE
+283 
-294 SESVAATATKYD
+294 
-306 NKKPV
+306 
-311 VNSVDVTYGGTSVS
+311 
-325 NDSYTTS
+325 
-332 NKKYE
+332 
-337 FTVDAKDDESGVKE
+337 
-351 YSVDSVTWQDSS
+351 
-363 VFSLNG
+363 
-369 GTTYYF
+369 
-375 YVKDNA
+375 
-381 GNVSEPFEVALK
+381 
-393 KDDDAPVISKIDS
+393 
-406 STDQPT
+406 
-412 NSTITVKVEATDDV
+412 
-426 AGIKSYKIDDKDW
+426 
-439 QTSNTFEI
+439 
-447 NDCQPHKFYVCDNA
+447 
-461 VPSNVSE
+461 
-468 AIEFTAKNYCDV
+468 
-480 TPVVKSVD
+480 
-488 LSNDK
+488 
-493 DQKWTNQKITAT
+493 
-505 VNADSV
+505 
-511 KNTYGTEFAIVGYK
+511 
-525 MDNGEWQT
+525 
-533 SNEFKDA
+533 
-540 IADKAEHKFY
+540 
-550 VKDSAGCVSEAYV
+550 
-563 VKSEK
+563 
-568 YDAKVPELAENVE
+568 
-581 FAQTNDNA
+581 
-589 FAEALNWLTF
+589 
-599 GRFFNKDLKVTV
+599 
-611 KVTDLADTS
+611 
-620 NNASGVDVDK
+620 
-630 LKFVFENATTSIEF
+630 
-644 SKDKFESVETENGVT
+644 
-659 TFVITVDKD
+659 
-668 ELENFKGSAHI
+668 
-679 YITDNAGN
+679 
-687 ETGDIPVTTA
+687 
-697 NSNLGYVTDT
+697 
-707 DFNFM
+707 
-712 IENDAPVI
+712 
-720 SNLKTQDDKT
+720 
-730 LYKKEFNITFGVND
+730 
-744 QVEAKEYS
+744 
-752 GIAQV
+752 
-757 KITANGATVYDKKF
+757 
-771 NDSAVT
+771 
-777 PNADI
+777 
-782 SYTFNAPSEVKI
+782 
-794 DKKECKVVFEIYVCD
+794 
-809 NSGNVTTES
+809 
-818 RTVIYDSSAPDI
+818 
-830 NNVSCVPETIQWTNK
+830 
-845 TTKVVVDASDN
+845 
-856 YQLADNAYKMDGA
+856 
-869 SNDETGWKKENTFE
+869 
-883 INDGKNHTLYVRDK
+883 
-897 AGNISSQSVN
+897 
-907 AKYDITVPVI
+907 
-917 SSVTLNPDL
+917 
-926 KQWTNKAVTATVV
+926 
-939 ADDKVGDSTK
+939 
-949 EVAASGVKSYKMDNG
+949 
-964 DWQDSN
+964 
-970 QFKISD
+970 
-976 NEEHKFYAIDNAGN
+976 KFYAIDNAGN

-1085 NAGNVSEPFE
+1085 NAGNVSVPFE

-1111 SSTDQPTNST
+1111 PSTDQPTNST

-1138 KIDDKDWQTSN
+1138 KIDDGDWQTSN

-1173 EAIEFTAKNYCDVT
+1173 EATEFTAKNYCDVT
-1187 PVVKSVDLSN
+1187 PAVKSVDLSN

-1294 AFAEALNWLTF
+1294 VFAEALNWLTF
-1305 GRFFNKDLKVTV
+1305 GKFFNKDLKVTV

-1344 TTSIEF
+1344 TSIEF

-1367 VITANN
+1367 VITANK
-1373 DELKNFKGTAHVYIT
+1373 DEIKNFKGTAYVSVT
-1388 DNAGNET
+1388 DNAGNKS
-1395 GDIPVTTENSNLA
+1395 DIAVTTENSNLA
-1408 QNGSN
+1408 TDEND

-1423 APVIDVKTNNASD
+1423 APVIDGIDTTNNAT
-1436 SSIKNGYDF
+1436 IKKGYDF
-1445 TLNVSDEQKDK
+1445 TFNVKDEQKDK
-1456 NYSGIAQI
+1456 NYSGIEQI
-1464 KVTANDVPVYNKK
+1464 KVTANDVPVYDKK
-1477 YNDSAVTPNTG
+1477 YNDNAVTPNAG

-1504 INNDKWNN
+1504 INEWNN
-1512 GDIAFK
+1512 GDIVFK
-1518 ISTIDNAGNKSEKTI
+1518 ISARDNAGNKSEKTI
-1533 ICYYD
+1533 KYDYD

-1572 KVYAKDNN
+1572 KVYAEDN
-1580 AKKVS
+1580 KKVVKKD
-1585 ENEKKETEI
+1585 EINE
-1594 KDAFA
+1594 AFA
-1599 SGVASITVK
+1599 SGVASITVE
-1608 TIESNGTITVNTYEV
+1608 TLERDGTITVNTYEV

-1660 KPKDNTGKDH
+1660 KSKDKDTGEDL

-1779 SKNND
+1779 NK

-1801 GNEDQSNKAKEVW
+1801 GNEDQSNKAKEEW

-1820 TDNDINIATKIESD
+1820 TDNDINIATKVESD

-1859 DYVIFGIDRTAP
+1859 DYIIFGIDRTAP

-1918 MERNFSASD
+1918 MERNFSSSD
-1927 KTEFRKGF
+1927 KTEFRKGL

-2257 NGYSNKAKLSKEL
+2257 NDYSNKAKLSKEL

-2330 EYSVYIKSSVTIDKN
+2330 EYYVYIKSSVTIDKS

-2413 KFDENTAPTYY
+2413 KFDENTVPTYY

-2467 KANNICS
+2467 KADNICS

>member
-79 SGQSDPSIYVDGK
+79 SDQSDPSIYVDGK
-92 SEVDTTGVDVDTKE
+92 SEVDTTGVDVDAKE

-137 VDVEVDKDA
+137 VDVEVDKVA

-165 TVSAVDSKDGKDGVG
+165 TVSAVDSKDGKEGVG

-351 YSVDSVTWQDSS
+351 YSIDSITWQDSS

-369 GTTYYF
+369 GATYSF

-393 KDDDAPVISKIDS
+393 KDDDAPVISKIAP

-426 AGIKSYKIDDKDW
+426 AGIKSYKIDDGAW

-468 AIEFTAKNYCDV
+468 ATEFTAKNYCDV

-540 IADKAEHKFY
+540 IDNKAEHKFY

-581 FAQTNDNA
+581 FAQTNGNA
-589 FAEALNWLTF
+589 FAKALNWLTF
-599 GRFFNKDLKVTV
+599 GKFFNEKLEITV
-611 KVTDLADTS
+611 KVKDLADTT

-630 LKFVFENATTSIEF
+630 LKFVFENGTTSIEF

-668 ELENFKGSAHI
+668 ELKNFKGSAHI

-687 ETGDIPVTTA
+687 ETGDIAVTTA

-707 DFNFM
+707 GFNFM

-730 LYKKEFNITFGVND
+730 LYKEKFNITFGVND
-744 QVEAKEYS
+744 QVAAKEYS

-782 SYTFNAPSEVKI
+782 SYTFNAPSEVEI

-818 RTVIYDSSAPDI
+818 RTVIYDSVPPEI
-830 NNVSCVPETIQWTNK
+830 KNVSCVPGTEQWTNK

-907 AKYDITVPVI
+907 AKYDITAPVI

-949 EVAASGVKSYKMDNG
+949 EVAASAVKS
-964 DWQDSN
+964 
-970 QFKISD
+970 
-976 NEEHKFYAIDNAGN
+976 
-990 ESVAVSA
+990 
-997 TATNFDDIKPV
+997 
-1008 ISTVDVKYENTN
+1008 
-1020 INVSSDY
+1020 
-1027 TNSSKKYD
+1027 
-1035 FAVSGSDER
+1035 
-1044 SGIDSYGYSTSN
+1044 
-1056 DGQNITWLDKNSSD
+1056 
-1070 VSLNGGTTYYFYVKD
+1070 
-1085 NAGNVSEPFE
+1085 
-1095 VALKKDDDAP
+1095 
-1105 VISKID
+1105 
-1111 SSTDQPTNST
+1111 
-1121 ITVKVEAT
+1121 
-1129 DDVAGIKSY
+1129 
-1138 KIDDKDWQTSN
+1138 
-1149 TFEINDCQPHKF
+1149 
-1161 YVCDNAVPSNVS
+1161 
-1173 EAIEFTAKNYCDVT
+1173 
-1187 PVVKSVDLSN
+1187 
-1197 DKDQKW
+1197 
-1203 TNQKITATVNADSV
+1203 
-1217 KNTYGTE
+1217 
-1224 FAIVGY
+1224 Y

-1237 QTSNEFKDAIADK
+1237 QTSNEFKDAIDNK

-1284 NVEFAQTNDN
+1284 NVEFAQTNGN
-1294 AFAEALNWLTF
+1294 AFAKALNWLTF
-1305 GRFFNKDLKVTV
+1305 GKFFNEKLEITV
-1317 KVTDLADTSNNA
+1317 KVKDLADTTNNA
-1329 SGVDVDKLKFVFENA
+1329 SGVDVDKLKFVFENG

-1367 VITANN
+1367 VITANK
-1373 DELKNFKGTAHVYIT
+1373 DEIKNFKGTAYVSVT
-1388 DNAGNET
+1388 DNAGNKS
-1395 GDIPVTTENSNLA
+1395 DIAVTTENSNLA
-1408 QNGSN
+1408 TDEND

-1423 APVIDVKTNNASD
+1423 APVIDGIDTTNNAT
-1436 SSIKNGYDF
+1436 IKNGYDF
-1445 TLNVSDEQKDK
+1445 TFNVKDEQKDK
-1456 NYSGIAQI
+1456 NYSGIEQI
-1464 KVTANDVPVYNKK
+1464 QVTANDVPVYDKK
-1477 YNDSAVTPNTG
+1477 YNDNAVTPNAG

-1504 INNDKWNN
+1504 INEWNN
-1512 GDIAFK
+1512 GDIVFK
-1518 ISTIDNAGNKSEKTI
+1518 ISARDNAGNKSEKTI
-1533 ICYYD
+1533 KYDYD

-1572 KVYAKDNN
+1572 KVYAEDN
-1580 AKKVS
+1580 KKVVKKD
-1585 ENEKKETEI
+1585 EINE
-1594 KDAFA
+1594 AFA
-1599 SGVASITVK
+1599 SGVASITVE
-1608 TIESNGTITVNTYEV
+1608 TLERDGTITVNTYEV

-1660 KPKDNTGKDH
+1660 KPKDKDTGEDL

-1801 GNEDQSNKAKEVW
+1801 GNEDQSNKAKEEW

-1820 TDNDINIATKIESD
+1820 TDNDINLATKIESD

-1845 LKVELTDNAGNKSY
+1845 LKIELTDNAGNKSY

-2222 CVDLAGNKSDTKTLR
+2222 CVDLAGNKSDTKILR

-2257 NGYSNKAKLSKEL
+2257 NDYSNKAKLSKEL

-2440 EENGMVNVGFELPS
+2440 EEDGMVNVGFELPS

-2467 KANNICS
+2467 KADNICS

>member
-283 NFFAVDNAGNE
+283 
-294 SESVAATATKYD
+294 
-306 NKKPV
+306 
-311 VNSVDVTYGGTSVS
+311 
-325 NDSYTTS
+325 
-332 NKKYE
+332 
-337 FTVDAKDDESGVKE
+337 
-351 YSVDSVTWQDSS
+351 
-363 VFSLNG
+363 
-369 GTTYYF
+369 
-375 YVKDNA
+375 
-381 GNVSEPFEVALK
+381 
-393 KDDDAPVISKIDS
+393 
-406 STDQPT
+406 
-412 NSTITVKVEATDDV
+412 
-426 AGIKSYKIDDKDW
+426 
-439 QTSNTFEI
+439 
-447 NDCQPHKFYVCDNA
+447 
-461 VPSNVSE
+461 
-468 AIEFTAKNYCDV
+468 
-480 TPVVKSVD
+480 
-488 LSNDK
+488 
-493 DQKWTNQKITAT
+493 
-505 VNADSV
+505 
-511 KNTYGTEFAIVGYK
+511 
-525 MDNGEWQT
+525 
-533 SNEFKDA
+533 
-540 IADKAEHKFY
+540 
-550 VKDSAGCVSEAYV
+550 
-563 VKSEK
+563 
-568 YDAKVPELAENVE
+568 
-581 FAQTNDNA
+581 
-589 FAEALNWLTF
+589 
-599 GRFFNKDLKVTV
+599 
-611 KVTDLADTS
+611 
-620 NNASGVDVDK
+620 
-630 LKFVFENATTSIEF
+630 
-644 SKDKFESVETENGVT
+644 
-659 TFVITVDKD
+659 
-668 ELENFKGSAHI
+668 
-679 YITDNAGN
+679 
-687 ETGDIPVTTA
+687 
-697 NSNLGYVTDT
+697 
-707 DFNFM
+707 
-712 IENDAPVI
+712 
-720 SNLKTQDDKT
+720 
-730 LYKKEFNITFGVND
+730 
-744 QVEAKEYS
+744 
-752 GIAQV
+752 
-757 KITANGATVYDKKF
+757 
-771 NDSAVT
+771 
-777 PNADI
+777 
-782 SYTFNAPSEVKI
+782 
-794 DKKECKVVFEIYVCD
+794 
-809 NSGNVTTES
+809 
-818 RTVIYDSSAPDI
+818 
-830 NNVSCVPETIQWTNK
+830 
-845 TTKVVVDASDN
+845 
-856 YQLADNAYKMDGA
+856 
-869 SNDETGWKKENTFE
+869 
-883 INDGKNHTLYVRDK
+883 
-897 AGNISSQSVN
+897 
-907 AKYDITVPVI
+907 
-917 SSVTLNPDL
+917 
-926 KQWTNKAVTATVV
+926 
-939 ADDKVGDSTK
+939 
-949 EVAASGVKSYKMDNG
+949 
-964 DWQDSN
+964 
-970 QFKISD
+970 
-976 NEEHKFYAIDNAGN
+976 KFYAIDNAGN

-1085 NAGNVSEPFE
+1085 NAGNVSVPFE

-1111 SSTDQPTNST
+1111 PSTDQPTNST

-1138 KIDDKDWQTSN
+1138 KIDDGDWQTSN

-1173 EAIEFTAKNYCDVT
+1173 EATEFTAKNYCDVT
-1187 PVVKSVDLSN
+1187 PAVKSVDLSN

-1294 AFAEALNWLTF
+1294 VFAEALNWLTF
-1305 GRFFNKDLKVTV
+1305 GKFFNKDLKVTV

-1367 VITANN
+1367 VITANK
-1373 DELKNFKGTAHVYIT
+1373 DEIKNFKGTAYVSVT
-1388 DNAGNET
+1388 DNAGNKS
-1395 GDIPVTTENSNLA
+1395 DIAVTTENSNLA
-1408 QNGSN
+1408 TDEND

-1423 APVIDVKTNNASD
+1423 APVIDGIDTTNNAT
-1436 SSIKNGYDF
+1436 IKKGYDF
-1445 TLNVSDEQKDK
+1445 TFNVKDEQKDK
-1456 NYSGIAQI
+1456 NYSGIEQI
-1464 KVTANDVPVYNKK
+1464 KVTANDVPVYDKK
-1477 YNDSAVTPNTG
+1477 YNDNAVTPNAG

-1504 INNDKWNN
+1504 INEWNN
-1512 GDIAFK
+1512 GDIVFK
-1518 ISTIDNAGNKSEKTI
+1518 ISARDNAGNKSEKTI
-1533 ICYYD
+1533 KYDYD

-1572 KVYAKDNN
+1572 KVYAEDN
-1580 AKKVS
+1580 KKVVKKD
-1585 ENEKKETEI
+1585 EINE
-1594 KDAFA
+1594 AFA
-1599 SGVASITVK
+1599 SGVASITVE
-1608 TIESNGTITVNTYEV
+1608 TLERDGTITVNTYEV

-1660 KPKDNTGKDH
+1660 KSKDKDTGEDL

-1779 SKNND
+1779 NK

-1801 GNEDQSNKAKEVW
+1801 GNEDQSNKAKEEW

-1820 TDNDINIATKIESD
+1820 TDNDINIATKVESD

-1859 DYVIFGIDRTAP
+1859 DYIIFGIDRTAP

-1918 MERNFSASD
+1918 MERNFSSSD
-1927 KTEFRKGF
+1927 KTEFRKGL

-2035 TATITVTEH
+2035 TATITVQSTTLIQEIRLILLTTSQPH
-2044 NFDTRDKADF
+2044 LTVKQLISLLFRHSRDKA
-2054 VNNITASLNGKTI
+2054 VPI
-2067 NKPSVS
+2067 
-2073 SFKRQGGSD
+2073 
-2082 KWVATVKFDADGDYT
+2082 
-2097 LAFKV
+2097 
-2102 TDKAGNVFDVKKNTS
+2102 S
-2117 GVFSGNAASDFT
+2117 G
-2129 IDKTAPTISITN
+2129 
-2141 ALANNRSYTTV
+2141 LQ
-2152 PTIVLTEKDNNCSN
+2152 L
-2166 ITSSVEGTYYDDNT
+2166 
-2180 KSLKKLS
+2180 LS
-2187 LKANSNGVLTAD
+2187 LMQT
-2199 HRTQNEV
+2199 
-2206 KYSVV
+2206 
-2211 EKDGIYTITVS
+2211 
-2222 CVDLAGNKSDTKTLR
+2222 
-2237 FTKNA
+2237 
-2242 EGSVFIPSADLSKLN
+2242 
-2257 NGYSNKAKLSKEL
+2257 
-2270 YIDEY
+2270 
-2275 SANEIKNADYYININ
+2275 
-2290 GKRVSEN
+2290 
-2297 IISRKLV
+2297 
-2304 KDSSSANGGWY
+2304 
-2315 HYRYTID
+2315 
-2322 NNAIRSEG
+2322 
-2330 EYSVYIKSSVTIDKN
+2330 
-2345 NTIHNNDSKNS
+2345 
-2356 KSHRIDINFT
+2356 
-2366 IDNTN
+2366 
-2371 PYVKI
+2371 
-2376 TGLDRHTFIKTDKVP
+2376 
-2391 VKFYITDSN
+2391 
-2400 LSYVKVWVYDSNT
+2400 
-2413 KFDENTAPTYY
+2413 
-2424 WKASHK
+2424 
-2430 KDEANIKDWT
+2430 
-2440 EENGMVNVGFELPS
+2440 
-2454 SNNRMNVRFEIKD
+2454 
-2467 KANNICS
+2467 
-2474 DDRDFNKDQIFVT
+2474 
-2487 GVEEGQRAGSFEV
+2487 
-2500 VNGNVVLKDISINE
+2500 
-2514 NLSFSAVASVI
+2514 
-2525 KDNIKLAVVIIVA
+2525 VII
-2538 IILVLAAIIIL
+2538 
-2549 PIIIKRRKKLDA
+2549 
-2561 EDEKLLD
+2561 LLHSK

>member
-137 VDVEVDKDA
+137 VDVEVDKVA

-165 TVSAVDSKDGKDGVG
+165 TVSAVDSKDGKEGVG

-265 DGAWQDSNKFDV
+265 DGAWQDLNKFDV

-325 NDSYTTS
+325 NDSYTAS

-351 YSVDSVTWQDSS
+351 YSIDSITWQDSS

-369 GTTYYF
+369 GATYSF

-393 KDDDAPVISKIDS
+393 KDDDAPVISKIDP

-468 AIEFTAKNYCDV
+468 ATEFTAKNYCDV

-540 IADKAEHKFY
+540 IADKSEHKFY

-589 FAEALNWLTF
+589 FAKALNWLTF
-599 GRFFNKDLKVTV
+599 GKFFNKDLKVTV

-687 ETGDIPVTTA
+687 ETGDIPVTT
-697 NSNLGYVTDT
+697 
-707 DFNFM
+707 
-712 IENDAPVI
+712 
-720 SNLKTQDDKT
+720 
-730 LYKKEFNITFGVND
+730 
-744 QVEAKEYS
+744 
-752 GIAQV
+752 
-757 KITANGATVYDKKF
+757 
-771 NDSAVT
+771 
-777 PNADI
+777 
-782 SYTFNAPSEVKI
+782 
-794 DKKECKVVFEIYVCD
+794 
-809 NSGNVTTES
+809 
-818 RTVIYDSSAPDI
+818 
-830 NNVSCVPETIQWTNK
+830 
-845 TTKVVVDASDN
+845 
-856 YQLADNAYKMDGA
+856 
-869 SNDETGWKKENTFE
+869 
-883 INDGKNHTLYVRDK
+883 
-897 AGNISSQSVN
+897 
-907 AKYDITVPVI
+907 
-917 SSVTLNPDL
+917 
-926 KQWTNKAVTATVV
+926 
-939 ADDKVGDSTK
+939 
-949 EVAASGVKSYKMDNG
+949 
-964 DWQDSN
+964 
-970 QFKISD
+970 
-976 NEEHKFYAIDNAGN
+976 
-990 ESVAVSA
+990 
-997 TATNFDDIKPV
+997 
-1008 ISTVDVKYENTN
+1008 
-1020 INVSSDY
+1020 
-1027 TNSSKKYD
+1027 
-1035 FAVSGSDER
+1035 
-1044 SGIDSYGYSTSN
+1044 
-1056 DGQNITWLDKNSSD
+1056 
-1070 VSLNGGTTYYFYVKD
+1070 
-1085 NAGNVSEPFE
+1085 
-1095 VALKKDDDAP
+1095 
-1105 VISKID
+1105 
-1111 SSTDQPTNST
+1111 
-1121 ITVKVEAT
+1121 
-1129 DDVAGIKSY
+1129 
-1138 KIDDKDWQTSN
+1138 
-1149 TFEINDCQPHKF
+1149 
-1161 YVCDNAVPSNVS
+1161 
-1173 EAIEFTAKNYCDVT
+1173 
-1187 PVVKSVDLSN
+1187 
-1197 DKDQKW
+1197 
-1203 TNQKITATVNADSV
+1203 
-1217 KNTYGTE
+1217 
-1224 FAIVGY
+1224 
-1230 KMDNGEW
+1230 
-1237 QTSNEFKDAIADK
+1237 
-1250 AEHKFYVKDSAGCV
+1250 
-1264 SEAYVV
+1264 
-1270 KSEKYDA
+1270 
-1277 KVPELAE
+1277 
-1284 NVEFAQTNDN
+1284 
-1294 AFAEALNWLTF
+1294 
-1305 GRFFNKDLKVTV
+1305 
-1317 KVTDLADTSNNA
+1317 
-1329 SGVDVDKLKFVFENA
+1329 
-1344 TTSIEF
+1344 
-1350 SKDKFESV
+1350 
-1358 ETENGVTTF
+1358 
-1367 VITANN
+1367 
-1373 DELKNFKGTAHVYIT
+1373 
-1388 DNAGNET
+1388 
-1395 GDIPVTTENSNLA
+1395 ENSNLA
-1408 QNGSN
+1408 TDEND

-1423 APVIDVKTNNASD
+1423 APVIDGIDTTNNAT
-1436 SSIKNGYDF
+1436 IKNGYDF
-1445 TLNVSDEQKDK
+1445 TFNVKDEQKDK
-1456 NYSGIAQI
+1456 NYSGIEQI
-1464 KVTANDVPVYNKK
+1464 QVTANDVPVYDKK
-1477 YNDSAVTPNTG
+1477 YNDNAVTPNAG

-1504 INNDKWNN
+1504 INEWNN
-1512 GDIAFK
+1512 GDIVFK
-1518 ISTIDNAGNKSEKTI
+1518 ISARDNAGNKSEKTI
-1533 ICYYD
+1533 KYDYD

-1572 KVYAKDNN
+1572 KVYAEDN
-1580 AKKVS
+1580 KKVVKKD
-1585 ENEKKETEI
+1585 EINE
-1594 KDAFA
+1594 AFA
-1599 SGVASITVK
+1599 SGVASITVE
-1608 TIESNGTITVNTYEV
+1608 TLERDGTITVNTYEV

-1660 KPKDNTGKDH
+1660 KPKDKDTGEDL

-1733 DKKAKFKVAVS
+1733 DKKAKFNVAVS

-1801 GNEDQSNKAKEVW
+1801 GNEDQSNKAKEEW

-1820 TDNDINIATKIESD
+1820 TDNDINLATKVESD

-1918 MERNFSASD
+1918 MERNFSSSD

-2257 NGYSNKAKLSKEL
+2257 NDYSNKAKLSKEL

-2440 EENGMVNVGFELPS
+2440 EEDGMVNVGFELPS

-2467 KANNICS
+2467 KADNICS

>member
-137 VDVEVDKDA
+137 VDVEVDKVA

-165 TVSAVDSKDGKDGVG
+165 TVSAVDSKDGKEGVG

-351 YSVDSVTWQDSS
+351 YSIDSVTWQDSS

-369 GTTYYF
+369 GATYSF

-393 KDDDAPVISKIDS
+393 KDDDAPVISKIAP

-426 AGIKSYKIDDKDW
+426 AGIKSYKIDDGAW

-468 AIEFTAKNYCDV
+468 ATEFTAKNYCDV

-533 SNEFKDA
+533 SNEFNNA

-599 GRFFNKDLKVTV
+599 GKFFNKDLKITV
-611 KVTDLADTS
+611 KVTDLADTT

-668 ELENFKGSAHI
+668 ELKNFKGSAHI

-730 LYKKEFNITFGVND
+730 LYKEKFNITFGVND
-744 QVEAKEYS
+744 QVDAKEYS

-794 DKKECKVVFEIYVCD
+794 NEDCKVVFKIYVCD

-818 RTVIYDSSAPDI
+818 RTVIYDSVPPEI
-830 NNVSCVPETIQWTNK
+830 KNVSCVPGTKQWTNK

-883 INDGKNHTLYVRDK
+883 ISDGKNHTLYVRDK

-907 AKYDITVPVI
+907 AKYDITAPVI

-949 EVAASGVKSYKMDNG
+949 EVAASRVKSYKMDNG
-964 DWQDSN
+964 DWQASN

-1105 VISKID
+1105 VISKIAP
-1111 SSTDQPTNST
+1111 STDQPTNST

-1138 KIDDKDWQTSN
+1138 KIDDGAWQTSN

-1173 EAIEFTAKNYCDVT
+1173 EATEFTAKNYCDVT

-1270 KSEKYDA
+1270 KSQKYDA

-1294 AFAEALNWLTF
+1294 VFAETLNWLSF
-1305 GRFFNKDLKVTV
+1305 GKFFNKELKITV
-1317 KVTDLADTSNNA
+1317 KVKDLADTTNNV
-1329 SGVDVDKLKFVFENA
+1329 SGVDADKLKFVFENGK
-1344 TTSIEF
+1344 TSIEF
-1350 SKDKFESV
+1350 SKDKFKSV

-1367 VITANN
+1367 VITV
-1373 DELKNFKGTAHVYIT
+1373 DKEELENFKGTAHVYIT

-1423 APVIDVKTNNASD
+1423 APVIDGIKTNNASD

-1445 TLNVSDEQKDK
+1445 TFNVSDEQKDK

-1464 KVTANDVPVYNKK
+1464 QVTANDVPVYNKK
-1477 YNDSAVTPNTG
+1477 YNDNAVTPNTG

-1512 GDIAFK
+1512 GNIAFK
-1518 ISTIDNAGNKSEKTI
+1518 ISAIDNAGNKI
-1533 ICYYD
+1533 IKCYYD

-1546 FKISKNDAEQVT
+1546 FKILKNDAKQVT

-1572 KVYAKDNN
+1572 KVYAEDKND
-1580 AKKVS
+1580 KKVS
-1585 ENEKKETEI
+1585 ENEENGEKETEI
-1594 KDAFA
+1594 KEAFA

-1608 TIESNGTITVNTYEV
+1608 TIESNGTIIVNTYEV

-1646 KGQIYALATDYTGN
+1646 KGQIYALATDYIGN
-1660 KPKDNTGKDH
+1660 KPKD

-1801 GNEDQSNKAKEVW
+1801 GNEDQSNKAKEEW

-1820 TDNDINIATKIESD
+1820 TDNDINLATKIESD

-1979 ANTAVKHVKY
+1979 ANTAVEHVKY

-2257 NGYSNKAKLSKEL
+2257 NDYSNKAKLSKEL

-2440 EENGMVNVGFELPS
+2440 EEDGMVNVGFELPS

-2467 KANNICS
+2467 KADNICS

>member
-351 YSVDSVTWQDSS
+351 YSIDSITWQDSS

-369 GTTYYF
+369 GATYSF

-393 KDDDAPVISKIDS
+393 KDDDAPVISKIAP

-426 AGIKSYKIDDKDW
+426 AGIKSYKIDDGDW

-468 AIEFTAKNYCDV
+468 ATEFTAKNYCDV
-480 TPVVKSVD
+480 TPAVKSVD

-540 IADKAEHKFY
+540 IADKSEHKFY

-589 FAEALNWLTF
+589 FAKALNWLTF
-599 GRFFNKDLKVTV
+599 GKFFNKDLKVTV

-687 ETGDIPVTTA
+687 ETGDIPVTT
-697 NSNLGYVTDT
+697 
-707 DFNFM
+707 
-712 IENDAPVI
+712 
-720 SNLKTQDDKT
+720 
-730 LYKKEFNITFGVND
+730 
-744 QVEAKEYS
+744 
-752 GIAQV
+752 
-757 KITANGATVYDKKF
+757 
-771 NDSAVT
+771 
-777 PNADI
+777 
-782 SYTFNAPSEVKI
+782 
-794 DKKECKVVFEIYVCD
+794 
-809 NSGNVTTES
+809 
-818 RTVIYDSSAPDI
+818 
-830 NNVSCVPETIQWTNK
+830 
-845 TTKVVVDASDN
+845 
-856 YQLADNAYKMDGA
+856 
-869 SNDETGWKKENTFE
+869 
-883 INDGKNHTLYVRDK
+883 
-897 AGNISSQSVN
+897 
-907 AKYDITVPVI
+907 
-917 SSVTLNPDL
+917 
-926 KQWTNKAVTATVV
+926 
-939 ADDKVGDSTK
+939 
-949 EVAASGVKSYKMDNG
+949 
-964 DWQDSN
+964 
-970 QFKISD
+970 
-976 NEEHKFYAIDNAGN
+976 
-990 ESVAVSA
+990 
-997 TATNFDDIKPV
+997 
-1008 ISTVDVKYENTN
+1008 
-1020 INVSSDY
+1020 
-1027 TNSSKKYD
+1027 
-1035 FAVSGSDER
+1035 
-1044 SGIDSYGYSTSN
+1044 
-1056 DGQNITWLDKNSSD
+1056 
-1070 VSLNGGTTYYFYVKD
+1070 
-1085 NAGNVSEPFE
+1085 
-1095 VALKKDDDAP
+1095 
-1105 VISKID
+1105 
-1111 SSTDQPTNST
+1111 
-1121 ITVKVEAT
+1121 
-1129 DDVAGIKSY
+1129 
-1138 KIDDKDWQTSN
+1138 
-1149 TFEINDCQPHKF
+1149 
-1161 YVCDNAVPSNVS
+1161 
-1173 EAIEFTAKNYCDVT
+1173 
-1187 PVVKSVDLSN
+1187 
-1197 DKDQKW
+1197 
-1203 TNQKITATVNADSV
+1203 
-1217 KNTYGTE
+1217 
-1224 FAIVGY
+1224 
-1230 KMDNGEW
+1230 
-1237 QTSNEFKDAIADK
+1237 
-1250 AEHKFYVKDSAGCV
+1250 
-1264 SEAYVV
+1264 
-1270 KSEKYDA
+1270 
-1277 KVPELAE
+1277 
-1284 NVEFAQTNDN
+1284 
-1294 AFAEALNWLTF
+1294 
-1305 GRFFNKDLKVTV
+1305 
-1317 KVTDLADTSNNA
+1317 
-1329 SGVDVDKLKFVFENA
+1329 
-1344 TTSIEF
+1344 
-1350 SKDKFESV
+1350 
-1358 ETENGVTTF
+1358 
-1367 VITANN
+1367 
-1373 DELKNFKGTAHVYIT
+1373 
-1388 DNAGNET
+1388 
-1395 GDIPVTTENSNLA
+1395 ENSNLA
-1408 QNGSN
+1408 TDEND

-1423 APVIDVKTNNASD
+1423 APVIDGIKTNNASD

-1445 TLNVSDEQKDK
+1445 TFNVSDEQKDK

-1464 KVTANDVPVYNKK
+1464 QVTANDVPVYNKK
-1477 YNDSAVTPNTG
+1477 YNDNAVTPNTG

-1512 GDIAFK
+1512 GNIAFK
-1518 ISTIDNAGNKSEKTI
+1518 ISAIDNAGNKI
-1533 ICYYD
+1533 IKCYYD

-1546 FKISKNDAEQVT
+1546 FKILKNDAKQVT

-1572 KVYAKDNN
+1572 KVYAEDKND
-1580 AKKVS
+1580 KKVF
-1585 ENEKKETEI
+1585 ENEENGEKETEI
-1594 KDAFA
+1594 KEAFA

-1608 TIESNGTITVNTYEV
+1608 TIESNGTIIVNTYEV

-1646 KGQIYALATDYTGN
+1646 KGQIYALATDYIGN
-1660 KPKDNTGKDH
+1660 KPKD

-1801 GNEDQSNKAKEVW
+1801 GNEDQSNKAKEEW

-1820 TDNDINIATKIESD
+1820 TDNDINIATKVESD

-2222 CVDLAGNKSDTKTLR
+2222 CVDLAGNKSDTKILR

-2257 NGYSNKAKLSKEL
+2257 NDYSNKAKLSKEL

-2440 EENGMVNVGFELPS
+2440 EEDGMVNVGFELPS

-2467 KANNICS
+2467 KADNICS